1 MAKCSLKKSPNGA
14 YGGYSQESIEEL
26 EGFATT
32 AFNEAIMQV
41 TDDDN
46 GGLYK
51 KAIRD
56 ALHKIGDQYSMNQLD
71 KVTEIVK
78 NLIETAE
85 DLIWINDYLPIEGI
99 KNAINPKYRQTVKES
114 NSSLGEPEEGE
125 TLAKKSQFL
134 DDVWG
139 TNVRLKNAYKQEVT
153 NQLINKFIIDREH
166 GRIVKNA
173 SDANQN
179 IRDYKNELW
188 QDIKQ
193 YLIGKGS
200 LDEFTPDI
208 YEDGEY
214 TGVFED
220 EEVRK
225 AIRVFGSWD
234 AQRIQ
239 SDRDTDDYKIFK
251 KWFTLKNFDNFTK
264 MLLGK
269 AIIIKPGTEN
279 TFSNE
284 DNYSFA
290 TKNDAVITS
299 WRTNE
304 DVVLEQEIGA
314 LAQSLINSTPYYQY
328 KNDAETGQYIKFSDF
343 YQIITKLKDS
353 VYNPA
358 ISDIIF
364 TRLYDRY
371 QNLSNSG
378 LLTQHEL
385 DLIQG
390 KSLKDLICSIRENPA
405 LYSKLLFTAIINDK
419 DALVKLNFTDEDLNK
434 MYSLYKGIFDPNP
447 NGKSIQAIQAKE
459 DYRAQNYYNLITQV
473 VDSISSVKFLQ
484 YNIED
489 GVVKTRLLK
498 DYSAENVRRSIEN
511 NIAYTN
517 SSHILSSLFKE
528 REAKLYKIQTLANKA
543 GNFSGITYDIPG
555 TIPGT
560 SIMTVKVDELGNVI
574 TYRDNSGKPLD
585 SETIEG
591 LIKDLQRDPQK
602 EESLWQFIDD
612 NLAIGVSYDIDLR
625 NALKTYL
632 GNSTVQDLLKLTS
645 TVLLNKYIANVK
657 GERSHGKAALNDLF
671 DNIYKGYPN
680 KPKYNSELMEMGL
693 YSDAMV
699 PILNNIAKAKAL
711 TSGIMQSASVK
722 DADGKTLSQQT
733 LSRLL
738 GNLIPQYNWIKS
750 YNWVGN
756 NKVNPFSKMSLM
768 QPGVFRGIYTTREVK
783 SPYGNKPQTQFT
795 VSEFSQSAFLYD
807 FVDGFT
813 TKKDVRGDV
822 VIGNGKVG
830 LLPSVNSDKNAI
842 NRMCI
847 DLMQKVSSKHPE
859 LNDRQFIDLD
869 SKELQTLTSEQLGY
883 YFKAVN
889 QNIQE
894 DFYKLFNWINGKYH
908 LGITSLE
915 DINSRYSNPAD
926 QLYQWVK
933 EYNDTHND
941 VIQLI
946 DQTHYSVDKKT
957 KRLKSNMLLKGLET
971 RFSDPSKLAKF
982 MQWKETEVLKSLLDE
997 NVEIRLI
1004 DGTNSSAKTYLK
1016 DNYKDWVHNGK
1027 MVFAKINGKDILTK
1041 QDLINLGLD
1050 INNPHSW
1057 NIELHPM
1064 LSKYNALD
1072 YFFTSQYMYA
1082 GVGCHTNHP
1091 SKADYNVPIIYKHPK
1106 LGLTT
1111 FLQNSPQAANYL
1123 MDFDDFFNEKRDAFI
1138 EVQTGVEKSIP
1149 FSDDEGY
1156 IYYDTNPKWIKTK
1169 ENYLIQNQNNPEFQD
1184 FVKKAWNEAKLIA
1197 KEQNKIL
1204 LNSSSIVLKMF
1215 PQDFSK
1221 VLTMSQEEAVARGM
1235 DPDWK
1240 NTIDTT
1246 LNGLIVPKIEFKSGE
1261 YFDKAF
1267 SSYLTKEMDKL
1278 LQNETED
1285 EASRFAAQ
1293 HKRNVSYTATMH
1305 EFQLNQIDGVP
1316 SIYNMAIMSD
1326 LKSDVYTVQAD
1337 VDKATNFDGATFVN
1351 PFIVI
1356 WENNSLNG
1364 DKAGINKKQFVHFYD
1379 RATGTGGIIK
1389 TAGFGLTNDKIRQF
1403 DFYRNMMYNMTSKK
1417 WKNADGSQHIMR
1429 DGGILK
1435 DFEGNDIDYGD
1446 FYYRKGAKFYKRRIQ
1461 SYDGDNTYSILEQE
1475 VDENGEA
1482 KGGEDLT
1489 QVQVN
1494 SNYDVW
1500 QMFGGMNSVD
1510 FLDGTLQGSEKSI
1523 EMTAHA
1529 ANIYGTKKERVI
1541 KAQTADNVI
1550 KAQTADDVIQPMK
1563 HSDIHYMPTIGAVK
1577 HGAANI
1583 NPVSSFFNRKGLSFM
1598 QVEVRQAGI
1607 QLDKEHQADN
1617 EDLSLMTQVISA
1629 ACSMGYTKGE
1639 ATNLYNALYS
1649 LSKQATKAFR
1659 DEMGDLLN
1667 GFSDNF
1673 NAAVTETIMKS
1684 LINASATDGDM
1695 LQLVAKNI
1703 IKKINAEKQFSI
1715 NKTNYADIDK
1725 EIPYSDAAVSAK
1737 VVSSLTSALTKAG
1750 IKTKMPGLLAVLN
1763 PAEGIIKMYKVP
1775 AKDKDGNKLLN
1786 SDGSTVYKYVTMDA
1800 IEKEYNTENAF
1811 EIMEQLQAETQPLS
1825 YNTDET
1831 GLITSMPDVKIG
1843 RKYLVTFSDGVNKST
1858 KVINVTLPH
1867 RVESDTS
1874 TVFYNNVPYQEQTM
1888 GYRKLIDYLNGVF
1901 DKETGATNQITEVKE
1916 FLLGGQ
1922 DLDSYDVKFQDSLG
1936 NRWQMSDLD
1945 IVQDYFE
1952 ARESK
1957 DPRRKVLEILSKYD
1971 KNQELKAAIIKE
1983 FNESNNSNKVKIV
1996 NDLNDNFNGIFL
2008 TETPMYKEFFQKY
2021 ALKFLNREMQR
2032 QLAALNP
2039 ENTESLNVLIN
2050 NRVVTVQ
2057 PSTIDIT
2064 SYGTVIPKT
2073 AASSFGL
2080 NQYDQVSDIVNNPD
2094 FFLDRLAKRLNTK
2107 VQDYYKDGQLV
2118 YNYHLELKRNDGNHV
2133 YIRRGIDNSDFANE
2147 IQWFKYVD
2155 SDGHVFRVNSD
2166 GDIMHPMYSENDKIY
2181 TDYDGN
2187 EIIVTEAKDTWKDS
2201 KGNEVK
2207 NPDIKKIRGITID
2220 QKTGEEIHLDSPF
2233 TFYLDNL
2240 NYNFVNLNAN
2250 CSEAELLNLLDA
2262 ARSSKSKKANNFAK
2276 RLAKIGDYDK
2286 QVDYLDKLTK
2296 YEDLIKGDIKNPA
2309 YLALQKESRQIW
2321 TSFMKYL
2328 ENVAARIPAQSQ
2340 QSFMAQRVAMFENT
2354 DTNNAYVSKFQFFL
2368 QGSDLDIDA
2377 VSIQT
2382 FDINRNGIYET
2393 YSPYANL
2400 DSPALLKASEKY
2412 LPFPTGDKIKVE
2424 EIHDPTATTMHQL
2437 IAEQHYNG
2445 KRLFGLANKLNQQDA
2460 LFLIN
2465 YTRNKNVTV
2474 EVNTNSE
2481 QNIKDLADILESI
2494 NSEDWYSYKNDIS
2507 NTRSL
2512 TALLFPDNEMV
2523 LDVDLYDKI
2532 ENGIIEAIDKH
2543 NTYLKNN
2550 SKAKND
2556 RILKNFAVTSLLNI
2570 IKNPVNLREA
2580 QSSVDVMTSTA
2591 KNLTKESPKNAV
2603 QKTFTPGNVF
2613 NKIQSINEN
2622 MVGKDGIAICA
2633 TGLKSFFALTHMYNT
2648 VLNDGNTSN
2657 EEKEALMCKV
2667 TIGGKT
2673 YRGLANVNANQE
2685 LIESLADAENGNF
2698 TTLQNYLLAQEWES
2712 DAANEASAFLSLSTD
2727 NAKELALAKLN
2738 AGTQTLGMY
2747 LYGLSLGVPVD
2758 TLFKIMTSPLA
2769 FRLVELAKGDI
2780 FSGNSGCRTI
2790 LGALDYLHKDPLEQL
2805 SRFNTFDLS
2814 TYNEG
2819 KPKDQKI
2826 LGPAD
2831 FAWQLLQNSIADD
2844 YNEKLPLLRQLAF
2857 KDNAVQ
2863 LIEDLRSKVNQISSV
2878 IQTEEEF
2885 NLYSTLYNQALDF
2898 MEQYIADVKLEL
2910 DSGSYDTVYGK
2921 SVIATDLETL
2931 ALGADEY
2938 KEIGKILKLNKE
2950 VSTNA
2955 LDLQNQVA
2963 NIEEVITRRLRQLAR
2978 VKNRGGSDTH
2988 GATEDEL
2995 KNPDKYKIDLEKF
3008 LYDEV
3013 YQQEKIAQYDRIKQ
3027 SYNVLRVLTTDPQ
3040 YRGYM
3045 ETLYMTHQGLLNK
3058 QLKYRFTVGKI
3069 ADFIQKNK
3077 VTGNLQQQVLKN
3089 GNNYVDYKLRQS
3101 WMRDSKIQITI
3112 PGSTDKMKT
3121 YAFIGTPNSYS
3132 QLYFDKTI
3140 QLGTDMGDAN
3150 FKLWMEQTLIPKL
3163 KADPALKNNI
3173 FIQHLSPIVNSRTNL
3188 GMTAVYY
3195 GLNGINMLPQSD
3207 AEREMFDIH
3216 KDAFNKLATYDPIR
3230 DAKGN
3235 TFVIKDLFYLYS
3247 LICNNG
3253 KFGPTSLHK
3262 IFEDYLDSYRA
3273 QSYKHFIAEKDR
3285 DLDFYQDLVKTC
3297 TDEWLAPMSSPYVGG
3312 SKVLKYKDQNNEQI
3326 LLYKKKEKKS
3336 KGGYDYDVEQGMDD
3350 IFMNDM
3356 GFDPEGGKDPM
3367 AEINNYVKQESSALA
3382 KRDYSFFSNPEIK
3395 YNAIGLQVM
3404 PTTLELTKQYPI
3416 TYEIRNGRPVIVNM
3430 GGNKEVVDKFL
3441 KKIKDRKGILP
3452 TKLIL
3457 GTDRVTE
3464 VINEEQIE
3472 SELNS
3477 IINCE

>member
-1 MAKCSLKKSPNGA
+1 MAKCSLKKSPNGV
-14 YGGYSQESIEEL
+14 YGGYSQESVEEL
-26 EGFATT
+26 ESFITT
-32 AFNEAIMQV
+32 AFNEALMNAG
-41 TDDDN
+41 DGSN
-46 GGLYK
+46 GGLIK
-51 KAIRD
+51 KAVRD

-71 KVTEIVK
+71 KIAEITQK
-78 NLIETAE
+78 LINNSE
-85 DLIWINDYLPIEGI
+85 DLVFLNEYIPIEGI

-188 QDIKQ
+188 QDIKE
-193 YLIGKGS
+193 YLIEKGL

-225 AIRVFGSWD
+225 AIKIFGSWD
-234 AQRIQ
+234 AQKIQ
-239 SDRDTDDYKIFK
+239 LNRDTDDYKIFK
-251 KWFTLKNFDNFTK
+251 KWFTLKNFDNFTR

-328 KNDAETGQYIKFSDF
+328 KNDVGTGQYIKFSDF

-353 VYNPA
+353 VYNPVT
-358 ISDIIF
+358 SDITF
-364 TRLYDRY
+364 RRLDNRY

-419 DALVKLNFTDEDLNK
+419 DTLVRLNFTDEDLNK
-434 MYSLYKGIFDPNP
+434 MYSLYKGIFAP
-447 NGKSIQAIQAKE
+447 NGNSIQTIQAKE

-473 VDSISSVKFLQ
+473 VDSINSVKFLQ

-574 TYRDNSGKPLD
+574 TYQDNSGKLLD
-585 SETIEG
+585 SKTIEG
-591 LIKDLQRDPQK
+591 LIKDPQRDPQK
-602 EESLWQFIDD
+602 EVSLWQFIDD
-612 NLAIGVSYDIDLR
+612 NLAIGVSYDTNLR
-625 NALKTYL
+625 NALKMYL
-632 GNSTVQDLLKLTS
+632 GDRTVQDLLKLTS

-693 YSDAMV
+693 YGESMT
-699 PILNNIAKAKAL
+699 PILDNIAKAKAL

-750 YNWVGN
+750 YNWNGN
-756 NKVNPFSKMSLM
+756 GKINPFSKMSLM
-768 QPGVFRGIYTTREVK
+768 QPSVFRGIYTTREVK

-830 LLPSVNSDKNAI
+830 LLPSVNSDKNTI
-842 NRMCI
+842 NRMCV
-847 DLMQKVSSKHPE
+847 DLRQKVISQHPE
-859 LNDRQFIDLD
+859 LNGRQFIDLN
-869 SKELQTLTSEQLGY
+869 SEELQKLTSEQLGH

-889 QNIQE
+889 QNIQK
-894 DFYKLFNWINGKYH
+894 DFDKLFNWINGKYH
-908 LGITSLE
+908 LAIYSLE

-933 EYNDTHND
+933 EYNDTNND

-946 DQTHYSVDKKT
+946 DQTHYSIDKKT

-1027 MVFAKINGKDILTK
+1027 MVFAKVNGKDILTK

-1050 INNPHSW
+1050 INDPHSW

-1091 SKADYNVPIIYKHPK
+1091 SKADYNIPIIYKHPK
-1106 LGLTT
+1106 LGLST
-1111 FLQNSPQAANYL
+1111 FLQNNPQATNYL

-1156 IYYDTNPKWIKTK
+1156 IYYDINPEWTKTK

-1235 DPDWK
+1235 DTDWK
-1240 NTIDTT
+1240 NAIDTT

-1293 HKRNVSYTATMH
+1293 HKRNVSYTAAMH

-1316 SIYNMAIMSD
+1316 TVYNMAIMSD
-1326 LKSDVYTVQAD
+1326 LKSDVYTIQAD

-1403 DFYRNMMYNMTSKK
+1403 DFYRNMMYNMTSKQ

-1435 DFEGNDIDYGD
+1435 DFEGNDIDYGN

-1461 SYDGDNTYSILEQE
+1461 SYDGNNTYSILEQE
-1475 VDENGEA
+1475 VDENGEE
-1482 KGGEDLT
+1482 KDNENII

-1529 ANIYGTKKERVI
+1529 ANIYGTKKEGVI
-1541 KAQTADNVI
+1541 R
-1550 KAQTADDVIQPMK
+1550 AQTADDVIQPMK

-1583 NPVSSFFNRKGLSFM
+1583 NPVSSFFNRNGLSFM

-1639 ATNLYNALYS
+1639 ASNLYNALYS

-1659 DEMGDLLN
+1659 EEMGDLLN
-1667 GFSDNF
+1667 GFSDSF

-1684 LINASATDGDM
+1684 LINASTTDGDM

-1715 NKTNYADIDK
+1715 NKTNYSDIDK

-1775 AKDKDGNKLLN
+1775 AKDKDGNILLN
-1786 SDGSTVYKYVTMDA
+1786 EDGSTVYKYVTMDA
-1800 IEKEYNTENAF
+1800 IEKEYDTENAF
-1811 EIMEQLQAETQPLS
+1811 EVMEQLQAETKPLS
-1825 YNTDET
+1825 YNTDEK

-1843 RKYLVTFSDGVNKST
+1843 RKYLVTFSDGTT

-1888 GYRKLIDYLNGVF
+1888 GYRKLIDYLNGVV
-1901 DKETGATNQITEVKE
+1901 DEETGATNQITEVKE
-1916 FLLGGQ
+1916 FLIGGQ

-1996 NDLNDNFNGIFL
+1996 NDLNDNFEGIFL

-2039 ENTESLNVLIN
+2039 DNTEPLNVLIN
-2050 NRVVTVQ
+2050 NKVVTVQ

-2107 VQDYYKDGQLV
+2107 VQDYYKDRQLV

-2166 GDIMHPMYSENDKIY
+2166 GNIMHPMYSENDKIY

-2201 KGNEVK
+2201 NGNEVK

-2240 NYNFVNLNAN
+2240 NYNFINLNAN

-2276 RLAKIGDYDK
+2276 RLSKIDNYDK
-2286 QVDYLDKLTK
+2286 QVDYLGELTK
-2296 YEDLIKGDIKNPA
+2296 YENLIKGDTKNPA

-2412 LPFPTGDKIKVE
+2412 LPFPTGEKIDQYLVFN
-2424 EIHDPTATTMHQL
+2424 PTQTTMHQL

-2445 KRLFGLANKLNQQDA
+2445 KRLFGLADKLNQQDA

-2465 YTRNKNVTV
+2465 YTRNKDVTI
-2474 EVNTNSE
+2474 EINTNSE
-2481 QNIKDLADILESI
+2481 QNIKDLATIIKSLDGE
-2494 NSEDWYSYKNDIS
+2494 NWKYYENDTL
-2507 NTRSL
+2507 NTSALASL
-2512 TALLFPDNEMV
+2512 LSTDAEIKLT
-2523 LDVDLYDKI
+2523 VDLYDKI

-2591 KNLTKESPKNAV
+2591 KNLTKASPKNAV
-2603 QKTFTPGNVF
+2603 QKTFTPGNIF

-2648 VLNDGNTSN
+2648 VLNDENTSN

-2667 TIGGKT
+2667 TIGGKI

-2698 TTLQNYLLAQEWES
+2698 ITLQNYLLAQEWES

-2814 TYNEG
+2814 IYNEG

-2844 YNEKLPLLRQLAF
+2844 YNEKLPLLRQLAHWS
-2857 KDNAVQ
+2857 NSIQ

-2878 IQTEEEF
+2878 IQTKDEF

-2910 DSGSYDTVYGK
+2910 NSGNYDTVYGK

-2938 KEIGKILKLNKE
+2938 KEIGKILRLNQE
-2950 VSTNA
+2950 VKTNA

-2978 VKNRGGSDTH
+2978 VKNRGGLDIYS
-2988 GATEDEL
+2988 ATKDEL

-3013 YQQEKIAQYDRIKQ
+3013 YQMEKIVQYDRIKQ

-3040 YRGYM
+3040 YKGYM
-3045 ETLYMTHQGLLNK
+3045 ETLYMAHQGLLNK

-3089 GNNYVDYKLRQS
+3089 GNNYVDYKLRQK

-3112 PGSTDKMKT
+3112 PGSTDRMKT

-3150 FKLWMEQTLIPKL
+3150 FKLWMEQTLIPRL
-3163 KADPALKNNI
+3163 KADPTLKKNI

-3207 AEREMFDIH
+3207 AEREMFDIY
-3216 KDAFNKLATYDPIR
+3216 KDAFNKLAKYNLIR

-3235 TFVIKDLFYLYS
+3235 TFAIKDLFYLYS

-3262 IFEDYLDSYRA
+3262 IFEDYLDSGLA

-3285 DLDFYQDLVKTC
+3285 DLDFYQDLVNTC

-3326 LLYKKKEKKS
+3326 ILYKKKEKKS
-3336 KGGYDYDVEQGMDD
+3336 KGEYDYDFEQDMDD
-3350 IFMNDM
+3350 AFINDM

-3367 AEINNYVKQESSALA
+3367 AEINNYVKQQSSALA

-3395 YNAIGLQVM
+3395 YDAIGLQVM
-3404 PTTLELTKQYPI
+3404 PATLELTKQYPI
-3416 TYEIRNGRPVIVNM
+3416 TYEIRDDKPVIVNM
-3430 GGNKEVVDKFL
+3430 GGNKEVVDKFIKL
-3441 KKIKDRKGILP
+3441 MKDRKGVLP
-3452 TKLIL
+3452 TKQIL
-3457 GTDRVTE
+3457 GTDGFTT

>member
-1 MAKCSLKKSPNGA
+1 MAKCSLKKLANGD
-14 YGGYSQESIEEL
+14 YSQESIQEL
-26 EGFATT
+26 KEFAIY
-32 AFNEAIMQV
+32 AFNEAFMNIP
-41 TDDDN
+41 DDTN
-46 GGLYK
+46 GGLIK
-51 KAIRD
+51 KAVRD

-71 KVTEIVK
+71 KVTSIVE
-78 NLIETAE
+78 NLLKE
-85 DLIWINDYLPIEGI
+85 DESLIIVGEYLPIEGI

-166 GRIVKNA
+166 GSIVKNA

-188 QDIKQ
+188 QDIKE
-193 YLIGKGS
+193 YLIEKGL

-214 TGVFED
+214 TSVFED

-225 AIRVFGSWD
+225 AIKIFGSWD
-234 AQRIQ
+234 AQKIQ
-239 SDRDTDDYKIFK
+239 LNRDTEDYKIFK
-251 KWFTLKNFDNFTK
+251 KWFTLKNFDNFTR

-299 WRTNE
+299 WRTSE

-328 KNDAETGQYIKFSDF
+328 KNDIETGQYIKFSDF
-343 YQIITKLKDS
+343 YQIITKLKES
-353 VYNPA
+353 VYNP
-358 ISDIIF
+358 ITSDITF
-364 TRLYDRY
+364 RRLDNIY

-419 DALVKLNFTDEDLNK
+419 DTLVRLNFTDEDLNK
-434 MYSLYKGIFDPNP
+434 MYSLYKGIFAP
-447 NGKSIQAIQAKE
+447 NGNSIQTIQAKE

-473 VDSISSVKFLQ
+473 VDSINSVKFLQ

-543 GNFSGITYDIPG
+543 NNFSGITC
-555 TIPGT
+555 TIPNIG
-560 SIMTVKVDELGNVI
+560 ITVVVDELGNSI
-574 TYRDNSGKPLD
+574 SYRDKSGKLL
-585 SETIEG
+585 SLKEIEE
-591 LIKDLQRDPQK
+591 LIDNPQV
-602 EESLWQFIDD
+602 ESLWQFIDD
-612 NLAIGVSYDIDLR
+612 NLAIGVSYDTNLR
-625 NALKTYL
+625 KALKMYL
-632 GNSTVQDLLKLTS
+632 AGRTIQDLLKLTS

-693 YSDAMV
+693 YGEAMT
-699 PILNNIAKAKAL
+699 PILDNIAKAKAL

-750 YNWVGN
+750 YDWVGN
-756 NKVNPFSKMSLM
+756 DKINPFSKMSLM

-842 NRMCI
+842 NRMCV
-847 DLMQKVSSKHPE
+847 DLRQKVISQHPE
-859 LNDRQFIDLD
+859 LNGRQFIDLN
-869 SKELQTLTSEQLGY
+869 SEELQKLTSEQLGH

-889 QNIQE
+889 QNVQK
-894 DFYKLFNWINGKYH
+894 DFDKLFNWINGKYH
-908 LGITSLE
+908 LAIYSLE

-933 EYNDTHND
+933 EYNDTNND

-946 DQTHYSVDKKT
+946 DQTHYSIDKKT

-1027 MVFAKINGKDILTK
+1027 MVFAKVNGKDILTK

-1050 INNPHSW
+1050 INGPHSW

-1106 LGLTT
+1106 LGLST
-1111 FLQNSPQAANYL
+1111 FLQNNPQAKNYL
-1123 MDFDDFFNEKRDAFI
+1123 LDFDDFFNEKRDAFI
-1138 EVQTGVEKSIP
+1138 EAQTGVEKSIP

-1156 IYYDTNPKWIKTK
+1156 IYYDTNPEWIKTK

-1221 VLTMSQEEAVARGM
+1221 VLTMSQEEAAVRGM

-1240 NTIDTT
+1240 NAIDTT

-1316 SIYNMAIMSD
+1316 TVYNMAIMSD

-1403 DFYRNMMYNMTSKK
+1403 DFYRNMMYNMTSKN
-1417 WKNADGSQHIMR
+1417 WKNADGSQHIMH

-1461 SYDGDNTYSILEQE
+1461 SYDGNNTYSILEQE

-1482 KGGEDLT
+1482 KGNENT
-1489 QVQVN
+1489 IQVQVN
-1494 SNYDVW
+1494 SNYDIW

-1529 ANIYGTKKERVI
+1529 ANIYGTKKEGVI
-1541 KAQTADNVI
+1541 R
-1550 KAQTADDVIQPMK
+1550 AQTADDVIQPMK

-1583 NPVSSFFNRKGLSFM
+1583 NPVSSFFNRNGLSFM

-1667 GFSDNF
+1667 GFSDSF

-1684 LINASATDGDM
+1684 LVNASATDGDM

-1715 NKTNYADIDK
+1715 NKTNYSDIDK

-1775 AKDKDGNKLLN
+1775 AKDKDGNILLN
-1786 SDGSTVYKYVTMDA
+1786 EDGSTVYKYVTMDA
-1800 IEKEYNTENAF
+1800 IEKEYDTENAF
-1811 EIMEQLQAETQPLS
+1811 EVMEQLQAEIEPLS

-1843 RKYLVTFSDGVNKST
+1843 RKYLVTFSDGTT

-1888 GYRKLIDYLNGVF
+1888 GYRKLIDYLNGVV
-1901 DKETGATNQITEVKE
+1901 DEETGVTNQITKVKE
-1916 FLLGGQ
+1916 FLIGGQ

-1952 ARESK
+1952 AIEAK

-1971 KNQELKAAIIKE
+1971 KDQELKTAIIKE

-1996 NDLNDNFNGIFL
+1996 NDLNDNFEGIFL

-2039 ENTESLNVLIN
+2039 DNTEPLNVLIN
-2050 NRVVTVQ
+2050 NKVVTVQ

-2133 YIRRGIDNSDFANE
+2133 YIRRGLDNSDFANE

-2166 GDIMHPMYSENDKIY
+2166 GNIMHPMYSENDKIY

-2201 KGNEVK
+2201 NGNEVK

-2276 RLAKIGDYDK
+2276 RLTKISNYDK
-2286 QVDYLDKLTK
+2286 QVDYLDELTK
-2296 YEDLIKGDIKNPA
+2296 YEDLIKGDTKNPA

-2412 LPFPTGDKIKVE
+2412 LPFPTGEKIDQYLVFN
-2424 EIHDPTATTMHQL
+2424 PTQTTMHQL

-2465 YTRNKNVTV
+2465 YTKNKDVTV

-2481 QNIKDLADILESI
+2481 QNIKDLATIIKSLDGE
-2494 NSEDWYSYKNDIS
+2494 NWKYYENDTL
-2507 NTRSL
+2507 NTGALASL
-2512 TALLFPDNEMV
+2512 LSTDAEIKLT
-2523 LDVDLYDKI
+2523 VDLYDKI

-2648 VLNDGNTSN
+2648 VLNDENTSN

-2685 LIESLADAENGNF
+2685 LMESLADAENGNF

-2814 TYNEG
+2814 IYNEG

-2844 YNEKLPLLRQLAF
+2844 YNEKQPLLRQLAY
-2857 KDNAVQ
+2857 KSNAIQ

-2878 IQTEEEF
+2878 IQTKDEF

-2910 DSGSYDTVYGK
+2910 NSGNYDTVYGK

-2938 KEIGKILKLNKE
+2938 KEIGKILRLNQE
-2950 VSTNA
+2950 VKTNA

-2978 VKNRGGSDTH
+2978 VENRGSYYSH
-2988 GATEDEL
+2988 GATKDEL

-3040 YRGYM
+3040 YKGYM
-3045 ETLYMTHQGLLNK
+3045 ETLYMAHQGLLNK

-3089 GNNYVDYKLRQS
+3089 GNNYVDYKLRQN

-3150 FKLWMEQTLIPKL
+3150 FKLWMEQTLIPRL
-3163 KADPALKNNI
+3163 KATLKDNI

-3188 GMTAVYY
+3188 GMTVVYY

-3216 KDAFNKLATYDPIR
+3216 KDAFNKLAKYNLIR

-3235 TFVIKDLFYLYS
+3235 TFAIKDLFYLYS

-3262 IFEDYLDSYRA
+3262 IFEDYLDSGLA

-3285 DLDFYQDLVKTC
+3285 DLDFYQDLVNTC

-3326 LLYKKKEKKS
+3326 ILYKKKEKKS
-3336 KGGYDYDVEQGMDD
+3336 KDEYDYDFEQDD
-3350 IFMNDM
+3350 VFMNDM

-3367 AEINNYVKQESSALA
+3367 AEINNYVKQQSSALA

-3404 PTTLELTKQYPI
+3404 PATLELTKQYPI
-3416 TYEIRNGRPVIVNM
+3416 TYEIRDGKPVIVNM
-3430 GGNKEVVDKFL
+3430 SGDKEVVDKFIKL
-3441 KKIKDRKGILP
+3441 MKDRKGVLP
-3452 TKLIL
+3452 TKQIL
-3457 GTDRVTE
+3457 GTDGFTT

>member
-1 MAKCSLKKSPNGA
+1 MAKCSLKKSPNGV
-14 YGGYSQESIEEL
+14 YGGYSQESVEEL
-26 EGFATT
+26 EGFVTT
-32 AFNEAIMQV
+32 AFNEALMNAG
-41 TDDDN
+41 DGSN
-46 GGLYK
+46 GGLIK
-51 KAIRD
+51 KAVRD

-71 KVTEIVK
+71 KIAEITQ
-78 NLIETAE
+78 NLLDNSE
-85 DLIWINDYLPIEGI
+85 DLVFLNEYIPIEGI

-166 GRIVKNA
+166 GKIVKNA
-173 SDANQN
+173 VEANQN

-193 YLIGKGS
+193 YLIGKGL

-214 TGVFED
+214 TDVFED

-225 AIRVFGSWD
+225 AIKIFGSWD
-234 AQRIQ
+234 AQKIQ
-239 SDRDTDDYKIFK
+239 LNRDTDDYKVFK
-251 KWFTLKNFDNFTK
+251 KWFTLKNFDNFTR

-343 YQIITKLKDS
+343 YQIITKLKES
-353 VYNPA
+353 VYNP
-358 ISDIIF
+358 ITSNITF
-364 TRLYDRY
+364 SRLDLRY
-371 QNLSNSG
+371 RNLSNSG

-385 DLIQG
+385 DIIQG

-419 DALVKLNFTDEDLNK
+419 DTLVKLNFTDEDLNK
-434 MYSLYKGIFDPNP
+434 MYSLYKGIFAP
-447 NGKSIQAIQAKE
+447 NGNSIQSIQAKE
-459 DYRAQNYYNLITQV
+459 DYRAQNYYNLLTQV
-473 VDSISSVKFLQ
+473 VDSINSVKFLQ

-528 REAKLYKIQTLANKA
+528 REAKLYKIQTLADKA
-543 GNFSGITYDIPG
+543 NNFSGITC
-555 TIPGT
+555 TIPGIGIT
-560 SIMTVKVDELGNVI
+560 ATIDELGNSI
-574 TYRDNSGKPLD
+574 SYRDKTGKLLNPK
-585 SETIEG
+585 EIEN
-591 LIKDLQRDPQK
+591 LVEDPQTS
-602 EESLWQFIDD
+602 ESLWQFIDD
-612 NLAIGVSYDIDLR
+612 NLAIGVSYDTDLR
-625 NALKTYL
+625 KALEMYL
-632 GNSTVQDLLKLTS
+632 AGHTIQDLLKLTS

-657 GERSHGKAALNDLF
+657 GERSHGKAALNELF
-671 DNIYKGYPN
+671 DNIYKGYSN

-693 YSDAMV
+693 YSDAMT
-699 PILNNIAKAKAL
+699 PILDNIAKAKAL

-750 YNWVGN
+750 YDWVGN

-813 TKKDVRGDV
+813 TKRDVRGDV

-830 LLPSVNSDKNAI
+830 LLPSVNSDKNTI
-842 NRMCI
+842 NRMCV
-847 DLMQKVSSKHPE
+847 DLKQQVNSEYPE
-859 LNDRQFIDLD
+859 LNGKQFIDLN
-869 SKELQTLTSEQLGY
+869 SEELQKLTSEQLGH

-889 QNIQE
+889 QNIQK
-894 DFYKLFNWINGKYH
+894 DFDKLFNWINGKYH
-908 LGITSLE
+908 LAIFSLE
-915 DINSRYSNPAD
+915 DINNRYSDPAD

-946 DQTHYSVDKKT
+946 DQTHYSVDEKT
-957 KRLKSNMLLKGLET
+957 KRLKSNMLLRGLET

-1027 MVFAKINGKDILTK
+1027 MVFAKVNGKDILTK

-1106 LGLTT
+1106 LGLST
-1111 FLQNSPQAANYL
+1111 FLQNNPQAANYL

-1138 EVQTGVEKSIP
+1138 EAQTGVEKLIP

-1156 IYYDTNPKWIKTK
+1156 IYYDTNPEWTKTK

-1221 VLTMSQEEAVARGM
+1221 VLTMSQEEAVTRGM

-1240 NTIDTT
+1240 NAIDTT

-1293 HKRNVSYTATMH
+1293 HKRNVSYTAAMH

-1316 SIYNMAIMSD
+1316 SVYNMAIMSD

-1403 DFYRNMMYNMTSKK
+1403 DFYRNMMYNMTSKN

-1461 SYDGDNTYSILEQE
+1461 SYDGNNTYSILEQE
-1475 VDENGEA
+1475 VDENGEV
-1482 KGGEDLT
+1482 KGNENT
-1489 QVQVN
+1489 IQVQVN

-1510 FLDGTLQGSEKSI
+1510 FLDETLQGSEKSI
-1523 EMTAHA
+1523 EMTARA
-1529 ANIYGTKKERVI
+1529 ANIYGTKKEGVI
-1541 KAQTADNVI
+1541 R
-1550 KAQTADDVIQPMK
+1550 AQTADDVIQPMK
-1563 HSDIHYMPTIGAVK
+1563 HSDIHYTPTIGAVK

-1583 NPVSSFFNRKGLSFM
+1583 NPVSSFFNRNGLSFT
-1598 QVEVRQAGI
+1598 QVEMRQAGI

-1629 ACSMGYTKGE
+1629 ACSMGYTKNE

-1667 GFSDNF
+1667 GFSDSF

-1684 LINASATDGDM
+1684 LVNASATDGDM

-1775 AKDKDGNKLLN
+1775 AKDKDGNILLN
-1786 SDGSTVYKYVTMDA
+1786 EDGSTIYKYVTMDA
-1800 IEKEYNTENAF
+1800 IEKEYDTENAF
-1811 EIMEQLQAETQPLS
+1811 EVMEQLQAEPLS
-1825 YNTDET
+1825 CNADET

-1874 TVFYNNVPYQEQTM
+1874 TVFYNNVSYQEQTM
-1888 GYRKLIDYLNGVF
+1888 GYRKLIDYLNGVV
-1901 DKETGATNQITEVKE
+1901 DEETGTINQITEVKE
-1916 FLLGGQ
+1916 FLIGGQ

-1952 ARESK
+1952 AREAK
-1957 DPRRKVLEILSKYD
+1957 DPRRKVLEVLSKYD

-1983 FNESNNSNKVKIV
+1983 FNESNNSNRVKIV
-1996 NDLNDNFNGIFL
+1996 NDLNDNFEGIFL
-2008 TETPMYKEFFQKY
+2008 TEIPMYKEFFQKY

-2039 ENTESLNVLIN
+2039 DNTEPLNVLIN
-2050 NRVVTVQ
+2050 NKVVTAQ

-2107 VQDYYKDGQLV
+2107 VQDYYKDEKLV

-2133 YIRRGIDNSDFANE
+2133 YIRRGLDNSDFANE
-2147 IQWFKYVD
+2147 IQWFRYVD

-2166 GDIMHPMYSENDKIY
+2166 GNIMHPMYSENDKIY

-2201 KGNEVK
+2201 NGNEVK
-2207 NPDIKKIRGITID
+2207 NPDIKKTRGITID

-2262 ARSSKSKKANNFAK
+2262 ARSSKSKKANGFAK
-2276 RLAKIGDYDK
+2276 RLAKIGNYDK
-2286 QVDYLDKLTK
+2286 QVDYLDNLTK
-2296 YEDLIKGDIKNPA
+2296 YEDLIKGDTKNPA

-2412 LPFPTGDKIKVE
+2412 LPFPTGEKIDQYQVFN
-2424 EIHDPTATTMHQL
+2424 PTITTMHWL

-2465 YTRNKNVTV
+2465 YTRNKDVTV

-2481 QNIKDLADILESI
+2481 QNIKDLATIIKSLNREPWEYY
-2494 NSEDWYSYKNDIS
+2494 EDDVL
-2507 NTRSL
+2507 NTRAL
-2512 TALLFPDNEMV
+2512 TALLFPDNEDV
-2523 LDVDLYDKI
+2523 LTVDLYDKI

-2648 VLNDGNTSN
+2648 VLNDENTRN
-2657 EEKEALMCKV
+2657 TEREALMCKV

-2685 LIESLADAENGNF
+2685 LMQSLADAENGNF
-2698 TTLQNYLLAQEWES
+2698 ITLQNYLLAQEWES

-2758 TLFKIMTSPLA
+2758 TLFKIMTSPFA

-2790 LGALDYLHKDPLEQL
+2790 LGALDYLHRDPLEQL
-2805 SRFNTFDLS
+2805 ARFNTFDLS

-2831 FAWQLLQNSIADD
+2831 FAWQLLQSSIADD
-2844 YNEKLPLLRQLAF
+2844 YNEKLPLLRQLAYR
-2857 KDNAVQ
+2857 DNVIQ

-2878 IQTEEEF
+2878 IQTKEEF

-2898 MEQYIADVKLEL
+2898 MEQYISDVQLEL
-2910 DSGSYDTVYGK
+2910 NSGNYDTVYGK

-2938 KEIGKILKLNKE
+2938 KEIGKILRLNQE
-2950 VSTNA
+2950 VKTNA

-2978 VKNRGGSDTH
+2978 VENRGSYYSH
-2988 GATEDEL
+2988 GATKDEL

-3040 YRGYM
+3040 YKGYM
-3045 ETLYMTHQGLLNK
+3045 ETLYMAHQGLLNK

-3089 GNNYVDYKLRQS
+3089 GNNYVDYKLRQN
-3101 WMRDSKIQITI
+3101 WMQDSKIQITI

-3121 YAFIGTPNSYS
+3121 YAFMGTLNSYS

-3163 KADPALKNNI
+3163 KTDPALKDNI

-3216 KDAFNKLATYDPIR
+3216 KDAFNKLATYDLIR

-3235 TFVIKDLFYLYS
+3235 TFAIKDLFYLYS

-3262 IFEDYLDSYRA
+3262 IFEDYLDSGLA

-3285 DLDFYQDLVKTC
+3285 DLDFYQDLVNTC

-3336 KGGYDYDVEQGMDD
+3336 KEDYDFEQDMDD
-3350 IFMNDM
+3350 EFMNDM
-3356 GFDPEGGKDPM
+3356 GYGPEDQKDPM

-3404 PTTLELTKQYPI
+3404 PATLELTKQYPI
-3416 TYEIRNGRPVIVNM
+3416 TYEIRDSRPVIVNM
-3430 GGNKEVVDKFL
+3430 GGNKEVVKEFI
-3441 KKIKDRKGILP
+3441 KKMKARKGVLP
-3452 TKLIL
+3452 TKEVLA
-3457 GTDRVTE
+3457 TDGFTT
-3464 VINEEQIE
+3464 VIDEEQIE

>member
-26 EGFATT
+26 EDFVTT
-32 AFNEAIMQV
+32 TFNEALMNAG
-41 TDDDN
+41 DGSN
-46 GGLYK
+46 GGLIK
-51 KAIRD
+51 KAVRD

-71 KVTEIVK
+71 KIAEITQ
-78 NLIETAE
+78 NLLDNSE
-85 DLIWINDYLPIEGI
+85 DLVFLNDYIPIEGI

-173 SDANQN
+173 VEANQN

-188 QDIKQ
+188 QDIKD
-193 YLIGKGS
+193 YLIGRGL
-200 LDEFTPDI
+200 LDESTPDI

-214 TGVFED
+214 TNVFED
-220 EEVRK
+220 EDVRK
-225 AIRVFGSWD
+225 AVKIFGSWD
-234 AQRIQ
+234 AQKIQ
-239 SDRDTDDYKIFK
+239 LNRDTDDYKIFK
-251 KWFTLKNFDNFTK
+251 KWFTLKNFDNFTR

-269 AIIIKPGTEN
+269 AIVIKPGTEN
-279 TFSNE
+279 VFSNE
-284 DNYSFA
+284 DNYSFS

-299 WRTNE
+299 WRTSE
-304 DVVLEQEIGA
+304 DITLEQEIGA

-328 KNDAETGQYIKFSDF
+328 KNNTETGQYIKFSDF
-343 YQIITKLKDS
+343 YQIITKLKEA
-353 VYNPA
+353 VYNPVTSE
-358 ISDIIF
+358 IKFSRLDLRYKQLSD
-364 TRLYDRY
+364 
-371 QNLSNSG
+371 SG

-385 DLIQG
+385 DIIQG

-419 DALVKLNFTDEDLNK
+419 DTLTKLNFTDEDLNK
-434 MYSLYKGIFDPNP
+434 MYSLYKGIFAPDGN
-447 NGKSIQAIQAKE
+447 SIQTIQAKE
-459 DYRAQNYYNLITQV
+459 DYRAQNYYNLLTQV
-473 VDSISSVKFLQ
+473 VDSINSVKFLQ

-528 REAKLYKIQTLANKA
+528 REAKLYNIQTLTNKA

-555 TIPGT
+555 TGI
-560 SIMTVKVDELGNVI
+560 TVTVDELGNAI
-574 TYRDNSGKPLD
+574 TYRDKSGKLLD
-585 SETIEG
+585 PKTIEN
-591 LIKDLQRDPQK
+591 LIEDPQIS
-602 EESLWQFIDD
+602 ESLWQFIDD
-612 NLAIGVSYDIDLR
+612 NLAIGVSYDTDLR
-625 NALKTYL
+625 KALKMYL
-632 GNSTVQDLLKLTS
+632 KDRTVLDLAKLTS

-657 GERSHGKAALNDLF
+657 GERSHGKTQLNALF
-671 DNIYKGYPN
+671 DNIYKGYAN

-693 YSDAMV
+693 YGDAMT
-699 PILNNIAKAKAL
+699 PILDNIAKAKSL

-750 YNWVGN
+750 YNWNGN
-756 NKVNPFSKMSLM
+756 GKTNPFSNMSLM

-830 LLPSVNSDKNAI
+830 LLPSVNSDKNTI

-847 DLMQKVSSKHPE
+847 DLMQKVISMHPE
-859 LNDRQFIDLD
+859 LNGRQFIDLN
-869 SKELQTLTSEQLGY
+869 SKELQTLTSEQLGH

-889 QNIQE
+889 QNIQK
-894 DFYKLFNWINGKYH
+894 DFDKLFNWVNNKYH
-908 LGITSLE
+908 LGIFSLE

-933 EYNDTHND
+933 EYNDANND

-946 DQTHYSVDKKT
+946 DQTHYTIDKKT

-997 NVEIRLI
+997 NVEIRLV
-1004 DGTNSSAKTYLK
+1004 DGTNSSAKTYLR

-1027 MVFAKINGKDILTK
+1027 MVFAKVNGKDILTK

-1050 INNPHSW
+1050 INDPHSW

-1106 LGLTT
+1106 LGLST
-1111 FLQNSPQAANYL
+1111 FLQNNPQAANYL

-1138 EVQTGVEKSIP
+1138 EWKTGVEKSIP

-1156 IYYDTNPKWIKTK
+1156 VYYDTNPKWIKTK
-1169 ENYLIQNQNNPEFQD
+1169 EDYLIQNQNNPEFQD
-1184 FVKKAWNEAKLIA
+1184 FIKKAWNEAKLIA

-1221 VLTMSQEEAVARGM
+1221 VLTMSQEEANARGM

-1240 NTIDTT
+1240 NAIDTT

-1293 HKRNVSYTATMH
+1293 HKRNVSYTAAMH

-1316 SIYNMAIMSD
+1316 SVYNMAIMSD

-1403 DFYRNMMYNMTSKK
+1403 DFYRNMMYNMTNKQ

-1429 DGGILK
+1429 EGGILK

-1461 SYDGDNTYSILEQE
+1461 SYDGNNTYSILEQE
-1475 VDENGEA
+1475 VDENGEV
-1482 KGGEDLT
+1482 KGKENT
-1489 QVQVN
+1489 IQVQVN

-1529 ANIYGTKKERVI
+1529 ANIYGIKKEGVI
-1541 KAQTADNVI
+1541 R
-1550 KAQTADDVIQPMK
+1550 AQTADDVVQPMK

-1598 QVEVRQAGI
+1598 QVEMRQAGI

-1659 DEMGDLLN
+1659 DEMGDILE
-1667 GFSDNF
+1667 GTSDSF

-1703 IKKINAEKQFSI
+1703 IKKINAERQFSVD
-1715 NKTNYADIDK
+1715 KTNFDSIDK

-1737 VVSSLTSALTKAG
+1737 VVSSLTSALTKVG

-1775 AKDKDGNKLLN
+1775 AKDKDGNILLN
-1786 SDGSTVYKYVTMDA
+1786 EDGSTVYKYVTMDA
-1800 IEKEYNTENAF
+1800 IEREYNTENAF
-1811 EIMEQLQAETQPLS
+1811 EVMEQLQAETESLS

-1843 RKYLVTFSDGVNKST
+1843 HKYLVTFTDGVNKTT
-1858 KVINVTLPH
+1858 KVVNVTLPH
-1867 RVESDTS
+1867 RTESDTS

-1888 GYRKLIDYLNGVF
+1888 GYRKLIDYLNGVV
-1901 DKETGATNQITEVKE
+1901 DPKTGVTSQVTEVKE

-1936 NRWQMSDLD
+1936 NKWQMSDLD

-1971 KNQELKAAIIKE
+1971 KDQELKAAIIKE
-1983 FNESNNSNKVKIV
+1983 FNESNNSNKVQIV

-2039 ENTESLNVLIN
+2039 ENTEPLNVLIN
-2050 NRVVTVQ
+2050 NKVVTVQ

-2107 VQDYYKDGQLV
+2107 VQDYYKESQLV

-2133 YIRRGIDNSDFANE
+2133 YIRRGLDNSDFANE
-2147 IQWFKYVD
+2147 IQWFKYID

-2187 EIIVTEAKDTWKDS
+2187 EIIVTEDKDTWKDS

-2207 NPDIKKIRGITID
+2207 NPDIKKVHGITID
-2220 QKTGEEIHLDSPF
+2220 QKTGEEIHMDSPF

-2262 ARSSKSKKANNFAK
+2262 ARSSKSRKANNFAK
-2276 RLAKIGDYDK
+2276 RLTKVGNYDK

-2296 YEDLIKGDIKNPA
+2296 YEDLIKGDTKNPA
-2309 YLALQKESRQIW
+2309 YLVLQKESRQIW

-2412 LPFPTGDKIKVE
+2412 LPFPTGDKIDQYLVF
-2424 EIHDPTATTMHQL
+2424 DPTQTTMHQL
-2437 IAEQHYNG
+2437 IAKQHYDG
-2445 KRLFGLANKLNQQDA
+2445 KRLFGLAHKLNQQDA

-2465 YTRNKNVTV
+2465 YTKNGNVTV
-2474 EVNTNSE
+2474 EINTNSE
-2481 QNIKDLADILESI
+2481 QNIKDLATIIKSLDGE
-2494 NSEDWYSYKNDIS
+2494 NWKYYEDDTL
-2507 NTRSL
+2507 NTSALASL
-2512 TALLFPDNEMV
+2512 LSTDGEIKLT
-2523 LDVDLYDKI
+2523 VDLYDKI

-2550 SKAKND
+2550 SKSKND

-2591 KNLTKESPKNAV
+2591 KNLTKASSKNAV

-2648 VLNDGNTSN
+2648 VLNDENTSN
-2657 EEKEALMCKV
+2657 EEKEALMCNV

-2685 LIESLADAENGNF
+2685 LMQSLADAENGNF

-2758 TLFKIMTSPLA
+2758 TLFKIMTSPFA

-2780 FSGNSGCRTI
+2780 FSGNSGCGTI
-2790 LGALDYLHKDPLEQL
+2790 IGALDYLHRDPLDQFA
-2805 SRFNTFDLS
+2805 RFNTFDLS

-2819 KPKDQKI
+2819 KPKDQRI

-2831 FAWQLLQNSIADD
+2831 FAWQLLQESIADD
-2844 YNEKLPLLRQLAF
+2844 YNEELPLLRQIAY
-2857 KDNAVQ
+2857 KNNAIQ
-2863 LIEDLRSKVNQISSV
+2863 LIENLRSKVNQISSI
-2878 IQTEEEF
+2878 IQTKDEF
-2885 NLYSTLYNQALDF
+2885 NLYATLYNQALDF
-2898 MEQYIADVKLEL
+2898 MEQYIADVQLEL
-2910 DSGSYDTVYGK
+2910 NSGTYDTVYGK

-2938 KEIGKILKLNKE
+2938 KEIGKILRLNQE
-2950 VSTNA
+2950 VKTNA

-2978 VKNRGGSDTH
+2978 AKGRGSNYKH
-2988 GATEDEL
+2988 QATKDEL
-2995 KNPDKYKIDLEKF
+2995 KKPDRYKIDLERF
-3008 LYDEV
+3008 LYDEI

-3040 YRGYM
+3040 YKGYM
-3045 ETLYMTHQGLLNK
+3045 ETLYMAHQGLLNK
-3058 QLKYRFTVGKI
+3058 QLKYRFTVGKV

-3077 VTGNLQQQVLKN
+3077 VASNLQQQVLRN
-3089 GNNYVDYKLRQS
+3089 GNNYVDYKLRQN
-3101 WMRDSKIQITI
+3101 WMRDSDMQITI

-3132 QLYFDKTI
+3132 QLYFDKII

-3163 KADPALKNNI
+3163 KTDPKLKDNI

-3216 KDAFNKLATYDPIR
+3216 KDAFNQLATYDLIR
-3230 DAKGN
+3230 DAKGK
-3235 TFVIKDLFYLYS
+3235 TFAIKDLFYLYS

-3262 IFEDYLDSYRA
+3262 IFEDYLDSGLA
-3273 QSYKHFIAEKDR
+3273 QSYKHFIAAKDR
-3285 DLDFYQDLVKTC
+3285 DLDFYQNLVDTC

-3312 SKVLKYKDQNNEQI
+3312 SKILKYKDQNNEQI
-3326 LLYKKKEKKS
+3326 LLYKKKEKES
-3336 KGGYDYDVEQGMDD
+3336 NGDYGGYDQDIEDD
-3350 IFMNDM
+3350 FMNEM
-3356 GFDPEGGKDPM
+3356 GYGPEDGKDSM
-3367 AEINNYVKQESSALA
+3367 AEINNYVKQQSSALA
-3382 KRDYSFFSNPEIK
+3382 KRDYSFFSNPEVK
-3395 YNAIGLQVM
+3395 YNTSGFQVLS
-3404 PTTLELTKQYPI
+3404 TKSELINQHPI
-3416 TYEIRNGRPVIVNM
+3416 TYEVRDGKPVLVNI
-3430 GGNKEVVDKFL
+3430 GGDVEIAKEFI
-3441 KKIKDRKGILP
+3441 KKMKDRKGVLP
-3452 TKLIL
+3452 TKQIL
-3457 GTDRVTE
+3457 GTEGFTT
-3464 VINEEQIE
+3464 VIDEEQIE

>member
-14 YGGYSQESIEEL
+14 FGGYSQESIEEL
-26 EGFATT
+26 EDFVTT
-32 AFNEAIMQV
+32 AFNEALMNAG
-41 TDDDN
+41 DGSN
-46 GGLYK
+46 GGLIK
-51 KAIRD
+51 KAVRD

-71 KVTEIVK
+71 KIAEITQK
-78 NLIETAE
+78 LIDNSE
-85 DLIWINDYLPIEGI
+85 DLVFLNEYIPIEGI

-166 GRIVKNA
+166 GVIVKNA
-173 SDANQN
+173 GDANRN
-179 IRDYKNELW
+179 IRDYKNKLW
-188 QDIKQ
+188 GDIKE

-225 AIRVFGSWD
+225 AIRIFGSWD
-234 AQRIQ
+234 AQKIQ

-251 KWFTLKNFDNFTK
+251 KWFTLKNFDNFTR

-328 KNDAETGQYIKFSDF
+328 RNDAETGQYIKFSDF
-343 YQIITKLKDS
+343 YQIITKLKES
-353 VYNPA
+353 VYNPVT
-358 ISDIIF
+358 SDITF
-364 TRLYDRY
+364 RRLDNRY
-371 QNLSNSG
+371 QNLFNSG

-419 DALVKLNFTDEDLNK
+419 DTLVRLNFTDEDLNK
-434 MYSLYKGIFDPNP
+434 MYSLYKGIFAPKD
-447 NGKSIQAIQAKE
+447 KSIQAIQAKE

-473 VDSISSVKFLQ
+473 VDSINSVKFLQ

-528 REAKLYKIQTLANKA
+528 REVKLYNIQTLADKA
-543 GNFSGITYDIPG
+543 NTFSGITC
-555 TIPGT
+555 TIPDIG
-560 SIMTVKVDELGNVI
+560 IIVEVNELGNYI
-574 TYRDNSGKPLD
+574 SYKDEFGKLLSSEEIERLIDNPKV
-585 SETIEG
+585 
-591 LIKDLQRDPQK
+591 
-602 EESLWQFIDD
+602 ESLWQFIDD
-612 NLAIGVSYDIDLR
+612 NLSIGVSYDTDLR
-625 NALKTYL
+625 KALKMYSVGHTI
-632 GNSTVQDLLKLTS
+632 QDLLKLTS

-671 DNIYKGYPN
+671 DNIYKSYPN

-693 YSDAMV
+693 YSDAMT
-699 PILNNIAKAKAL
+699 PILDNISKAKAL

-756 NKVNPFSKMSLM
+756 DKVNPFSKMSLM

-830 LLPSVNSDKNAI
+830 LLPSVNSDKNTI
-842 NRMCI
+842 NRMCV
-847 DLMQKVSSKHPE
+847 DLMQKVDSKHPE
-859 LNDRQFIDLD
+859 LNGKQFIDLD
-869 SKELQTLTSEQLGY
+869 SKELQTLTSEQLGH

-889 QNIQE
+889 QNIQK
-894 DFYKLFNWINGKYH
+894 DFDKLFNWINGKYH
-908 LGITSLE
+908 LAIYSLE

-933 EYNDTHND
+933 EYNDTHNNI
-941 VIQLI
+941 IQLI
-946 DQTHYSVDKKT
+946 DQTHYSIDKKT

-971 RFSDPSKLAKF
+971 RFSDPSKLAEF

-1016 DNYKDWVHNGK
+1016 DNYKDWIHNGK
-1027 MVFAKINGKDILTK
+1027 MVFAKVNGKDILTK

-1050 INNPHSW
+1050 INDPHSW
-1057 NIELHPM
+1057 NIKLHPM

-1106 LGLTT
+1106 LGLST
-1111 FLQNSPQAANYL
+1111 FLQNNPQAANYL

-1138 EVQTGVEKSIP
+1138 EAQTHVEKSIP

-1156 IYYDTNPKWIKTK
+1156 VYYDTNPEWTKAK

-1215 PQDFSK
+1215 PQDF
-1221 VLTMSQEEAVARGM
+1221 G
-1235 DPDWK
+1235 
-1240 NTIDTT
+1240 
-1246 LNGLIVPKIEFKSGE
+1246 
-1261 YFDKAF
+1261 
-1267 SSYLTKEMDKL
+1267 SYLTKEMDKL

-1293 HKRNVSYTATMH
+1293 HKRNVSYTAAMH

-1316 SIYNMAIMSD
+1316 SVYNMAIMSD

-1403 DFYRNMMYNMTSKK
+1403 DFYRNMMYNMTGKK
-1417 WKNADGSQHIMR
+1417 WKNADGSQYIMR

-1435 DFEGNDIDYGD
+1435 DFEDNDIDYGD

-1461 SYDGDNTYSILEQE
+1461 SYDGNNTYSILEQE

-1482 KGGEDLT
+1482 KGNENT
-1489 QVQVN
+1489 IQVQVN

-1529 ANIYGTKKERVI
+1529 ANIYGTKKEGVI
-1541 KAQTADNVI
+1541 R
-1550 KAQTADDVIQPMK
+1550 AQTADDIIQPMK

-1583 NPVSSFFNRKGLSFM
+1583 NPVSSFFSRNGLSFM
-1598 QVEVRQAGI
+1598 QIEVRQAGI

-1667 GFSDNF
+1667 GFSDSF

-1737 VVSSLTSALTKAG
+1737 VVSSLTAALTKAG

-1775 AKDKDGNKLLN
+1775 AKDKDGNILLN
-1786 SDGSTVYKYVTMDA
+1786 EDGSTVYKYVTMDA
-1800 IEKEYNTENAF
+1800 IEKEYDTENAF
-1811 EIMEQLQAETQPLS
+1811 EIMEQLQAETGPLS

-1858 KVINVTLPH
+1858 KVVNVTLPH

-1888 GYRKLIDYLNGVF
+1888 GYRKLIDYLNGIVNE
-1901 DKETGATNQITEVKE
+1901 ETGVTNQITEVKE
-1916 FLLGGQ
+1916 FLIGGQ

-1936 NRWQMSDLD
+1936 NRWQMFDLD

-1971 KNQELKAAIIKE
+1971 KDQELKAAIIKE

-2032 QLAALNP
+2032 QLTALNP
-2039 ENTESLNVLIN
+2039 ENTEPLNVLIN
-2050 NRVVTVQ
+2050 NKVVTVQ

-2147 IQWFKYVD
+2147 IQWFRYVD

-2166 GDIMHPMYSENDKIY
+2166 GNIMHPMYSENDKIY

-2262 ARSSKSKKANNFAK
+2262 ARSSKSKKANNFVK
-2276 RLAKIGDYDK
+2276 RLAKIGNYDK

-2296 YEDLIKGDIKNPA
+2296 YEDLIKGDTKNPA

-2382 FDINRNGIYET
+2382 FDINSNGIYET

-2400 DSPALLKASEKY
+2400 DSPALLKVSEKY
-2412 LPFPTGDKIKVE
+2412 LPFPTGDRIKVE
-2424 EIHDPTATTMHQL
+2424 EIHDPTITTMHQL
-2437 IAEQHYNG
+2437 IAKQHYDG

-2465 YTRNKNVTV
+2465 YTRNKDVIV

-2494 NSEDWYSYKNDIS
+2494 NSEDWYSYEDDIS
-2507 NTRSL
+2507 NTRAL
-2512 TALLFPDNEMV
+2512 TTLLFPDNEMV

-2591 KNLTKESPKNAV
+2591 KNLTKASPKNAV

-2648 VLNDGNTSN
+2648 VLNDENTSN
-2657 EEKEALMCKV
+2657 QEKEALMCKV

-2758 TLFKIMTSPLA
+2758 TLFKIMTSPFA
-2769 FRLVELAKGDI
+2769 FRLVELAKGDT
-2780 FSGNSGCRTI
+2780 FSGNSGCGTI
-2790 LGALDYLHKDPLEQL
+2790 IGTLDYLHKDPLEQL

-2844 YNEKLPLLRQLAF
+2844 YNEKLPLLRQLAY
-2857 KDNAVQ
+2857 KGNAIQ

-2878 IQTEEEF
+2878 IQTKDEF

-2898 MEQYIADVKLEL
+2898 MEQYIADVQLEL

-2921 SVIATDLETL
+2921 SIIATDLETL

-2938 KEIGKILKLNKE
+2938 KEIGKILRLNQE
-2950 VSTNA
+2950 VKTNA

-2978 VKNRGGSDTH
+2978 VKNRGSYYSH
-2988 GATEDEL
+2988 GATKDEL

-3040 YRGYM
+3040 YKGYM
-3045 ETLYMTHQGLLNK
+3045 ETLYMAHQGLLNK

-3089 GNNYVDYKLRQS
+3089 GNNYVDYKLRQN

-3150 FKLWMEQTLIPKL
+3150 FKLWMEQTLIPRL
-3163 KADPALKNNI
+3163 KADPTLKDNI

-3216 KDAFNKLATYDPIR
+3216 KDAFNKLATYDLIR
-3230 DAKGN
+3230 DAKGH
-3235 TFVIKDLFYLYS
+3235 TFAIKDLFYLYS

-3262 IFEDYLDSYRA
+3262 IFEDYLDSGLA

-3336 KGGYDYDVEQGMDD
+3336 KGGYDYDVEQDMDD

-3382 KRDYSFFSNPEIK
+3382 KRDYSFFSNPEVK
-3395 YNAIGLQVM
+3395 YNTSGFQVLS
-3404 PTTLELTKQYPI
+3404 TKSELINQHPI
-3416 TYEIRNGRPVIVNM
+3416 TYEVRDGKPVLVNI
-3430 GGNKEVVDKFL
+3430 GGDGEIAKKFMKL
-3441 KKIKDRKGILP
+3441 MKDRKGILP
-3452 TKLIL
+3452 TKQIL
-3457 GTDRVTE
+3457 GTDGFTA

-3477 IINCE
+3477 IINCG

>member
-1 MAKCSLKKSPNGA
+1 MAKCSLKKSPNGV
-14 YGGYSQESIEEL
+14 YGEYSQESVEEL
-26 EGFATT
+26 EGFVTT
-32 AFNEAIMQV
+32 AFNEALMNAG
-41 TDDDN
+41 DGSN
-46 GGLYK
+46 GGLIK
-51 KAIRD
+51 KAVRD

-71 KVTEIVK
+71 KIAEITQK
-78 NLIETAE
+78 LIDNSE
-85 DLIWINDYLPIEGI
+85 DLVFLNEYIPIEGI

-173 SDANQN
+173 VEANQN

-188 QDIKQ
+188 GDIKEH
-193 YLIGKGS
+193 LIEKGL

-234 AQRIQ
+234 AQKIQ
-239 SDRDTDDYKIFK
+239 QNRDSEDYKIFK

-328 KNDAETGQYIKFSDF
+328 KNDTETGQYIKFSDF

-353 VYNPA
+353 VYNPVT
-358 ISDIIF
+358 SDITF
-364 TRLYDRY
+364 RRLYDRY
-371 QNLSNSG
+371 QKLSNSD

-434 MYSLYKGIFDPNP
+434 MYSLYKGIFAPND
-447 NGKSIQAIQAKE
+447 NSIQAIQAKE

-473 VDSISSVKFLQ
+473 VDSINSVKFLQ

-528 REAKLYKIQTLANKA
+528 REAKLYKIQTLADKA
-543 GNFSGITYDIPG
+543 NNFSGITC
-555 TIPGT
+555 TIPDIGIT
-560 SIMTVKVDELGNVI
+560 IVVNELGNSI
-574 TYRDNSGKPLD
+574 AYRDKSGKLL
-585 SETIEG
+585 SSKEIEN
-591 LIKDLQRDPQK
+591 LVEDPQTS
-602 EESLWQFIDD
+602 ESLWQFIDD
-612 NLAIGVSYDIDLR
+612 NLAIGVSYDTDLR
-625 NALKTYL
+625 KAIKMYSGGHTI
-632 GNSTVQDLLKLTS
+632 QDLLKLTS

-693 YSDAMV
+693 YSDAMT
-699 PILNNIAKAKAL
+699 PILDNIAKAKAL

-750 YNWVGN
+750 YNWIGN
-756 NKVNPFSKMSLM
+756 DKTNPFSKMSLM

-813 TKKDVRGDV
+813 TKKDIRGDV

-842 NRMCI
+842 NRMCV
-847 DLMQKVSSKHPE
+847 DLRQKVSSEHPE

-889 QNIQE
+889 QNIQK
-894 DFYKLFNWINGKYH
+894 DFDKLFNWINGKHH
-908 LGITSLE
+908 LAIYSLE

-933 EYNDTHND
+933 EYNDIHND

-957 KRLKSNMLLKGLET
+957 KRLKSNILLKGLET

-997 NVEIRLI
+997 NVEIRLV

-1050 INNPHSW
+1050 INDPHSW

-1091 SKADYNVPIIYKHPK
+1091 SKANYDIPVIYSGTDIGEGLAQSYQYYTQK
-1106 LGLTT
+1106 LD
-1111 FLQNSPQAANYL
+1111 QSYEDA
-1123 MDFDDFFNEKRDAFI
+1123 KRIA
-1138 EVQTGVEKSIP
+1138 Q
-1149 FSDDEGY
+1149 
-1156 IYYDTNPKWIKTK
+1156 
-1169 ENYLIQNQNNPEFQD
+1169 QNNQIL
-1184 FVKKAWNEAKLIA
+1184 VLTNEADVIKHATEVSLVVDDGSVNQDIF
-1197 KEQNKIL
+1197 KNPV
-1204 LNSSSIVLKMF
+1204 LNSHRA
-1215 PQDFSK
+1215 
-1221 VLTMSQEEAVARGM
+1221 T
-1235 DPDWK
+1235 
-1240 NTIDTT
+1240 DTT
-1246 LNGLIVPKIEFKSGE
+1246 KLEILQ
-1261 YFDKAF
+1261 
-1267 SSYLTKEMDKL
+1267 DKL

-1316 SIYNMAIMSD
+1316 SVYNMAIMSD

-1482 KGGEDLT
+1482 KGNENT
-1489 QVQVN
+1489 IQVQVN

-1550 KAQTADDVIQPMK
+1550 RAQTADDIIQPMK

-1583 NPVSSFFNRKGLSFM
+1583 NPVSSFFNRNGLSFM

-1667 GFSDNF
+1667 GFSDSF

-1684 LINASATDGDM
+1684 LVNASATDGDM

-1775 AKDKDGNKLLN
+1775 AKDKEGKALLN
-1786 SDGSTVYKYVTMDA
+1786 EDGSTVYKYVTMDA
-1800 IEKEYNTENAF
+1800 IEKEYDTENAF
-1811 EIMEQLQAETQPLS
+1811 EVMEQLQAETEPLS
-1825 YNTDET
+1825 YNTNEK

-1843 RKYLVTFSDGVNKST
+1843 RKYLVTFSDRTT

-1888 GYRKLIDYLNGVF
+1888 GYRKLIDYLNGVV
-1901 DKETGATNQITEVKE
+1901 DEETGVTNQITEVKE

-2039 ENTESLNVLIN
+2039 DNTEPLNVLIN
-2050 NRVVTVQ
+2050 NKVVTVQ

-2133 YIRRGIDNSDFANE
+2133 YIRRGLDNSDFANE
-2147 IQWFKYVD
+2147 IQWFRYVD

-2166 GDIMHPMYSENDKIY
+2166 GNIMHPMYSENDKIY

-2187 EIIVTEAKDTWKDS
+2187 EIIATEAKDTWKDS

-2207 NPDIKKIRGITID
+2207 NPDIKKIRGIAID

-2262 ARSSKSKKANNFAK
+2262 ARSSKSKKANGFAK

-2296 YEDLIKGDIKNPA
+2296 YEDLIKGDTKNPA

-2412 LPFPTGDKIKVE
+2412 LPFPTGEKIDQYLVF
-2424 EIHDPTATTMHQL
+2424 DPTQTTMHQL

-2465 YTRNKNVTV
+2465 YTRNKDVTV
-2474 EVNTNSE
+2474 EINTNSE
-2481 QNIKDLADILESI
+2481 QNIKDLATIIKSLDGETWKYY
-2494 NSEDWYSYKNDIS
+2494 ENDTL
-2507 NTRSL
+2507 NTSALASL
-2512 TALLFPDNEMV
+2512 LSTDAEIKLT
-2523 LDVDLYDKI
+2523 VDLYDKI

-2550 SKAKND
+2550 SKTKND

-2591 KNLTKESPKNAV
+2591 KNLTKASPKNAV
-2603 QKTFTPGNVF
+2603 QKTFTPGNIF

-2648 VLNDGNTSN
+2648 VLNDENTN
-2657 EEKEALMCKV
+2657 NKKKEALMCKV

-2685 LIESLADAENGNF
+2685 LMESLADAENGSF

-2738 AGTQTLGMY
+2738 AGIQTLGMY

-2790 LGALDYLHKDPLEQL
+2790 LGALDYLHKDPLESL

-2831 FAWQLLQNSIADD
+2831 FAQQLLQNSIADD
-2844 YNEKLPLLRQLAF
+2844 YNEKQPLLRQLAY
-2857 KDNAVQ
+2857 KSNAIQ

-2878 IQTEEEF
+2878 IQTEDEF

-2898 MEQYIADVKLEL
+2898 MEQYISDVQLEL
-2910 DSGSYDTVYGK
+2910 NSGNYDTVYGK

-2978 VKNRGGSDTH
+2978 VKSRGGSDTH
-2988 GATEDEL
+2988 GATKDEL

-3045 ETLYMTHQGLLNK
+3045 ETLYMAHQGLLNK

-3089 GNNYVDYKLRQS
+3089 GNNYVDYKLRQN

-3163 KADPALKNNI
+3163 KEDPALKNNI

-3216 KDAFNKLATYDPIR
+3216 KDAFNQLATYDLIR
-3230 DAKGN
+3230 DAKGK
-3235 TFVIKDLFYLYS
+3235 TFAIKDLFYLYS

-3262 IFEDYLDSYRA
+3262 IFEDYLDSNLA

-3285 DLDFYQDLVKTC
+3285 DLDFYQNLVNTC

-3326 LLYKKKEKKS
+3326 ILYKKKEKES
-3336 KGGYDYDVEQGMDD
+3336 KGIYDADFEQDMDD
-3350 IFMNDM
+3350 AFMNDM

-3367 AEINNYVKQESSALA
+3367 AEINNYVKQQSSALA
-3382 KRDYSFFSNPEIK
+3382 KRDYSFFSNPEIR

-3416 TYEIRNGRPVIVNM
+3416 TYEIRDGKPVIVNM
-3430 GGNKEVVDKFL
+3430 GGDKEVVNKFIKL
-3441 KKIKDRKGILP
+3441 MKDRKGILP
-3452 TKLIL
+3452 TKQIL
-3457 GTDRVTE
+3457 GTDGFTT

>member
-1 MAKCSLKKSPNGA
+1 MAKCSLKKSPNGV
-14 YGGYSQESIEEL
+14 YGGYSQESVEEL
-26 EGFATT
+26 ESFVTT
-32 AFNEAIMQV
+32 AFNEALMNAG
-41 TDDDN
+41 DGSN
-46 GGLYK
+46 GGLIK
-51 KAIRD
+51 KAVRD

-71 KVTEIVK
+71 KIAEITQ
-78 NLIETAE
+78 NLLYNSE
-85 DLIWINDYLPIEGI
+85 DLIFLKEYIPIEGI

-114 NSSLGEPEEGE
+114 NSSLGEPEESE

-166 GRIVKNA
+166 GSIVKNA
-173 SDANQN
+173 KDANQN

-188 QDIKQ
+188 QDIKE
-193 YLIGKGS
+193 YLIEKGL

-225 AIRVFGSWD
+225 AIKIFGSWD
-234 AQRIQ
+234 AQKIQ
-239 SDRDTDDYKIFK
+239 LNRDTDDYKIFK
-251 KWFTLKNFDNFTK
+251 KWFILKNFDNFTR

-299 WRTNE
+299 WRTND

-353 VYNPA
+353 VYNPVT
-358 ISDIIF
+358 SDITF
-364 TRLYDRY
+364 RRLDNRY

-419 DALVKLNFTDEDLNK
+419 DTLVRLNFTDEDLNK
-434 MYSLYKGIFDPNP
+434 MYSLYKGIFAP
-447 NGKSIQAIQAKE
+447 NGNSIQTIQAKE

-473 VDSISSVKFLQ
+473 VDSINSVKFLQ

-543 GNFSGITYDIPG
+543 NSFSGITY
-555 TIPGT
+555 TIPNIG
-560 SIMTVKVDELGNVI
+560 ITVVVDELGNSI
-574 TYRDNSGKPLD
+574 SYRDKSGNLLSSK
-585 SETIEG
+585 EIEE
-591 LIKDLQRDPQK
+591 LIDPQK
-602 EESLWQFIDD
+602 ADPQKAESLWQFIDD
-612 NLAIGVSYDIDLR
+612 NLAIGVSYDTNLR
-625 NALKTYL
+625 KTLKMYL
-632 GNSTVQDLLKLTS
+632 AGRTIQDLLKLTS

-657 GERSHGKAALNDLF
+657 GERSHGKAALNNLF
-671 DNIYKGYPN
+671 DDIYKGYPN

-693 YSDAMV
+693 YGEAMT
-699 PILNNIAKAKAL
+699 PILDNIAKAKAL

-750 YNWVGN
+750 YNWNGN
-756 NKVNPFSKMSLM
+756 SKINPFSKMSLM
-768 QPGVFRGIYTTREVK
+768 QPCVFRGIYTTREVK

-842 NRMCI
+842 NRMCV
-847 DLMQKVSSKHPE
+847 DLRQKVISQHPE
-859 LNDRQFIDLD
+859 LNGRQFIDLN
-869 SKELQTLTSEQLGY
+869 SEELQKLTSEQLGH

-889 QNIQE
+889 QNIQK
-894 DFYKLFNWINGKYH
+894 DFDKLFNWINGKYH
-908 LGITSLE
+908 LAIYSLE

-933 EYNDTHND
+933 EYNDTNND

-957 KRLKSNMLLKGLET
+957 KRLKSNMLLKGLDT

-1027 MVFAKINGKDILTK
+1027 MVFAKVNGKDILTK

-1050 INNPHSW
+1050 INDPHSW
-1057 NIELHPM
+1057 NIKLHPM

-1106 LGLTT
+1106 LGLST
-1111 FLQNSPQAANYL
+1111 FLQNNPQAANYL

-1156 IYYDTNPKWIKTK
+1156 IYYDTNPEWTKTK

-1267 SSYLTKEMDKL
+1267 SSYLTKEMNKL

-1316 SIYNMAIMSD
+1316 TVYNMAIMSD

-1461 SYDGDNTYSILEQE
+1461 SYDGNNTYSILEQE
-1475 VDENGEA
+1475 VDENGEI
-1482 KGGEDLT
+1482 KGNENII

-1529 ANIYGTKKERVI
+1529 ANIYGTKKEGVI
-1541 KAQTADNVI
+1541 R
-1550 KAQTADDVIQPMK
+1550 AQTADDVIQPMK

-1583 NPVSSFFNRKGLSFM
+1583 NPVSSFFNRNGLSFM

-1639 ATNLYNALYS
+1639 ASNLYNALYS

-1659 DEMGDLLN
+1659 EEMGDLLN
-1667 GFSDNF
+1667 GFSDSF

-1715 NKTNYADIDK
+1715 NKTNYANIDK

-1775 AKDKDGNKLLN
+1775 AKDKDGNILLN
-1786 SDGSTVYKYVTMDA
+1786 EDGSTVYKYVTMDA

-1811 EIMEQLQAETQPLS
+1811 EVMEQLQAEAKPLS
-1825 YNTDET
+1825 YNTNEK

-1843 RKYLVTFSDGVNKST
+1843 RKYLVTFSDGTT

-1888 GYRKLIDYLNGVF
+1888 GYRTLIDYLNGVV
-1901 DKETGATNQITEVKE
+1901 DEKTGATSQITEVKE
-1916 FLLGGQ
+1916 FLIGGQ

-1952 ARESK
+1952 AREAK

-1996 NDLNDNFNGIFL
+1996 NDLNDNFEGIFL

-2032 QLAALNP
+2032 QLSALNP
-2039 ENTESLNVLIN
+2039 DNTEPLNVLIN
-2050 NRVVTVQ
+2050 NKVVTVQ

-2147 IQWFKYVD
+2147 IQQFKYVD

-2166 GDIMHPMYSENDKIY
+2166 GNIMHPMYSKNDKIY

-2201 KGNEVK
+2201 NGNEVK

-2262 ARSSKSKKANNFAK
+2262 ARSSKSKKANGFAK
-2276 RLAKIGDYDK
+2276 RLSKIDNYDK
-2286 QVDYLDKLTK
+2286 QVDYLDELTK
-2296 YEDLIKGDIKNPA
+2296 YENLIKGDTKNPA

-2412 LPFPTGDKIKVE
+2412 LPFPTGEKIDQYLVFN
-2424 EIHDPTATTMHQL
+2424 PTQTTMHQL

-2445 KRLFGLANKLNQQDA
+2445 KRLFGLADKLNQQDA

-2465 YTRNKNVTV
+2465 YTRNKDVTI
-2474 EVNTNSE
+2474 EINTNSE
-2481 QNIKDLADILESI
+2481 QNIKDLATIIKSLDGE
-2494 NSEDWYSYKNDIS
+2494 NWKYYENDTL
-2507 NTRSL
+2507 NTSALASL
-2512 TALLFPDNEMV
+2512 LSTDAEIKLT
-2523 LDVDLYDKI
+2523 VDLYDKI

-2591 KNLTKESPKNAV
+2591 KNLTKASPKNAV
-2603 QKTFTPGNVF
+2603 QKTFTPGNIF

-2648 VLNDGNTSN
+2648 VLNDEHTSN

-2685 LIESLADAENGNF
+2685 LMESLADAENGNF
-2698 TTLQNYLLAQEWES
+2698 ITLQNYLLAQEWES

-2814 TYNEG
+2814 IYNEG

-2844 YNEKLPLLRQLAF
+2844 YNEKLPLLRQLAHWS
-2857 KDNAVQ
+2857 NAIQ

-2878 IQTEEEF
+2878 IQTKDEF

-2910 DSGSYDTVYGK
+2910 NSGNYDTVYGK

-2938 KEIGKILKLNKE
+2938 KEIGKILRLNQE
-2950 VSTNA
+2950 VKTNA

-2978 VKNRGGSDTH
+2978 VKNRGGLDIYS
-2988 GATEDEL
+2988 ATKDEL

-3013 YQQEKIAQYDRIKQ
+3013 YQMEKIVQYDRIKQ

-3040 YRGYM
+3040 YKGYM
-3045 ETLYMTHQGLLNK
+3045 ETLYMAHQGLLNK

-3089 GNNYVDYKLRQS
+3089 GNNYVDYKLRQN

-3150 FKLWMEQTLIPKL
+3150 FKLWMEQTLIPRL
-3163 KADPALKNNI
+3163 KADPTLKDNI

-3216 KDAFNKLATYDPIR
+3216 KDAFNKLATYNLIR

-3235 TFVIKDLFYLYS
+3235 TFAIKDLFYLYS

-3262 IFEDYLDSYRA
+3262 IFEDYLDSGLA

-3285 DLDFYQDLVKTC
+3285 DLDFYQDLVNTC

-3326 LLYKKKEKKS
+3326 ILYKKKEKKS
-3336 KGGYDYDVEQGMDD
+3336 KDEYDYDFEQDD
-3350 IFMNDM
+3350 AFINDM

-3367 AEINNYVKQESSALA
+3367 AEINNYVKQQSSALA

-3395 YNAIGLQVM
+3395 YDAIGLQVM
-3404 PTTLELTKQYPI
+3404 PATLELTKQYPI
-3416 TYEIRNGRPVIVNM
+3416 TYEIRDGKPVLVNM
-3430 GGNKEVVDKFL
+3430 GGNKEVVDKFIKL
-3441 KKIKDRKGILP
+3441 MKDRKGVLP
-3452 TKLIL
+3452 TKQIL
-3457 GTDRVTE
+3457 GTDGFTT

>member
-1 MAKCSLKKSPNGA
+1 MAKCSLKKSPNGV
-14 YGGYSQESIEEL
+14 YGEYSQESVEEL
-26 EGFATT
+26 ESFVTT
-32 AFNEAIMQV
+32 AFNEALMNAG
-41 TDDDN
+41 DGSN
-46 GGLYK
+46 GGLIK
-51 KAIRD
+51 KAVRD

-71 KVTEIVK
+71 KIAEITQ
-78 NLIETAE
+78 NLLYNSE
-85 DLIWINDYLPIEGI
+85 DLVFLKEYIPIEGI

-114 NSSLGEPEEGE
+114 NSSLGEPEESE

-166 GRIVKNA
+166 GNIVKNA
-173 SDANQN
+173 KDANQN

-188 QDIKQ
+188 QDIKE
-193 YLIGKGS
+193 YLIRKGL

-225 AIRVFGSWD
+225 AIKIFGSWD
-234 AQRIQ
+234 AQKIQ
-239 SDRDTDDYKIFK
+239 LNRDTDDYKIFK
-251 KWFTLKNFDNFTK
+251 KWFTLKNFDNFTR

-299 WRTNE
+299 WRTND

-353 VYNPA
+353 VYNPVT
-358 ISDIIF
+358 SDITF
-364 TRLYDRY
+364 RRLDNRY

-419 DALVKLNFTDEDLNK
+419 DTLVRLNFTDEDLNK
-434 MYSLYKGIFDPNP
+434 MYSLYKGIFAP
-447 NGKSIQAIQAKE
+447 NGNSIQTIQAKE

-473 VDSISSVKFLQ
+473 VDSINSVKFLQ

-543 GNFSGITYDIPG
+543 NNFSGITY
-555 TIPGT
+555 TIPNIG
-560 SIMTVKVDELGNVI
+560 ITVVVDELGNSI
-574 TYRDNSGKPLD
+574 SYRDKSGKLLN
-585 SETIEG
+585 SKEIEE
-591 LIKDLQRDPQK
+591 LIDNPKV
-602 EESLWQFIDD
+602 ESLWQFIDD
-612 NLAIGVSYDIDLR
+612 NLAIGVSYDTNLR
-625 NALKTYL
+625 KALKMYSVGHTI
-632 GNSTVQDLLKLTS
+632 QDLLKLTS

-657 GERSHGKAALNDLF
+657 GERSHGKAALNNLF
-671 DNIYKGYPN
+671 DDIYKGYPN

-693 YSDAMV
+693 YGEAMT
-699 PILNNIAKAKAL
+699 PILDNIAKAKAL

-750 YNWVGN
+750 YNWNGN
-756 NKVNPFSKMSLM
+756 GKINPFSKMSLM

-795 VSEFSQSAFLYD
+795 VSEFSQSTFLYD

-813 TKKDVRGDV
+813 TKKDVRGDI

-830 LLPSVNSDKNAI
+830 LLPSVNSDKNTI
-842 NRMCI
+842 NRMCV
-847 DLMQKVSSKHPE
+847 DLRQKVISQHPE
-859 LNDRQFIDLD
+859 LNGRQFIDLN
-869 SKELQTLTSEQLGY
+869 SEELQKLTSEQLGH
-883 YFKAVN
+883 YFRAVN
-889 QNIQE
+889 QNIQK
-894 DFYKLFNWINGKYH
+894 DFDKLFNWINGKYH
-908 LGITSLE
+908 LVIYSLE

-926 QLYQWVK
+926 QLYQWIK
-933 EYNDTHND
+933 EYNDTNND

-1027 MVFAKINGKDILTK
+1027 MVFAKVNGKDILTK

-1050 INNPHSW
+1050 INDPHSW
-1057 NIELHPM
+1057 NIKLHPM

-1106 LGLTT
+1106 LGLST
-1111 FLQNSPQAANYL
+1111 FLHNNPQAANYL
-1123 MDFDDFFNEKRDAFI
+1123 IDFDDFFNEKRDAFI

-1156 IYYDTNPKWIKTK
+1156 IYYDTNPEWIKTK

-1293 HKRNVSYTATMH
+1293 HKRNVSYTAAMH

-1316 SIYNMAIMSD
+1316 SVYNMAIMSD
-1326 LKSDVYTVQAD
+1326 LKSDVYTIQAD

-1403 DFYRNMMYNMTSKK
+1403 DFYRNMMYNMTSKQ

-1461 SYDGDNTYSILEQE
+1461 SYDGNNTYSILEQE
-1475 VDENGEA
+1475 VDENGET
-1482 KGGEDLT
+1482 KGNENII

-1529 ANIYGTKKERVI
+1529 ANIYGTKKEGIIR
-1541 KAQTADNVI
+1541 
-1550 KAQTADDVIQPMK
+1550 AQTADDVIQPMK

-1583 NPVSSFFNRKGLSFM
+1583 NPVSSFFNRNGLSFM

-1659 DEMGDLLN
+1659 EEMGDLLN
-1667 GFSDNF
+1667 GFSDSF

-1715 NKTNYADIDK
+1715 NKTNYANIDK

-1775 AKDKDGNKLLN
+1775 AKDKDGNILLN
-1786 SDGSTVYKYVTMDA
+1786 EDGSTVYKYVTMDA
-1800 IEKEYNTENAF
+1800 IEKEYDTENAF
-1811 EIMEQLQAETQPLS
+1811 EVMEQLQAETKPLS
-1825 YNTDET
+1825 YNTNEK

-1843 RKYLVTFSDGVNKST
+1843 RKYLVTFSDGTT

-1888 GYRKLIDYLNGVF
+1888 GYRTLIDYLNGVVYY
-1901 DKETGATNQITEVKE
+1901 DTGAISQITEVKE
-1916 FLLGGQ
+1916 FLIGGQ

-1952 ARESK
+1952 AREAK

-1996 NDLNDNFNGIFL
+1996 NDLNDNFEGIFL

-2039 ENTESLNVLIN
+2039 DNTEPLNVLIN
-2050 NRVVTVQ
+2050 NKVVTVQ

-2166 GDIMHPMYSENDKIY
+2166 GNIMHPMYSKNDKIY

-2201 KGNEVK
+2201 NGNEVK

-2240 NYNFVNLNAN
+2240 NYNFINLNAN

-2262 ARSSKSKKANNFAK
+2262 ARSSKSKKANGFAK
-2276 RLAKIGDYDK
+2276 RLAKIDNYDK
-2286 QVDYLDKLTK
+2286 QVDYLDELTK
-2296 YEDLIKGDIKNPA
+2296 YENLIKGDTKNPA

-2412 LPFPTGDKIKVE
+2412 LPFPTGEKIDQYLVFN
-2424 EIHDPTATTMHQL
+2424 PTQTTMHQL

-2445 KRLFGLANKLNQQDA
+2445 KRLFGLADKLNQQDA

-2465 YTRNKNVTV
+2465 YTRNKDVTI
-2474 EVNTNSE
+2474 EINTNSE
-2481 QNIKDLADILESI
+2481 QNIKDLATIIKSLDGE
-2494 NSEDWYSYKNDIS
+2494 NWKYYENDTL
-2507 NTRSL
+2507 NTSALASL
-2512 TALLFPDNEMV
+2512 LSTDAEIKLT
-2523 LDVDLYDKI
+2523 VDLYDKI

-2603 QKTFTPGNVF
+2603 QKTFTPGNIF

-2648 VLNDGNTSN
+2648 VLNDEHTSN

-2685 LIESLADAENGNF
+2685 LMESLADAENGNF
-2698 TTLQNYLLAQEWES
+2698 ITLQNYLLAQEWES

-2747 LYGLSLGVPVD
+2747 LYGLSLGVSVD

-2780 FSGNSGCRTI
+2780 FSGNSGCGTI
-2790 LGALDYLHKDPLEQL
+2790 ISALDYLHRDPLDQL
-2805 SRFNTFDLS
+2805 ARFNTFDLS
-2814 TYNEG
+2814 IYNEG

-2831 FAWQLLQNSIADD
+2831 FAWQLLQNSIIDD
-2844 YNEKLPLLRQLAF
+2844 YNEKLPLLRQLAHQS
-2857 KDNAVQ
+2857 NAIQ

-2878 IQTEEEF
+2878 IQTKDEF

-2910 DSGSYDTVYGK
+2910 NSGNYDTVYGK

-2938 KEIGKILKLNKE
+2938 KEIGKILRLNQE
-2950 VSTNA
+2950 VKTNA

-2978 VKNRGGSDTH
+2978 VENRGSYYSH
-2988 GATEDEL
+2988 SATKDEL

-3040 YRGYM
+3040 YKGYM
-3045 ETLYMTHQGLLNK
+3045 ETLYMAHQGLLNK

-3089 GNNYVDYKLRQS
+3089 GNNYVDYKLRQK

-3150 FKLWMEQTLIPKL
+3150 FKLWMEQTLIPKF
-3163 KADPALKNNI
+3163 KVDPALKDNI

-3216 KDAFNKLATYDPIR
+3216 KDAFNKLATYDLIR

-3235 TFVIKDLFYLYS
+3235 TFAIKDLFYLYS

-3262 IFEDYLDSYRA
+3262 IFEDYLDSGLA

-3285 DLDFYQDLVKTC
+3285 DLDFYQDLVNTC

-3326 LLYKKKEKKS
+3326 ILYKKKEKKS
-3336 KGGYDYDVEQGMDD
+3336 KGEYDYDFEQNMDD
-3350 IFMNDM
+3350 VFMNDM

-3367 AEINNYVKQESSALA
+3367 AEINNYIKQESSALS

-3395 YNAIGLQVM
+3395 YNVIGLQVM

-3416 TYEIRNGRPVIVNM
+3416 TYEIRDGRPVIVNM
-3430 GGNKEVVDKFL
+3430 GGNKEVVDKFIKL
-3441 KKIKDRKGILP
+3441 MKDRKGVLP
-3452 TKLIL
+3452 TKQIL
-3457 GTDRVTE
+3457 GTDGFTT

>member
-1 MAKCSLKKSPNGA
+1 MAKCSLKKSPNGV
-14 YGGYSQESIEEL
+14 YGGYSQESVEEL
-26 EGFATT
+26 ESFVTT
-32 AFNEAIMQV
+32 AFNEALMNV
-41 TDDDN
+41 GDGSN
-46 GGLYK
+46 GGLIK
-51 KAIRD
+51 KAVRD

-71 KVTEIVK
+71 KIAEITQ
-78 NLIETAE
+78 NLLDNSE
-85 DLIWINDYLPIEGI
+85 DLVFLNEYIPIEGI
-99 KNAINPKYRQTVKES
+99 KNAINPKYRQTIKES
-114 NSSLGEPEEGE
+114 NSSLGEPEESE

-193 YLIGKGS
+193 YLIGKGL

-234 AQRIQ
+234 AQKIQ
-239 SDRDTDDYKIFK
+239 LNRDTDDYKIFK
-251 KWFTLKNFDNFTK
+251 KWFTLKNFDNFTR

-353 VYNPA
+353 VYNPVT
-358 ISDIIF
+358 SDITF
-364 TRLYDRY
+364 SRLDSRY
-371 QNLSNSG
+371 RNLSASG

-390 KSLKDLICSIRENPA
+390 KTLKDLICSIRENPA

-419 DALVKLNFTDEDLNK
+419 DTLVRLNFTDEDLNK
-434 MYSLYKGIFDPNP
+434 MYSLYKGIFAP
-447 NGKSIQAIQAKE
+447 NGNSIQTIQAKE

-473 VDSISSVKFLQ
+473 VDSINSVKFLQ

-511 NIAYTN
+511 NIAYIN

-528 REAKLYKIQTLANKA
+528 REAKLYKIQTLADKA
-543 GNFSGITYDIPG
+543 NNFSGITC
-555 TIPGT
+555 TIPDIG
-560 SIMTVKVDELGNVI
+560 ITVVVDELGNSI
-574 TYRDNSGKPLD
+574 SYRDKSGKLL
-585 SETIEG
+585 SLKEIEE
-591 LIKDLQRDPQK
+591 LIDNPKV
-602 EESLWQFIDD
+602 ESLWQFIDD
-612 NLAIGVSYDIDLR
+612 NLAIGVSYDTDLR
-625 NALKTYL
+625 KAIKMYSGGRTI
-632 GNSTVQDLLKLTS
+632 QDLLKLTS

-657 GERSHGKAALNDLF
+657 GERSHGKAALNNLF

-693 YSDAMV
+693 YSEAMT
-699 PILNNIAKAKAL
+699 PILDNIAKAKAL

-750 YNWVGN
+750 YDWIGN
-756 NKVNPFSKMSLM
+756 DKINPFSKMSLM

-842 NRMCI
+842 NRMCV
-847 DLMQKVSSKHPE
+847 DLRQKVISKHPE
-859 LNDRQFIDLD
+859 LNGRQFIDLN
-869 SKELQTLTSEQLGY
+869 SEELQKLTSEQLGH

-894 DFYKLFNWINGKYH
+894 DFNKLFNWINGKYH
-908 LGITSLE
+908 LAIHSLE

-1050 INNPHSW
+1050 INDPHSW

-1106 LGLTT
+1106 LGLST
-1111 FLQNSPQAANYL
+1111 FLQNNPQAANYL

-1156 IYYDTNPKWIKTK
+1156 IYYDTNPEWIKTK

-1221 VLTMSQEEAVARGM
+1221 VLTMSQEEAVARSM

-1316 SIYNMAIMSD
+1316 TVYNMAIMSD

-1403 DFYRNMMYNMTSKK
+1403 DFYRNMMYNMTSKQ
-1417 WKNADGSQHIMR
+1417 WKNTDGSQHIMR

-1461 SYDGDNTYSILEQE
+1461 SYDGNNTYSILEQE

-1482 KGGEDLT
+1482 KGNEDT
-1489 QVQVN
+1489 IQVQVN

-1529 ANIYGTKKERVI
+1529 ANIYGTKKEGVI
-1541 KAQTADNVI
+1541 R
-1550 KAQTADDVIQPMK
+1550 AQTADDIIQPMK

-1583 NPVSSFFNRKGLSFM
+1583 NPVSSFFNRNGLSFM

-1667 GFSDNF
+1667 GFSDSF

-1715 NKTNYADIDK
+1715 NKTNYVDIDK

-1775 AKDKDGNKLLN
+1775 AKDKDGNILLN
-1786 SDGSTVYKYVTMDA
+1786 EDGSTVYKYVTMDA
-1800 IEKEYNTENAF
+1800 IEKEYDTENAF
-1811 EIMEQLQAETQPLS
+1811 EVMEQLQAETKPLS

-1843 RKYLVTFSDGVNKST
+1843 RKYLVTFSDGTT

-1888 GYRKLIDYLNGVF
+1888 GYRKLIDYLNGVV
-1901 DKETGATNQITEVKE
+1901 DEETGATNQITEVKE
-1916 FLLGGQ
+1916 FLIGGQ

-1952 ARESK
+1952 AREAK

-1983 FNESNNSNKVKIV
+1983 FNESNNSYKVEIV
-1996 NDLNDNFNGIFL
+1996 NDLNDNFEGIFL

-2039 ENTESLNVLIN
+2039 DNTEPLNVLIN
-2050 NRVVTVQ
+2050 NKVVTVQ

-2133 YIRRGIDNSDFANE
+2133 YIRRGIDNSDFTNE

-2201 KGNEVK
+2201 NGNEVK

-2220 QKTGEEIHLDSPF
+2220 QNTGEEIHLDSPF

-2240 NYNFVNLNAN
+2240 NYNFINLNAN

-2262 ARSSKSKKANNFAK
+2262 ARSSKSKKANGFAK
-2276 RLAKIGDYDK
+2276 RLAKIDNYDK

-2296 YEDLIKGDIKNPA
+2296 YEDLIKGDTKNPA

-2412 LPFPTGDKIKVE
+2412 LPFPTGEKIKVE
-2424 EIHDPTATTMHQL
+2424 ETYDSTITTMHQL
-2437 IAEQHYNG
+2437 IAKQHYDG

-2465 YTRNKNVTV
+2465 YTRNKDVTV

-2481 QNIKDLADILESI
+2481 QNIKDLANILESI
-2494 NSEDWYSYKNDIS
+2494 NSEDWYSCEDDVL
-2507 NTRSL
+2507 NTSALASL
-2512 TALLFPDNEMV
+2512 LSTDAEIKLT
-2523 LDVDLYDKI
+2523 VDLYDKI

-2648 VLNDGNTSN
+2648 VLNDENTSN

-2685 LIESLADAENGNF
+2685 LMESLADAENGNF
-2698 TTLQNYLLAQEWES
+2698 ITLQNYLLAQEWES

-2814 TYNEG
+2814 IYNEG

-2831 FAWQLLQNSIADD
+2831 FAWQLLQNSLADD
-2844 YNEKLPLLRQLAF
+2844 YNEKLPLLRQLAY
-2857 KDNAVQ
+2857 KSNAIQ

-2878 IQTEEEF
+2878 IQTKDEF

-2898 MEQYIADVKLEL
+2898 MEQYIADVRLEL
-2910 DSGSYDTVYGK
+2910 NSGNYDTVYGK

-2938 KEIGKILKLNKE
+2938 KEIGKILRLNKE
-2950 VSTNA
+2950 VNTNA

-2963 NIEEVITRRLRQLAR
+2963 NIEEVITRRLRQLSK
-2978 VKNRGGSDTH
+2978 VKNRGGLDTH
-2988 GATEDEL
+2988 GATKDEL

-3013 YQQEKIAQYDRIKQ
+3013 YQQEKIMQYDRIKQ

-3040 YRGYM
+3040 YKGYM
-3045 ETLYMTHQGLLNK
+3045 ETLYMAHQGLLNK

-3089 GNNYVDYKLRQS
+3089 GNNYVDYKLRQT
-3101 WMRDSKIQITI
+3101 WMRDSNIQITI
-3112 PGSTDKMKT
+3112 PGSTNKMKT

-3150 FKLWMEQTLIPKL
+3150 FKLWMEQTLIPRL
-3163 KADPALKNNI
+3163 KVDPALKDNI

-3216 KDAFNKLATYDPIR
+3216 KDAFNKLATYNLIR

-3235 TFVIKDLFYLYS
+3235 TFAIKDLFYLYS

-3262 IFEDYLDSYRA
+3262 IFEDYLDSSLA

-3285 DLDFYQDLVKTC
+3285 DLDFYQDLVDTC
-3297 TDEWLAPMSSPYVGG
+3297 TDEWLAPMGSPYVGG

-3326 LLYKKKEKKS
+3326 ILYKKKEKES
-3336 KGGYDYDVEQGMDD
+3336 KGVYDVDFEQDMDD
-3350 IFMNDM
+3350 VFMNDM
-3356 GFDPEGGKDPM
+3356 GFDPEGGRDSM
-3367 AEINNYVKQESSALA
+3367 AEINNYVKQESSALS

-3404 PTTLELTKQYPI
+3404 PATLELTKQYPI
-3416 TYEIRNGRPVIVNM
+3416 TYEIRDSRPVIVNM

-3441 KKIKDRKGILP
+3441 KKMKDRKGILP
-3452 TKLIL
+3452 TRLIL
-3457 GTDRVTE
+3457 ETDGVTE
-3464 VINEEQIE
+3464 VIDEEQIE

>member
-26 EGFATT
+26 EDFVTT
-32 AFNEAIMQV
+32 TFNEALMHAG
-41 TDDDN
+41 DGSN
-46 GGLYK
+46 GGLIK
-51 KAIRD
+51 KAVRN

-71 KVTEIVK
+71 KIAEITQ
-78 NLIETAE
+78 NLLDNSE
-85 DLIWINDYLPIEGI
+85 DLVFLNDYIPIEGI
-99 KNAINPKYRQTVKES
+99 KNAINPKYRQATVES
-114 NSSLGEPEEGE
+114 NSSLGEPEESE

-134 DDVWG
+134 DDIWG

-173 SDANQN
+173 LEANQN

-188 QDIKQ
+188 KDIKQ
-193 YLIGKGS
+193 YLIDRGL
-200 LDEFTPDI
+200 LDEYTPDI

-214 TGVFED
+214 TNVFED
-220 EEVRK
+220 EQVKK
-225 AIRVFGSWD
+225 AIKIFGSWD

-239 SDRDTDDYKIFK
+239 QDKDTDAYKIFK

-279 TFSNE
+279 VFSNE

-299 WRTNE
+299 WRTSE

-328 KNDAETGQYIKFSDF
+328 RNDAETGQYIKFSDF
-343 YQIITKLKDS
+343 YQIITKLKES
-353 VYNPA
+353 IYNP
-358 ISDIIF
+358 ITSKVTF
-364 TRLYDRY
+364 SRLDDRY
-371 QNLSNSG
+371 KKLKNSNLLSE
-378 LLTQHEL
+378 HEL
-385 DLIQG
+385 SLIEG
-390 KSLKDLICSIRENPA
+390 KTLKDLICNIRENPA
-405 LYSKLLFTAIINDK
+405 LYSKLAITAIINDK
-419 DALVKLNFTDEDLNK
+419 DTLTSLNFTDEDLNK
-434 MYSLYKGIFDPNP
+434 LYSLYKGIFAP
-447 NGKSIQAIQAKE
+447 NGNSIQAIQSKE
-459 DYRAQNYYNLITQV
+459 DYRAQNYYNLLTQV
-473 VDSISSVKFLQ
+473 VDSINSVQYLQ
-484 YNIED
+484 YNIKD
-489 GVVKTRLLK
+489 GVVETRLLK
-498 DYSAENVRRSIEN
+498 DYSAENVRRAIEN

-517 SSHILSSLFKE
+517 SSHIISSLFEE
-528 REAKLYKIQTLANKA
+528 REMKLYQIGRLNNKV
-543 GNFSGITYDIPG
+543 NKFSGIAY
-555 TIPGT
+555 TIPNSG
-560 SIMTVKVDELGNVI
+560 ITVSVNDLGNNI
-574 TYRDNSGKPLD
+574 TIRDNSGKAL
-585 SETIEG
+585 SVQEVEN
-591 LIKDLQRDPQK
+591 LIKDPK
-602 EESLWQFIDD
+602 TSEALWQFIDD
-612 NLAIGVSYDIDLR
+612 NLSIGVSYDTDLR
-625 NALKTYL
+625 KAIGMYMN
-632 GNSTVQDLLKLTS
+632 NNTVQDLLKLTS
-645 TVLLNKYIANVK
+645 NVLLNKYITNVLGK
-657 GERSHGKAALNDLF
+657 GKHGRSQLTALF
-671 DNIYKGYPN
+671 DDIYKGYQN
-680 KPKYNSELMEMGL
+680 KPNYNSELMEMKL
-693 YSDAMV
+693 FSDAMT
-699 PILNNIAKAKAL
+699 PILDNIAKAKSL
-711 TSGIMQSASVK
+711 TSGIMQSALVK

-750 YNWVGN
+750 YNWNGN
-756 NKVNPFSKMSLM
+756 EKINPFSDMSLM

-795 VSEFSQSAFLYD
+795 VAEFSQSAFLYD

-813 TKKDVRGDV
+813 TKKDVRGNV

-830 LLPSVNSDKNAI
+830 LLPSVNSDKNTI
-842 NRMCI
+842 NRMCV
-847 DLMQKVSSKHPE
+847 DLTQKVNSQYPDINGK
-859 LNDRQFIDLD
+859 QFRNLTSEEI
-869 SKELQTLTSEQLGY
+869 QTLTGEQLGH

-889 QNIQE
+889 YNIQK
-894 DFYKLFNWINGKYH
+894 DFNKLFSWVNGKYH
-908 LGITSLE
+908 LAIYSLE
-915 DINSRYSNPAD
+915 DINERYSNPAD

-941 VIQLI
+941 IIQLI
-946 DQTHYSVDKKT
+946 DQTHYIVDKKT
-957 KRLKSNMLLKGLET
+957 KRLKSNMLLKGLES
-971 RFSDPSKLAKF
+971 RFSDPNKLAKF

-997 NVEIRLI
+997 NVEIRLV
-1004 DGTNSSAKTYLK
+1004 DGTNSSAKTYLRN
-1016 DNYKDWVHNGK
+1016 NYKDWIHNGK
-1027 MVFAKINGKDILTK
+1027 MVFAKVNGKDILTK
-1041 QDLINLGLD
+1041 QDLIDLGLD
-1050 INNPHSW
+1050 INDPHSW

-1091 SKADYNVPIIYKHPK
+1091 SKADYNIPIVYKHPK

-1111 FLQNSPQAANYL
+1111 FLKQNPDAHNYII
-1123 MDFDDFFNEKRDAFI
+1123 DFDEFFNDIRNTFI
-1138 EVQTGVEKSIP
+1138 EQRTGVERLIDKI
-1149 FSDDEGY
+1149 DDEGY
-1156 IYYDTNPKWIKTK
+1156 VYTDENPLWEETK
-1169 ENYLIQNQNNPEFQD
+1169 NTYLREHQNDEGFRNL
-1184 FVKKAWNEAKLIA
+1184 VTTAWNKAKLIA

-1221 VLTMSQEEAVARGM
+1221 VLTMSQEEAIARGM

-1240 NTIDTT
+1240 NAIDAT

-1267 SSYLTKEMDKL
+1267 SSYLIKEMDKL

-1293 HKRNVSYTATMH
+1293 HKRNVSYTAAMH

-1316 SIYNMAIMSD
+1316 TTYNMAIMSD

-1389 TAGFGLTNDKIRQF
+1389 TAGFGVTNDKIRQF
-1403 DFYRNMMYNMTSKK
+1403 DFYRTMMKNMTSKQ

-1429 DGGILK
+1429 EGGILK

-1446 FYYRKGAKFYKRRIQ
+1446 YYYRKGAKFYKRRIQ
-1461 SYDGDNTYSILEQE
+1461 SYDGNNTYSILEQE
-1475 VDENGEA
+1475 VDENGEV
-1482 KGGEDLT
+1482 KGKEDT
-1489 QVQVN
+1489 IQVQVN

-1529 ANIYGTKKERVI
+1529 ANIYGTKKEGVNI
-1541 KAQTADNVI
+1541 AQTAE
-1550 KAQTADDVIQPMK
+1550 DVVQPMK

-1577 HGAANI
+1577 QGAANI
-1583 NPVSSFFNRKGLSFM
+1583 NPVSAFFNTNGLNFM
-1598 QVEVRQAGI
+1598 QVEMRQAGI

-1629 ACSMGYTKGE
+1629 ACSMGYTKLE

-1649 LSKQATKAFR
+1649 LSKQATKSFR
-1659 DEMGDLLN
+1659 DEMGNLLE
-1667 GFSDNF
+1667 GTTPEFD
-1673 NAAVTETIMKS
+1673 AAITETIMKS

-1703 IKKINAEKQFSI
+1703 IKRINAEKQFII
-1715 NKTNYADIDK
+1715 NKDNYKNIDS
-1725 EIPYSDAAVSAK
+1725 EIPYSDATISAK

-1775 AKDKDGNKLLN
+1775 VKDKEGKELVNE
-1786 SDGSTVYKYVTMDA
+1786 DGSTIYKYVTMDA
-1800 IEKEYNTENAF
+1800 IEREYDTENAF
-1811 EIMEQLQAETQPLS
+1811 EIMEQLQAETKPLS

-1843 RKYLVTFSDGVNKST
+1843 RKYLVTFTDGVNETT

-1867 RVESDTS
+1867 RFETEDS
-1874 TVFYNNVPYQEQTM
+1874 TVFYNNIPYQEQTM
-1888 GYRKLIDYLNGVF
+1888 GYRKLIDYLNGVY
-1901 DKETGATNQITEVKE
+1901 DEETDSLNLITEVKE

-1952 ARESK
+1952 AREAK
-1957 DPRRKVLEILSKYD
+1957 DPRQKVLQILSKYD
-1971 KNQELKAAIIKE
+1971 KNQELKQQLIKV
-1983 FNESNNSNKVKIV
+1983 FNESSNQDRVAIV
-1996 NDLNDNFNGIFL
+1996 NALNNNFNESFL

-2032 QLAALNP
+2032 QLSALNP
-2039 ENTESLNVLIN
+2039 DNKEPLNVLIN
-2050 NRVVTVQ
+2050 NKVVTVQ
-2057 PSTIDIT
+2057 PSTINIT

-2094 FFLDRLAKRLNTK
+2094 FFLDRIAKKLNTK
-2107 VQDYYKDGQLV
+2107 VQDYLNGDTMI
-2118 YNYHLELKRNDGNHV
+2118 YNYQLELKRNNGNHIYV
-2133 YIRRGIDNSDFANE
+2133 RRGLVNSDFADE
-2147 IQWFKYVD
+2147 VHWFKYIDSDGNVFRVD
-2155 SDGHVFRVNSD
+2155 SDNN
-2166 GDIMHPMYSENDKIY
+2166 IIYQMYSKDDRIFKDHE
-2181 TDYDGN
+2181 GN
-2187 EIIVTEAKDTWKDS
+2187 EVIVTDAPDVWKDS
-2201 KGNEVK
+2201 KGRIVK
-2207 NPDIKKIRGITID
+2207 NPDIKKVTGFIVD
-2220 QKTGEEIHLDSPF
+2220 QKTGEEIHMESPF
-2233 TFYLDNL
+2233 TFYMDNI
-2240 NYNFVNLNAN
+2240 NYNFLNINSN
-2250 CSEAELLNLLDA
+2250 CSEAELLSLINA
-2262 ARSSKSKKANNFAK
+2262 AHSSKSRKANNFAK
-2276 RLAKIGDYDK
+2276 KLTRLGKFDK
-2286 QVDYLDKLTK
+2286 QKDYLEQLTN
-2296 YEDLIKGDIKNPA
+2296 YENLLKEDTKNPA
-2309 YLALQKESRQIW
+2309 YLELQKEARQIW

-2382 FDINRNGIYET
+2382 FDINHNGLYET

-2412 LPFPTGDKIKVE
+2412 LPFPTGDKIDQSVVF
-2424 EIHDPTATTMHQL
+2424 DPTFTTMHQL
-2437 IAEQHYNG
+2437 IAKQHDKGN
-2445 KRLFGLANKLNQQDA
+2445 KLFGLAHKLTQQDA
-2460 LFLIN
+2460 LFLIDLK
-2465 YTRNKNVTV
+2465 KNGDVTV

-2481 QNIKDLADILESI
+2481 QNIKDLADIIKSLDGDNWRYYE
-2494 NSEDWYSYKNDIS
+2494 NDIS
-2507 NTRSL
+2507 NTRALASL
-2512 TALLFPDNEMV
+2512 LSTDSETV
-2523 LDVDLYDKI
+2523 LSVDAYDKI
-2532 ENGIIEAIDKH
+2532 ESGIIEAINKH

-2550 SKAKND
+2550 SKSKND
-2556 RILKNFAVTSLLNI
+2556 RILKNFAVSSLLNI

-2591 KNLTKESPKNAV
+2591 KNLTKLSPKNAV

-2648 VLNDGNTSN
+2648 ILNDENISN
-2657 EEKEALMCKV
+2657 EEKTALMCNV
-2667 TIGGKT
+2667 PIGGKT
-2673 YRGLANVNANQE
+2673 YKGLANVNVDQK
-2685 LIESLADAENGNF
+2685 LIESLADATEGDF
-2698 TTLQNYLLAQEWES
+2698 TALQDYLLDQEWES
-2712 DAANEASAFLSLSTD
+2712 DAANEKSAFLSLSTD

-2758 TLFKIMTSPLA
+2758 NLFKIMTSPLA

-2780 FSGNSGCRTI
+2780 FNGNSGCGTI
-2790 LGALDYLHKDPLEQL
+2790 LKALGYLHKDPLDQIAKY
-2805 SRFNTFDLS
+2805 NTFDIAAFNQNKKEQLMQP
-2814 TYNEG
+2814 G
-2819 KPKDQKI
+2819 Q
-2826 LGPAD
+2826 
-2831 FAWQLLQNSIADD
+2831 FAWQMIKDNLIDKTF
-2844 YNEKLPLLRQLAF
+2844 NEKLPLLRQLVIKNNKA
-2857 KDNAVQ
+2857 
-2863 LIEDLRSKVNQISSV
+2863 IENIEKLRSKVNQLSS
-2878 IQTEEEF
+2878 IINNEDYF
-2885 NLYSTLYNQALDF
+2885 KLYATLYNQALDF
-2898 MEQYIADVKLEL
+2898 IEQYIQDVKLER
-2910 DSGSYDTVYGK
+2910 DSGTYDTVYGK

-2931 ALGADEY
+2931 ALGAEEY
-2938 KEIGKILKLNKE
+2938 KQIGKILRLNQEIK
-2950 VSTNA
+2950 TNA

-2963 NIEEVITRRLRQLAR
+2963 NIEELISRRLSQLSIAKQR
-2978 VKNRGGSDTH
+2978 GYNLSSLGIQVKENELRKSSD
-2988 GATEDEL
+2988 
-2995 KNPDKYKIDLEKF
+2995 YKIDLHEF
-3008 LYDEV
+3008 LYNEQ
-3013 YQQEKIAQYDRIKQ
+3013 YQKDAISFYDRIKQ
-3027 SYNVLRVLTTDPQ
+3027 SYNPLRILVTDPQ
-3040 YRGYM
+3040 YKGYV
-3045 ETLYMTHQGLLNK
+3045 ESLYIAQQGLKNK
-3058 QLKYRFTVGKI
+3058 QLKYYFTTTKI
-3069 ADFIQKNK
+3069 ADFIQENK
-3077 VTGNLQQQVLKN
+3077 VAPNLQQQVLRN
-3089 GNNYVDYKLRQS
+3089 GNNYVDYKLRQA
-3101 WMRDSKIQITI
+3101 WMQSVLKPITI
-3112 PGSTDKMKT
+3112 PGSTDKTKT
-3121 YAFIGTPNSYS
+3121 YIFIKDLNNYKP
-3132 QLYFDKTI
+3132 LYFDKTI
-3140 QLGTDMGDAN
+3140 QLGTDIGDAN
-3150 FKLWMEQTLIPKL
+3150 FKLWMERTIIPKL
-3163 KADPALKNNI
+3163 KKDLSLKDNI
-3173 FIQHLSPIVNSRTNL
+3173 FIQHLSPVVNTRTNL
-3188 GMTAVYY
+3188 GMTSVYY

-3207 AEREMFDIH
+3207 AEHDMFDIH
-3216 KDAFNKLATYDPIR
+3216 KDAFNQLATYNLIK

-3235 TFVIKDLFYLYS
+3235 NWTIKDLFYIYS

-3262 IFEDYLDSYRA
+3262 IFEDYLDSEIA
-3273 QSYKHFIAEKDR
+3273 QSYKHFIAGKDR
-3285 DLDFYQDLVKTC
+3285 DEAFRTQLIEDC
-3297 TDEWLAPMSSPYVGG
+3297 TDEWLAPMSSPYIGG
-3312 SKVLKYKDQNNEQI
+3312 SKILKYKDQNTEQI
-3326 LLYKKKEKKS
+3326 LLYKQKKKEQGNDFEYDIDDS
-3336 KGGYDYDVEQGMDD
+3336 FLNEMGY
-3350 IFMNDM
+3350 
-3356 GFDPEGGKDPM
+3356 DPEGGIDYM
-3367 AEINNYVKQESSALA
+3367 AEINNYAKQTSKALE
-3382 KRDYSFFSNPEIK
+3382 KRDYNFFANPSLTKTE
-3395 YNAIGLQVM
+3395 NSLQTVPATM
-3404 PTTLELTKQYPI
+3404 ELTKQYPI
-3416 TYEIRNGRPVIVNM
+3416 RYEIRNGKPVIVDI
-3430 GGNKEVVDKFL
+3430 GGNKEVAEKYIKL
-3441 KKIKDRKGILP
+3441 MKDRKGVLP
-3452 TKLIL
+3452 TRQIL
-3457 GTDRVTE
+3457 GAEGFTT
-3464 VINEEQIE
+3464 VIDEGQIE

>member
-1 MAKCSLKKSPNGA
+1 MAKCSLKKLANGD
-14 YGGYSQESIEEL
+14 YSQESIQEL
-26 EGFATT
+26 REFAID
-32 AFNEAIMQV
+32 AFNEAFMNIP
-41 TDDDN
+41 DDTN
-46 GGLYK
+46 GGLIK
-51 KAIRD
+51 KAVRD

-71 KVTEIVK
+71 KVAKTI
-78 NLIETAE
+78 E
-85 DLIWINDYLPIEGI
+85 DLLDEDESLIIINEFLPIEGI

-166 GRIVKNA
+166 GNIVKNA
-173 SDANQN
+173 ADANQN

-188 QDIKQ
+188 QDIKK
-193 YLIGKGS
+193 YLVYKGL

-214 TGVFED
+214 TNVFED
-220 EEVRK
+220 EAVRK
-225 AIRVFGSWD
+225 AVRIFDSWN

-239 SDRDTDDYKIFK
+239 QDRDTDNYKIFK

-279 TFSNE
+279 VFSNE

-328 KNDAETGQYIKFSDF
+328 NNDTETGQYIKFSDF
-343 YQIITKLKDS
+343 YQIITKLKES
-353 VYNPA
+353 VYNPVT
-358 ISDIIF
+358 SDITF
-364 TRLYDRY
+364 SKLYDRY
-371 QNLSNSG
+371 QKLSNSE

-385 DLIQG
+385 DIIQG

-419 DALVKLNFTDEDLNK
+419 DALTKLNFTDEDLNK
-434 MYSLYKGIFDPNP
+434 MYSLYKGIFAPKGN
-447 NGKSIQAIQAKE
+447 SIQAIQAKE
-459 DYRAQNYYNLITQV
+459 DYRAQNYYNLLTQV
-473 VDSISSVKFLQ
+473 VDSINSVKFLQ

-528 REAKLYKIQTLANKA
+528 RESKLYKIQTLANKA

-555 TIPGT
+555 TGI
-560 SIMTVKVDELGNVI
+560 TVTVDELGNAI
-574 TYRDNSGKPLD
+574 TYRDKSGKLLD
-585 SETIEG
+585 PKTIEN
-591 LIKDLQRDPQK
+591 LIEDPQIS
-602 EESLWQFIDD
+602 ESLWQFIDT
-612 NLAIGVSYDIDLR
+612 NLAIGVSYDTDLR
-625 NALKTYL
+625 KALKMYL
-632 GNSTVQDLLKLTS
+632 KDNTVQDLLKLTS

-680 KPKYNSELMEMGL
+680 KPRYNSELMEMGL
-693 YSDAMV
+693 YGDAMT
-699 PILNNIAKAKAL
+699 PILDNIAKAKSL

-750 YNWVGN
+750 YNWNGN
-756 NKVNPFSKMSLM
+756 GKINPFSKMSLM
-768 QPGVFRGIYTTREVK
+768 QPGVFIGIYTTREVK

-807 FVDGFT
+807 FVDGLT
-813 TKKDVRGDV
+813 VKKDVRGDV

-830 LLPSVNSDKNAI
+830 LLPSVNSDKNTI

-847 DLMQKVSSKHPE
+847 DLMQKVISMHPE
-859 LNDRQFIDLD
+859 LNGRQFIDLN
-869 SKELQTLTSEQLGY
+869 SKELQTLTSEQLGH

-889 QNIQE
+889 QNIQK
-894 DFYKLFNWINGKYH
+894 DFDKLFNWVNSKYH
-908 LGITSLE
+908 LAIFNLE

-946 DQTHYSVDKKT
+946 DQTHYTVDKKT

-997 NVEIRLI
+997 NVEIRLV
-1004 DGTNSSAKTYLK
+1004 DGTNSSAKTYLR
-1016 DNYKDWVHNGK
+1016 DNYKDWIHNGK
-1027 MVFAKINGKDILTK
+1027 MVFAKVNGKDILTK

-1050 INNPHSW
+1050 INDPHSW

-1091 SKADYNVPIIYKHPK
+1091 SKANYDIPVIYSGTNIGEE
-1106 LGLTT
+1106 LAQSYQYYTQRLD
-1111 FLQNSPQAANYL
+1111 QSYEDA
-1123 MDFDDFFNEKRDAFI
+1123 KRIA
-1138 EVQTGVEKSIP
+1138 Q
-1149 FSDDEGY
+1149 
-1156 IYYDTNPKWIKTK
+1156 
-1169 ENYLIQNQNNPEFQD
+1169 QNNQIL
-1184 FVKKAWNEAKLIA
+1184 VLTNEADTIKHATEVSLVVDDGSVNQDIF
-1197 KEQNKIL
+1197 KNPI
-1204 LNSSSIVLKMF
+1204 LNSRRVT
-1215 PQDFSK
+1215 D
-1221 VLTMSQEEAVARGM
+1221 A
-1235 DPDWK
+1235 
-1240 NTIDTT
+1240 
-1246 LNGLIVPKIEFKSGE
+1246 
-1261 YFDKAF
+1261 
-1267 SSYLTKEMDKL
+1267 TKLEILQDKL

-1293 HKRNVSYTATMH
+1293 HKRNVSYTAAMH

-1316 SIYNMAIMSD
+1316 SVYNMAIMSD

-1403 DFYRNMMYNMTSKK
+1403 DFYRNMMYNMTNKQ
-1417 WKNADGSQHIMR
+1417 WKNTDGSQHIMR
-1429 DGGILK
+1429 EGGILK
-1435 DFEGNDIDYGD
+1435 DFEDKDIDYGD

-1475 VDENGEA
+1475 VDENGEV
-1482 KGGEDLT
+1482 KGKEDLT

-1494 SNYDVW
+1494 SNYDLW

-1529 ANIYGTKKERVI
+1529 ANIYGTKKEGVVR
-1541 KAQTADNVI
+1541 
-1550 KAQTADDVIQPMK
+1550 AQTADDVIQPMK

-1598 QVEVRQAGI
+1598 QVEMRQAGI

-1649 LSKQATKAFR
+1649 LSKQATKSFR
-1659 DEMGDLLN
+1659 DEMGDILE
-1667 GFSDNF
+1667 GTSDSF

-1703 IKKINAEKQFSI
+1703 IKKINAERQFSVD
-1715 NKTNYADIDK
+1715 KTNFDSIDK

-1775 AKDKDGNKLLN
+1775 VKDEKGKDLLN
-1786 SDGSTVYKYVTMDA
+1786 EDGSTVYKYVTMDA
-1800 IEKEYNTENAF
+1800 IEREYDTENAF
-1811 EIMEQLQAETQPLS
+1811 EVMEQLQEKTEPLS

-1843 RKYLVTFSDGVNKST
+1843 RKYLVTFTDGVNRTT

-1867 RVESDTS
+1867 RTESDTS

-1888 GYRKLIDYLNGVF
+1888 GYRKLIDYLNGVV
-1901 DKETGATNQITEVKE
+1901 DSKTGVTSQITEVKE

-1936 NRWQMSDLD
+1936 NKWQMSDLD

-1971 KNQELKAAIIKE
+1971 KDQELKAAIIKE
-1983 FNESNNSNKVKIV
+1983 FNESNNSNRVQIV

-2039 ENTESLNVLIN
+2039 ENTEPLNVIIN
-2050 NRVVTVQ
+2050 NKVVTVQ

-2107 VQDYYKDGQLV
+2107 VQDYYIGDNLV

-2133 YIRRGIDNSDFANE
+2133 YIRRGLDNSDLNNE
-2147 IQWFKYVD
+2147 IQWFKYID
-2155 SDGHVFRVNSD
+2155 SDGYVFRVNSD

-2187 EIIVTEAKDTWKDS
+2187 EIIVTEAQDTWKDS

-2207 NPDIKKIRGITID
+2207 NPDIKKVRGITID
-2220 QKTGEEIHLDSPF
+2220 QKTGEEIHMDSPF

-2250 CSEAELLNLLDA
+2250 CSKAELLNLLDA
-2262 ARSSKSKKANNFAK
+2262 ARSSKSRKANNFAK
-2276 RLAKIGDYDK
+2276 RLAKVGDYDK

-2296 YEDLIKGDIKNPA
+2296 YEDLIKGDTKNPA

-2412 LPFPTGDKIKVE
+2412 LPFPTGDRIETKATG
-2424 EIHDPTATTMHQL
+2424 DPTVTTMHQL
-2437 IAEQHYNG
+2437 IAKQHYDG
-2445 KRLFGLANKLNQQDA
+2445 KRLFGLAHKLNQQDA
-2460 LFLIN
+2460 LFLID
-2465 YTRNKNVTV
+2465 YTRNKDVTI
-2474 EVNTNSE
+2474 EINTNSE
-2481 QNIKDLADILESI
+2481 QNIKDLATILESI
-2494 NSEDWYSYKNDIS
+2494 NSEDWYSYKDDIS
-2507 NTRSL
+2507 NTRALADLLSTDGEIKL
-2512 TALLFPDNEMV
+2512 T
-2523 LDVDLYDKI
+2523 VDLYDKI
-2532 ENGIIEAIDKH
+2532 ESGIIEALNRH

-2591 KNLTKESPKNAV
+2591 KNLTKASPKNAV

-2648 VLNDGNTSN
+2648 VLNDENTSN

-2685 LIESLADAENGNF
+2685 LMESLADAENGNF

-2805 SRFNTFDLS
+2805 SRFNTFNLS

-2831 FAWQLLQNSIADD
+2831 FAWQLLQNSMADD
-2844 YNEKLPLLRQLAF
+2844 YNEKQPLLRQLAHWS
-2857 KDNAVQ
+2857 NAIQ

-2878 IQTEEEF
+2878 IQTEDEF

-2898 MEQYIADVKLEL
+2898 MEQYISDVKLEL
-2910 DSGSYDTVYGK
+2910 NSGNYDTVYGK

-2938 KEIGKILKLNKE
+2938 KEMGKILKLNKE
-2950 VSTNA
+2950 VSTNS

-2988 GATEDEL
+2988 GATKDEL

-3008 LYDEV
+3008 LYDKE
-3013 YQQEKIAQYDRIKQ
+3013 YQWKKIVQYDRIKQ

-3040 YRGYM
+3040 YKGYM
-3045 ETLYMTHQGLLNK
+3045 ETLYMAHQGLLNK

-3077 VTGNLQQQVLKN
+3077 VAGNLQQQVLRN
-3089 GNNYVDYKLRQS
+3089 GNNYVDYKLRQN

-3150 FKLWMEQTLIPKL
+3150 FKLWMEKTLIPKL
-3163 KADPALKNNI
+3163 KVDPILKDNI

-3216 KDAFNKLATYDPIR
+3216 KDAFNQLATYGLIR

-3235 TFVIKDLFYLYS
+3235 TFTIQELFYLYS

-3273 QSYKHFIAEKDR
+3273 QNYKHFIAEKDR

-3312 SKVLKYKDQNNEQI
+3312 SRVLKYKNQNNEQI

-3336 KGGYDYDVEQGMDD
+3336 KGGYDYDVEQDMDD
-3350 IFMNDM
+3350 AFINDM
-3356 GFDPEGGKDPM
+3356 GFDPEGGKDSM
-3367 AEINNYVKQESSALA
+3367 AEINNYVKQQSSALS
-3382 KRDYSFFSNPEIK
+3382 KRDYSFFSNPEVK

-3416 TYEIRNGRPVIVNM
+3416 TYEIRSGRPVIVNM

-3441 KKIKDRKGILP
+3441 KKMKDRKGILP

-3457 GTDRVTE
+3457 ETDGVTE

-3472 SELNS
+3472 YELNS
-3477 IINCE
+3477 IITNCE

>member
-1 MAKCSLKKSPNGA
+1 MAKCSLKKSPNGV

-26 EGFATT
+26 EGFVTT
-32 AFNEAIMQV
+32 AFNEALMNAG
-41 TDDDN
+41 DGSN
-46 GGLYK
+46 GGLIK
-51 KAIRD
+51 KAVRD

-71 KVTEIVK
+71 KIAEITQK
-78 NLIETAE
+78 LIDNSE
-85 DLIWINDYLPIEGI
+85 DLVFLNEYIPIEGI

-173 SDANQN
+173 GDANRN

-239 SDRDTDDYKIFK
+239 SDRDTNDYKIFK

-314 LAQSLINSTPYYQY
+314 LAQLLINSTPYYQY

-353 VYNPA
+353 VYNPVT
-358 ISDIIF
+358 SDITF
-364 TRLYDRY
+364 RRLDDRY
-371 QNLSNSG
+371 QKLSNSG

-385 DLIQG
+385 DIIQG

-405 LYSKLLFTAIINDK
+405 LYSKLLFTVIINDK
-419 DALVKLNFTDEDLNK
+419 DILVKLNFTDEDLNK
-434 MYSLYKGIFDPNP
+434 MYSLYKGIFAPND
-447 NGKSIQAIQAKE
+447 NSIQAIQAKE

-473 VDSISSVKFLQ
+473 VDSINSVKFLQ

-543 GNFSGITYDIPG
+543 GNFSGITY
-555 TIPGT
+555 TIPGIGIT
-560 SIMTVKVDELGNVI
+560 ATIDELGNSI
-574 TYRDNSGKPLD
+574 TYRDKSGKPL
-585 SETIEG
+585 SPEEIEN
-591 LIKDLQRDPQK
+591 LVEDPQTS
-602 EESLWQFIDD
+602 ESLWQFIDD
-612 NLAIGVSYDIDLR
+612 NLAIGVSYDTGLR
-625 NALKTYL
+625 EALKMYL
-632 GNSTVQDLLKLTS
+632 GNRTIQDLLKLTS
-645 TVLLNKYIANVK
+645 IVLLNKYIANVK

-699 PILNNIAKAKAL
+699 PILDNIAKAKAL

-750 YNWVGN
+750 YNWIGN
-756 NKVNPFSKMSLM
+756 DKTNPFSKMSLM
-768 QPGVFRGIYTTREVK
+768 QPGIFKGIYTTREVK

-842 NRMCI
+842 NRMCV
-847 DLMQKVSSKHPE
+847 DLRQKVSSEHPE

-869 SKELQTLTSEQLGY
+869 SKELQTLTSEQLGH

-889 QNIQE
+889 QNIQK
-894 DFYKLFNWINGKYH
+894 DFDKLFNWINNTYH
-908 LGITSLE
+908 LAIYSLE

-997 NVEIRLI
+997 NVEIRLV

-1027 MVFAKINGKDILTK
+1027 MVFAKVNGKDILTK

-1050 INNPHSW
+1050 INDPHSW

-1091 SKADYNVPIIYKHPK
+1091 SKANYDIPVIYSGTDIGEGLAQSYQYYTQK
-1106 LGLTT
+1106 LD
-1111 FLQNSPQAANYL
+1111 QSYEDA
-1123 MDFDDFFNEKRDAFI
+1123 KRIA
-1138 EVQTGVEKSIP
+1138 Q
-1149 FSDDEGY
+1149 
-1156 IYYDTNPKWIKTK
+1156 
-1169 ENYLIQNQNNPEFQD
+1169 QNNQIL
-1184 FVKKAWNEAKLIA
+1184 VLTNEADVIKHATEVSLVVDDGSVNQDIF
-1197 KEQNKIL
+1197 KNPV
-1204 LNSSSIVLKMF
+1204 LNSRRV
-1215 PQDFSK
+1215 
-1221 VLTMSQEEAVARGM
+1221 T
-1235 DPDWK
+1235 
-1240 NTIDTT
+1240 DTT
-1246 LNGLIVPKIEFKSGE
+1246 KLEILQ
-1261 YFDKAF
+1261 
-1267 SSYLTKEMDKL
+1267 DKL

-1316 SIYNMAIMSD
+1316 SVYNMAIMSD

-1429 DGGILK
+1429 GRGILK
-1435 DFEGNDIDYGD
+1435 DFEDKDIDYGD

-1461 SYDGDNTYSILEQE
+1461 SYDGNNTYSILEQE

-1482 KGGEDLT
+1482 KGNENT
-1489 QVQVN
+1489 IQVQVN

-1529 ANIYGTKKERVI
+1529 ANIYGIKKER
-1541 KAQTADNVI
+1541 VI

-1607 QLDKEHQADN
+1607 QLDKEHKADN
-1617 EDLSLMTQVISA
+1617 ENLSLMTQVISA

-1667 GFSDNF
+1667 GFSDSF

-1684 LINASATDGDM
+1684 LVNASATDGDM
-1695 LQLVAKNI
+1695 LQLVA
-1703 IKKINAEKQFSI
+1703 KKINAEKQFSI

-1775 AKDKDGNKLLN
+1775 AKDKDGNTLLN
-1786 SDGSTVYKYVTMDA
+1786 EDGSTVYKYVTMDA
-1800 IEKEYNTENAF
+1800 IEREYNTENAF
-1811 EIMEQLQAETQPLS
+1811 EIMEQLQAETEPLS

-1843 RKYLVTFSDGVNKST
+1843 RKYLVTFSDGVNKSI

-1888 GYRKLIDYLNGVF
+1888 GYRKLIDYLNGIV
-1901 DKETGATNQITEVKE
+1901 DEETGATNQITEVKE

-2039 ENTESLNVLIN
+2039 DNTEPLNVLIN
-2050 NRVVTVQ
+2050 NKVVTVQ

-2133 YIRRGIDNSDFANE
+2133 YIRRGLDNADFANE

-2166 GDIMHPMYSENDKIY
+2166 GNIMHPMYSKNDKIY

-2276 RLAKIGDYDK
+2276 RLTKIGNYDK

-2296 YEDLIKGDIKNPA
+2296 YEDLIKGDTKNPA

-2400 DSPALLKASEKY
+2400 DSPALLKTSEKY
-2412 LPFPTGDKIKVE
+2412 LPFPTGDRIKVE
-2424 EIHDPTATTMHQL
+2424 EIHDPTITTMHQL
-2437 IAEQHYNG
+2437 IAKQHYDG

-2465 YTRNKNVTV
+2465 YTRNKDVTV

-2494 NSEDWYSYKNDIS
+2494 NSEDWYSYKDDIS
-2507 NTRSL
+2507 NTRALADLLSTDGKIEL
-2512 TALLFPDNEMV
+2512 T
-2523 LDVDLYDKI
+2523 VDLYDKI
-2532 ENGIIEAIDKH
+2532 ESGIIEAMDKH

-2591 KNLTKESPKNAV
+2591 KNLTKASPKNAV

-2648 VLNDGNTSN
+2648 VLNDENTSN

-2685 LIESLADAENGNF
+2685 LMESLADVENGNF

-2831 FAWQLLQNSIADD
+2831 FAWSLLQNSIADD
-2844 YNEKLPLLRQLAF
+2844 YNEKQPLLRQLAHWS
-2857 KDNAVQ
+2857 NAIQ

-2878 IQTEEEF
+2878 IQTEDEF

-2898 MEQYIADVKLEL
+2898 MEQYIADVQLEL
-2910 DSGSYDTVYGK
+2910 NSGNYDTVYGK

-3040 YRGYM
+3040 YKGYM
-3045 ETLYMTHQGLLNK
+3045 ETLYMAHQGLLNK

-3101 WMRDSKIQITI
+3101 WMRDSDIQITI

-3216 KDAFNKLATYDPIR
+3216 KDAFNQLATYGLIR

-3235 TFVIKDLFYLYS
+3235 TFAIKDLFYLYS

-3285 DLDFYQDLVKTC
+3285 DLDFYQDLVNTC
-3297 TDEWLAPMSSPYVGG
+3297 TDEWLAPMSSPYIGG

-3336 KGGYDYDVEQGMDD
+3336 KGEYDYDVEQSMDD
-3350 IFMNDM
+3350 AFINDI

-3367 AEINNYVKQESSALA
+3367 AEINNYVKQQSSALA
-3382 KRDYSFFSNPEIK
+3382 KRDYSFFSNPEVK
-3395 YNAIGLQVM
+3395 YDTSDFQVLS
-3404 PTTLELTKQYPI
+3404 TKSELINQHPI
-3416 TYEIRNGRPVIVNM
+3416 TYEVRDGKPVLVNI
-3430 GGNKEVVDKFL
+3430 GGDGEIAKKFMKL
-3441 KKIKDRKGILP
+3441 MKDCKGILP
-3452 TKLIL
+3452 TKQIL
-3457 GTDRVTE
+3457 GTDRSTT
-3464 VINEEQIE
+3464 VIDEEQIE
-3472 SELNS
+3472 YELNN

>member
-1 MAKCSLKKSPNGA
+1 MAKCSLKKLANGD
-14 YGGYSQESIEEL
+14 YSQESIQEL
-26 EGFATT
+26 REFAID
-32 AFNEAIMQV
+32 AFNEAFMNIP
-41 TDDDN
+41 DDTN
-46 GGLYK
+46 GGLIK
-51 KAIRD
+51 KAVRD

-71 KVTEIVK
+71 KVAKTI
-78 NLIETAE
+78 E
-85 DLIWINDYLPIEGI
+85 DLLDEDESLIIINEFLPIEGI

-125 TLAKKSQFL
+125 TLVKKSQFL

-166 GRIVKNA
+166 GSIVKNA
-173 SDANQN
+173 RDANQN

-188 QDIKQ
+188 GDIKEH
-193 YLIGKGS
+193 LIKKGL

-284 DNYSFA
+284 DNYSFT

-358 ISDIIF
+358 TSDITF
-364 TRLYDRY
+364 MRLYDRY
-371 QNLSNSG
+371 QKLSDSG

-385 DLIQG
+385 DIIQG

-473 VDSISSVKFLQ
+473 VDSINSVKFLQ

-574 TYRDNSGKPLD
+574 AYRDNSGKPLD

-632 GNSTVQDLLKLTS
+632 GDSTVQDLLKLTS

-750 YNWVGN
+750 YDWVGN

-768 QPGVFRGIYTTREVK
+768 QPGVFGGIYTTREVK

-830 LLPSVNSDKNAI
+830 LLPSVNSDKNTI

-847 DLMQKVSSKHPE
+847 DLRQQINSTHPE
-859 LNDRQFIDLD
+859 LNGRQFIDLN
-869 SKELQTLTSEQLGY
+869 SRELQTLTSEQLGH

-889 QNIQE
+889 QNIQK
-894 DFYKLFNWINGKYH
+894 DFDKLFNWVNGKYH
-908 LGITSLE
+908 LAIFSLE

-933 EYNDTHND
+933 EYNDSNND

-946 DQTHYSVDKKT
+946 DQTHYAVDKKT

-997 NVEIRLI
+997 NVEIRLV
-1004 DGTNSSAKTYLK
+1004 DGTNSSAKTYLR

-1027 MVFAKINGKDILTK
+1027 MVFAKVNGKDILTK

-1050 INNPHSW
+1050 INDPHSW
-1057 NIELHPM
+1057 NIKLHPM

-1091 SKADYNVPIIYKHPK
+1091 SKANYDIPVIYSGTNIGE
-1106 LGLTT
+1106 GLAQSYQYYTQR
-1111 FLQNSPQAANYL
+1111 LDQSYEDA
-1123 MDFDDFFNEKRDAFI
+1123 KRIA
-1138 EVQTGVEKSIP
+1138 Q
-1149 FSDDEGY
+1149 
-1156 IYYDTNPKWIKTK
+1156 
-1169 ENYLIQNQNNPEFQD
+1169 QNNQIL
-1184 FVKKAWNEAKLIA
+1184 VLTNEADAIKHATEVSLVVDDGSVNQDIF
-1197 KEQNKIL
+1197 KNPI
-1204 LNSSSIVLKMF
+1204 LNSRRVT
-1215 PQDFSK
+1215 D
-1221 VLTMSQEEAVARGM
+1221 A
-1235 DPDWK
+1235 
-1240 NTIDTT
+1240 
-1246 LNGLIVPKIEFKSGE
+1246 
-1261 YFDKAF
+1261 
-1267 SSYLTKEMDKL
+1267 TKLEILQDKL

-1293 HKRNVSYTATMH
+1293 HKRNVSYTAAMH

-1316 SIYNMAIMSD
+1316 SVYNMAIMSD

-1435 DFEGNDIDYGD
+1435 DFEDNDIDYGD

-1475 VDENGEA
+1475 VDENGEV

-1541 KAQTADNVI
+1541 KAQTADDI
-1550 KAQTADDVIQPMK
+1550 IQPMK

-1667 GFSDNF
+1667 GFSDSF

-1684 LINASATDGDM
+1684 LINTSATDGDM

-1775 AKDKDGNKLLN
+1775 AKDKDGKTLLN
-1786 SDGSTVYKYVTMDA
+1786 EDGSTVYKYVTMDA

-1811 EIMEQLQAETQPLS
+1811 EIMEQLQAETEPLI

-1858 KVINVTLPH
+1858 KVVNVTLPH

-1874 TVFYNNVPYQEQTM
+1874 TVFYNNIPYQEQTM
-1888 GYRKLIDYLNGVF
+1888 GYRKLIDYLNGIV
-1901 DKETGATNQITEVKE
+1901 DEETGVTNQITEVKE
-1916 FLLGGQ
+1916 FLIGGQ

-1957 DPRRKVLEILSKYD
+1957 DPRRKVLEVLSKYD
-1971 KNQELKAAIIKE
+1971 KSQELKAAIIKE

-2039 ENTESLNVLIN
+2039 ENTEPLNVLIN
-2050 NRVVTVQ
+2050 NKVVTVQ

-2133 YIRRGIDNSDFANE
+2133 YIRRGLDNADLPNE

-2286 QVDYLDKLTK
+2286 QVDYLDRLTK
-2296 YEDLIKGDIKNPA
+2296 YEDLIKGDTKNPA

-2424 EIHDPTATTMHQL
+2424 ETHDPTITTMHQL
-2437 IAEQHYNG
+2437 IAKQHYDG

-2494 NSEDWYSYKNDIS
+2494 NSEDWYFYKNDIS

-2532 ENGIIEAIDKH
+2532 ESGIIEALDKH

-2591 KNLTKESPKNAV
+2591 KNLTKASPKNAV

-2648 VLNDGNTSN
+2648 VLNDENTSN

-2667 TIGGKT
+2667 TIGGKI

-2685 LIESLADAENGNF
+2685 LMESLADAENGNF

-2844 YNEKLPLLRQLAF
+2844 YNEKQPLLRQLAF
-2857 KDNAVQ
+2857 KDTAIQ

-2878 IQTEEEF
+2878 IQTEDEF

-2910 DSGSYDTVYGK
+2910 NSGNYDTVYGK

-2978 VKNRGGSDTH
+2978 VKSRGGSDIH
-2988 GATEDEL
+2988 GATKDEL
-2995 KNPDKYKIDLEKF
+2995 KNPDKYKIDLERF

-3013 YQQEKIAQYDRIKQ
+3013 YQWEKIVQYDRIKQ

-3040 YRGYM
+3040 YKGYM
-3045 ETLYMTHQGLLNK
+3045 ETLYMAHQGLLNK

-3089 GNNYVDYKLRQS
+3089 GNNYVDYKLRQN
-3101 WMRDSKIQITI
+3101 WMRDKDMQKTMQITI
-3112 PGSTDKMKT
+3112 PGSTYKMKT
-3121 YAFIGTPNSYS
+3121 YAFIGTPNNYN

-3163 KADPALKNNI
+3163 KTDPVLKDNI

-3216 KDAFNKLATYDPIR
+3216 KDAFNQLATYDLIR
-3230 DAKGN
+3230 DAKGH
-3235 TFVIKDLFYLYS
+3235 TFAIKDLFYLYS

-3262 IFEDYLDSYRA
+3262 IFEDYLDSGLA
-3273 QSYKHFIAEKDR
+3273 QSYKHFIAAKDR
-3285 DLDFYQDLVKTC
+3285 DLDFYQDLVDTC

-3336 KGGYDYDVEQGMDD
+3336 KGEYDYDFEQDMDD
-3350 IFMNDM
+3350 AFMNDM

-3367 AEINNYVKQESSALA
+3367 AEINNYVKQQSSALA
-3382 KRDYSFFSNPEIK
+3382 KRDYSFFSNPEVK
-3395 YNAIGLQVM
+3395 YNAIGLQIM

-3416 TYEIRNGRPVIVNM
+3416 TYEIRDGKPVIVNI
-3430 GGNKEVVDKFL
+3430 GGNKEVVDKFIKL
-3441 KKIKDRKGILP
+3441 MKDRKGVLP
-3452 TKLIL
+3452 TKQIL
-3457 GTDRVTE
+3457 GTDRSTT

>member
-26 EGFATT
+26 EDFVTT
-32 AFNEAIMQV
+32 TFNEALMNAG
-41 TDDDN
+41 DGSN
-46 GGLYK
+46 GGLIK
-51 KAIRD
+51 KAVRD

-71 KVTEIVK
+71 KIAEITQ
-78 NLIETAE
+78 NLLDNSE
-85 DLIWINDYLPIEGI
+85 DLVFLNDYIPIEGI

-173 SDANQN
+173 VEANQN

-188 QDIKQ
+188 QDIKD
-193 YLIGKGS
+193 YLIGRGL
-200 LDEFTPDI
+200 LDESTPDI

-214 TGVFED
+214 TNVFED
-220 EEVRK
+220 EDVRK
-225 AIRVFGSWD
+225 AVKIFGSWD
-234 AQRIQ
+234 AQKIQ
-239 SDRDTDDYKIFK
+239 LNRDTDDYKIFK
-251 KWFTLKNFDNFTK
+251 KWFTLKNFDNFTR

-279 TFSNE
+279 VFSNE
-284 DNYSFA
+284 DNYSFS

-299 WRTNE
+299 WRTSE
-304 DVVLEQEIGA
+304 DITLEQEIGA

-328 KNDAETGQYIKFSDF
+328 KNDTETGQYIKFSDF
-343 YQIITKLKDS
+343 YQIITKLKEA
-353 VYNPA
+353 VYNPVTSE
-358 ISDIIF
+358 IKFSRLDLRYKQLSD
-364 TRLYDRY
+364 
-371 QNLSNSG
+371 SG

-385 DLIQG
+385 DIIQG

-419 DALVKLNFTDEDLNK
+419 DTLTKLNFTDEDLNK
-434 MYSLYKGIFDPNP
+434 MYSLYKGIFAP
-447 NGKSIQAIQAKE
+447 NGNSIQTIQAKE
-459 DYRAQNYYNLITQV
+459 DYRAQNYYNLLTQV
-473 VDSISSVKFLQ
+473 VDSINSVKFLQ

-528 REAKLYKIQTLANKA
+528 REVKLYNIQTLTNKA

-555 TIPGT
+555 AIPGT
-560 SIMTVKVDELGNVI
+560 SIMTVKVDELGNAI
-574 TYRDNSGKPLD
+574 AYRDNSGKLLD
-585 SETIEG
+585 QKTIEG
-591 LIKDLQRDPQK
+591 LIKDPQIS
-602 EESLWQFIDD
+602 ESLWQFIDD
-612 NLAIGVSYDIDLR
+612 NLAIGVSYDTDLR
-625 NALKTYL
+625 KALKMYL
-632 GNSTVQDLLKLTS
+632 KDRTVLDLAKLTS

-657 GERSHGKAALNDLF
+657 GERSHGKTQLNALF
-671 DNIYKGYPN
+671 DNIYKGYAN

-693 YSDAMV
+693 YGDAMT
-699 PILNNIAKAKAL
+699 PILDNIAKAKSL

-750 YNWVGN
+750 YNWNGN
-756 NKVNPFSKMSLM
+756 GKTNPFSNMSLM

-830 LLPSVNSDKNAI
+830 LLPSVNSDKNTI

-847 DLMQKVSSKHPE
+847 DLMQKVISMHPE
-859 LNDRQFIDLD
+859 LNGRQFIDLN
-869 SKELQTLTSEQLGY
+869 SKELQTLTSEQLGH

-889 QNIQE
+889 QNIQK
-894 DFYKLFNWINGKYH
+894 DFDKLFNWVNNKYH
-908 LGITSLE
+908 LGIFSLE

-933 EYNDTHND
+933 EYNDANND

-946 DQTHYSVDKKT
+946 DQTHYTIDKKT

-997 NVEIRLI
+997 NVEIRLV
-1004 DGTNSSAKTYLK
+1004 DGTNSSAKTYLR

-1027 MVFAKINGKDILTK
+1027 MVFAKVNGKDILTK

-1050 INNPHSW
+1050 INDPHSW

-1106 LGLTT
+1106 LGLST
-1111 FLQNSPQAANYL
+1111 FLQNNPQAANYL

-1138 EVQTGVEKSIP
+1138 EWKTGVEKSIP

-1156 IYYDTNPKWIKTK
+1156 VYYDTNPKWIKTK
-1169 ENYLIQNQNNPEFQD
+1169 EDYLIQNQNNPEFQD
-1184 FVKKAWNEAKLIA
+1184 FIKKAWNEAKLIA

-1221 VLTMSQEEAVARGM
+1221 VLTMSQEEANARGM

-1240 NTIDTT
+1240 NAIDTT

-1293 HKRNVSYTATMH
+1293 HKRNVSYTAAMH

-1316 SIYNMAIMSD
+1316 SVYNMAIMSD

-1403 DFYRNMMYNMTSKK
+1403 DFYRNMMYNMTNKQ

-1429 DGGILK
+1429 EGGILK

-1461 SYDGDNTYSILEQE
+1461 SYDGNNTYSILEQE
-1475 VDENGEA
+1475 VDENGEV
-1482 KGGEDLT
+1482 KGKENT
-1489 QVQVN
+1489 IQVQVN

-1529 ANIYGTKKERVI
+1529 ANIYGIKKEGVI
-1541 KAQTADNVI
+1541 R
-1550 KAQTADDVIQPMK
+1550 AQTADDVVQPMK

-1598 QVEVRQAGI
+1598 QVEMRQAGI

-1659 DEMGDLLN
+1659 DEMGDILE
-1667 GFSDNF
+1667 GTSDSF

-1703 IKKINAEKQFSI
+1703 IKKINAERQFSVD
-1715 NKTNYADIDK
+1715 KTNFDSIDK

-1775 AKDKDGNKLLN
+1775 AKDKDGNILLN
-1786 SDGSTVYKYVTMDA
+1786 EDGSTVYKYVTMDA
-1800 IEKEYNTENAF
+1800 IEREYNTENAF
-1811 EIMEQLQAETQPLS
+1811 EVMEQLQAETVPLS

-1843 RKYLVTFSDGVNKST
+1843 HKYLVTFTDGVNKTT
-1858 KVINVTLPH
+1858 KVVNVTLPH
-1867 RVESDTS
+1867 RTESDTS

-1888 GYRKLIDYLNGVF
+1888 GYRKLIDYLNGVV
-1901 DKETGATNQITEVKE
+1901 DPKTGVTSQVTEVKE

-1936 NRWQMSDLD
+1936 NKWQMSDLD

-1971 KNQELKAAIIKE
+1971 KDQELKAAIIKE
-1983 FNESNNSNKVKIV
+1983 FNESNNSNKVQIV

-2039 ENTESLNVLIN
+2039 ENTEPLNVLIN
-2050 NRVVTVQ
+2050 NKVVTVQ

-2107 VQDYYKDGQLV
+2107 VQDYYKESQLV

-2133 YIRRGIDNSDFANE
+2133 YIRRGLDNSDFANE
-2147 IQWFKYVD
+2147 IQWFKYID

-2207 NPDIKKIRGITID
+2207 NPDIKKVHGITID
-2220 QKTGEEIHLDSPF
+2220 QKTGEEIHMDSPF
-2233 TFYLDNL
+2233 IFYLDNL

-2262 ARSSKSKKANNFAK
+2262 ARSSKSRKANNFAK
-2276 RLAKIGDYDK
+2276 RLTKVGNYDK

-2296 YEDLIKGDIKNPA
+2296 YEDLIKGDTKNPA

-2412 LPFPTGDKIKVE
+2412 LPFPTGDKIDQYLVF
-2424 EIHDPTATTMHQL
+2424 DPTQTTMHQL
-2437 IAEQHYNG
+2437 IAKQHYDG
-2445 KRLFGLANKLNQQDA
+2445 KRLFGLAHKLNQQDA

-2465 YTRNKNVTV
+2465 YTKNGNVAV
-2474 EVNTNSE
+2474 EINTNSE
-2481 QNIKDLADILESI
+2481 QNIKDLATIIKSLDGE
-2494 NSEDWYSYKNDIS
+2494 NWKYYEDDTL
-2507 NTRSL
+2507 NTSALASL
-2512 TALLFPDNEMV
+2512 LSTDGEIKLT
-2523 LDVDLYDKI
+2523 VDLYDKI

-2550 SKAKND
+2550 SKSKND

-2591 KNLTKESPKNAV
+2591 KNLTKASPKNAV

-2648 VLNDGNTSN
+2648 VLNDENTSS
-2657 EEKEALMCKV
+2657 EEKEALMCNV

-2685 LIESLADAENGNF
+2685 LMQSLADAENGNF

-2758 TLFKIMTSPLA
+2758 TLFKIMTSPFA

-2780 FSGNSGCRTI
+2780 FSGNSGCGTI
-2790 LGALDYLHKDPLEQL
+2790 IGALDYLHRDPLDQFA
-2805 SRFNTFDLS
+2805 RFNTFDLS

-2819 KPKDQKI
+2819 KPKDQRI

-2831 FAWQLLQNSIADD
+2831 FAWQLLQESIADD
-2844 YNEKLPLLRQLAF
+2844 YNEELPLLRQIAY
-2857 KDNAVQ
+2857 KNNAIQ
-2863 LIEDLRSKVNQISSV
+2863 LIENLRSKVNQISSV
-2878 IQTEEEF
+2878 IQTKDEF
-2885 NLYSTLYNQALDF
+2885 NLYATLYNQALDF
-2898 MEQYIADVKLEL
+2898 MEQYIADVQLEL
-2910 DSGSYDTVYGK
+2910 NSGTYDTVYGK

-2938 KEIGKILKLNKE
+2938 KEIGKILRLNQE
-2950 VSTNA
+2950 VKTNA

-2978 VKNRGGSDTH
+2978 AKGRGSNYKH
-2988 GATEDEL
+2988 QATKDEL
-2995 KNPDKYKIDLEKF
+2995 KKPDRYKIDLERF
-3008 LYDEV
+3008 LYDEI

-3040 YRGYM
+3040 YKGYM
-3045 ETLYMTHQGLLNK
+3045 ETLYMAHQGLLNK
-3058 QLKYRFTVGKI
+3058 QLKYRFTVGKV

-3077 VTGNLQQQVLKN
+3077 VANNLQQQVLRN
-3089 GNNYVDYKLRQS
+3089 GNNYVDYKLRQN
-3101 WMRDSKIQITI
+3101 WMRDSDMQITI

-3121 YAFIGTPNSYS
+3121 YAFIGTPNNYN

-3163 KADPALKNNI
+3163 KTDPKLKDNI

-3216 KDAFNKLATYDPIR
+3216 KDAFNQLATYDLIR
-3230 DAKGN
+3230 DAKGK
-3235 TFVIKDLFYLYS
+3235 TFAIKDLFYLYS

-3262 IFEDYLDSYRA
+3262 IFEDYLDSGLA
-3273 QSYKHFIAEKDR
+3273 QSYKHFIAAKDR
-3285 DLDFYQDLVKTC
+3285 DLDFYQNLVDTC

-3326 LLYKKKEKKS
+3326 LLYKKKEKES
-3336 KGGYDYDVEQGMDD
+3336 NGDYGGYEQDIEDD
-3350 IFMNDM
+3350 FMNEM
-3356 GFDPEGGKDPM
+3356 GYGPEDGKDSM
-3367 AEINNYVKQESSALA
+3367 AEINNYVKQQSSALA
-3382 KRDYSFFSNPEIK
+3382 KRDYSFFSNSEVK
-3395 YNAIGLQVM
+3395 YNTSGFQVLS
-3404 PTTLELTKQYPI
+3404 TKSELINQHPI
-3416 TYEIRNGRPVIVNM
+3416 TYEVRDGKPVLVNI
-3430 GGNKEVVDKFL
+3430 GGDVEIAKEFI
-3441 KKIKDRKGILP
+3441 KKMKDRKGVLP
-3452 TKLIL
+3452 TKQIL
-3457 GTDRVTE
+3457 GTEGFTT
-3464 VINEEQIE
+3464 VIDEEQIE

>member
-1 MAKCSLKKSPNGA
+1 MAKCSLKKLANGD
-14 YGGYSQESIEEL
+14 YSQESIQEL
-26 EGFATT
+26 KEFAIY
-32 AFNEAIMQV
+32 AFNEAFMNIP
-41 TDDDN
+41 DDTN
-46 GGLYK
+46 GGLIK
-51 KAIRD
+51 KAVRD

-71 KVTEIVK
+71 KVTSIVE
-78 NLIETAE
+78 NLLKE
-85 DLIWINDYLPIEGI
+85 DESLIIVGEYLPIEGI

-166 GRIVKNA
+166 GNIVKNA

-188 QDIKQ
+188 RDIKE
-193 YLIGKGS
+193 YLIEKGL

-225 AIRVFGSWD
+225 AIKIFGSWD
-234 AQRIQ
+234 AQKIQ
-239 SDRDTDDYKIFK
+239 LNRDTEDYKIFK
-251 KWFTLKNFDNFTK
+251 KWFTLKNFDNFTR

-353 VYNPA
+353 VYNPVT
-358 ISDIIF
+358 SDITF
-364 TRLYDRY
+364 RRLDNRY

-419 DALVKLNFTDEDLNK
+419 DTLVRLNFTDEDLNK
-434 MYSLYKGIFDPNP
+434 MYSLYKGIFAP
-447 NGKSIQAIQAKE
+447 NGNSIQTIQAKE

-473 VDSISSVKFLQ
+473 VDSINSVKFLQ

-543 GNFSGITYDIPG
+543 NNFSGITC
-555 TIPGT
+555 TIPNIG
-560 SIMTVKVDELGNVI
+560 ITVVVDELGNSI
-574 TYRDNSGKPLD
+574 SYRDKSGKLLSPK
-585 SETIEG
+585 EIEN
-591 LIKDLQRDPQK
+591 LVEDPQTS
-602 EESLWQFIDD
+602 ESLWQFIDD
-612 NLAIGVSYDIDLR
+612 NLAIGVSYDTDLR
-625 NALKTYL
+625 KAIEMYSGGHTI
-632 GNSTVQDLLKLTS
+632 QDLLKLTS

-693 YSDAMV
+693 YGEAV
-699 PILNNIAKAKAL
+699 TPILDNIAKAKAL
-711 TSGIMQSASVK
+711 TSGIMQSALVK

-750 YNWVGN
+750 YDWVGN
-756 NKVNPFSKMSLM
+756 DKINPFSKMSLM

-830 LLPSVNSDKNAI
+830 LLPSVNSDKNTI
-842 NRMCI
+842 NRMCV
-847 DLMQKVSSKHPE
+847 DLMQKVDSKHPE
-859 LNDRQFIDLD
+859 LNGRQFIDLD
-869 SKELQTLTSEQLGY
+869 SKELQKLTSEQLGH

-889 QNIQE
+889 QNIQK
-894 DFYKLFNWINGKYH
+894 DFDKLFNWINGKYH
-908 LGITSLE
+908 LAIYSLE

-1027 MVFAKINGKDILTK
+1027 MVFAKVNGKDILTK

-1050 INNPHSW
+1050 INDPHSW

-1091 SKADYNVPIIYKHPK
+1091 SKVDYNVPIIYKHPK
-1106 LGLTT
+1106 LGLST
-1111 FLQNSPQAANYL
+1111 FLQNNPQAKNYL
-1123 MDFDDFFNEKRDAFI
+1123 LDFDDFFNEKRDAFI
-1138 EVQTGVEKSIP
+1138 EAQTGVEKSIP

-1156 IYYDTNPKWIKTK
+1156 IYYDTNPEWIKTK

-1215 PQDFSK
+1215 PQDFNK

-1240 NTIDTT
+1240 NAIDTT

-1261 YFDKAF
+1261 YFDKVF

-1293 HKRNVSYTATMH
+1293 HKRNVSYTAAMH

-1316 SIYNMAIMSD
+1316 SVYNMAIMSD

-1429 DGGILK
+1429 KGGILK
-1435 DFEGNDIDYGD
+1435 DFEDKDIDYGD

-1461 SYDGDNTYSILEQE
+1461 SYDGNNTYSILEQE

-1482 KGGEDLT
+1482 KGNENT
-1489 QVQVN
+1489 IQVQVN

-1529 ANIYGTKKERVI
+1529 ANIYGTKKERI
-1541 KAQTADNVI
+1541 IRAQTAEGVI
-1550 KAQTADDVIQPMK
+1550 RAQTADDVIQPMK

-1583 NPVSSFFNRKGLSFM
+1583 NPVSSFFNRNGLSFM

-1667 GFSDNF
+1667 GFSDSF
-1673 NAAVTETIMKS
+1673 DAAVTETIMKS

-1715 NKTNYADIDK
+1715 NKTNYSDIDK

-1775 AKDKDGNKLLN
+1775 AKDKDGNILLN
-1786 SDGSTVYKYVTMDA
+1786 EDGSTVYKYVTMDA
-1800 IEKEYNTENAF
+1800 IEKEYDTENAF
-1811 EIMEQLQAETQPLS
+1811 EVMEQLQAETEPLS
-1825 YNTDET
+1825 YNIDET

-1843 RKYLVTFSDGVNKST
+1843 RKYLVTFSDGTT

-1888 GYRKLIDYLNGVF
+1888 GYRKLIDYLNGVV
-1901 DKETGATNQITEVKE
+1901 DEETGVTNQITEVKE
-1916 FLLGGQ
+1916 FLIGGQ

-1952 ARESK
+1952 AREAK

-1971 KNQELKAAIIKE
+1971 KDQELKTAIIKE

-2039 ENTESLNVLIN
+2039 DNTEPLNVLIN
-2050 NRVVTVQ
+2050 NKVVTVQ

-2133 YIRRGIDNSDFANE
+2133 YIRRGLDNSDFANE

-2166 GDIMHPMYSENDKIY
+2166 GNIMHPMYSENDKIY

-2201 KGNEVK
+2201 NGNEVK

-2276 RLAKIGDYDK
+2276 RLAKIGNYDK

-2296 YEDLIKGDIKNPA
+2296 YEDLIKGDTKNPA

-2412 LPFPTGDKIKVE
+2412 LPFPTGDRIKVE
-2424 EIHDPTATTMHQL
+2424 EINDPTITTMHWL

-2465 YTRNKNVTV
+2465 YTRNKDVTV

-2481 QNIKDLADILESI
+2481 QNIKDLANILEFI
-2494 NSEDWYSYKNDIS
+2494 NSEDWCSYKDDVL
-2507 NTRSL
+2507 NTRAL
-2512 TALLFPDNEMV
+2512 TALLFPDNEDV
-2523 LDVDLYDKI
+2523 LTVDLYDKI

-2648 VLNDGNTSN
+2648 VLNDENTSN

-2685 LIESLADAENGNF
+2685 LMESLADAENGNF

-2814 TYNEG
+2814 IYNEG

-2844 YNEKLPLLRQLAF
+2844 YNEKLPLLRQLAHWS
-2857 KDNAVQ
+2857 NAIQ
-2863 LIEDLRSKVNQISSV
+2863 LIEDLRSKVNQISSI
-2878 IQTEEEF
+2878 IQTKDEF

-2910 DSGSYDTVYGK
+2910 NSGNYDTVYGK

-2938 KEIGKILKLNKE
+2938 KEIGKILRLNQE
-2950 VSTNA
+2950 VKTNA

-2978 VKNRGGSDTH
+2978 VENRGSYYSH
-2988 GATEDEL
+2988 SATKDEL

-3013 YQQEKIAQYDRIKQ
+3013 YQQEKISQYDRIKQ

-3040 YRGYM
+3040 YKGYM
-3045 ETLYMTHQGLLNK
+3045 ETLYMAHQGLLNK

-3089 GNNYVDYKLRQS
+3089 GNNYVDYKLRQN

-3150 FKLWMEQTLIPKL
+3150 FKLWMEQTLIPKF
-3163 KADPALKNNI
+3163 KADPALKDNI

-3216 KDAFNKLATYDPIR
+3216 KDAFNQLATYDLIR

-3235 TFVIKDLFYLYS
+3235 TFAIKDLFYLYS

-3262 IFEDYLDSYRA
+3262 IFEDYLDSGLA

-3326 LLYKKKEKKS
+3326 ILYKKKEKKS
-3336 KGGYDYDVEQGMDD
+3336 KGEYDYDFEQDD
-3350 IFMNDM
+3350 VFMNDM

-3367 AEINNYVKQESSALA
+3367 AEINNYVKQESSALS

-3416 TYEIRNGRPVIVNM
+3416 TYEIRDGKPVIVNM
-3430 GGNKEVVDKFL
+3430 GGDKEVVDKFIKL
-3441 KKIKDRKGILP
+3441 MKDRKGVLP
-3452 TKLIL
+3452 TKQIL
-3457 GTDRVTE
+3457 GTDGFTT

>member
-1 MAKCSLKKSPNGA
+1 MAKCSLKKLANGD
-14 YGGYSQESIEEL
+14 YSQESIQEL
-26 EGFATT
+26 REFAID
-32 AFNEAIMQV
+32 AFNEAFMNIP
-41 TDDDN
+41 DDTN
-46 GGLYK
+46 GGLIK
-51 KAIRD
+51 KAVRD

-71 KVTEIVK
+71 KVAKTI
-78 NLIETAE
+78 E
-85 DLIWINDYLPIEGI
+85 DLLDEDESLIIINEFLPIEGI

-166 GRIVKNA
+166 GNIVKNA
-173 SDANQN
+173 ADANQN

-188 QDIKQ
+188 QDIKK
-193 YLIGKGS
+193 YLVYKGL

-214 TGVFED
+214 TNVFED
-220 EEVRK
+220 EAVRK
-225 AIRVFGSWD
+225 AVRIFDSWD

-239 SDRDTDDYKIFK
+239 QDRDTDNYKIFK

-279 TFSNE
+279 VFSNE

-328 KNDAETGQYIKFSDF
+328 KNDTETEQYIKFSDF

-358 ISDIIF
+358 TSDITF
-364 TRLYDRY
+364 SKLYDRY
-371 QNLSNSG
+371 QKLSNSE

-385 DLIQG
+385 DIIQG

-419 DALVKLNFTDEDLNK
+419 DALTKLNFTDEDLNK
-434 MYSLYKGIFDPNP
+434 MYSLYKGIFAPKGN
-447 NGKSIQAIQAKE
+447 SIQAIQAKE
-459 DYRAQNYYNLITQV
+459 DYRAQNYYNLLTQV
-473 VDSISSVKFLQ
+473 VDSINSVKFLQ

-555 TIPGT
+555 TGI
-560 SIMTVKVDELGNVI
+560 TVTVDELGNAI
-574 TYRDNSGKPLD
+574 TYRDKSGKLLD
-585 SETIEG
+585 PKTIEN
-591 LIKDLQRDPQK
+591 LIEDPQIS
-602 EESLWQFIDD
+602 ESLWQFIDT
-612 NLAIGVSYDIDLR
+612 NLAIGVSYDTDLR
-625 NALKTYL
+625 KALKMYL
-632 GNSTVQDLLKLTS
+632 KDNTVQDLLKLTS

-680 KPKYNSELMEMGL
+680 KPRYNSELMEMGL
-693 YSDAMV
+693 YGDAMT
-699 PILNNIAKAKAL
+699 PILDNIAKAKSL

-750 YNWVGN
+750 YNWNGN
-756 NKVNPFSKMSLM
+756 GKTNPFSNMSLM

-830 LLPSVNSDKNAI
+830 LLPSVNSDKNTI

-847 DLMQKVSSKHPE
+847 DLRQQVNSAHPE
-859 LNDRQFIDLD
+859 LNGRQFIDLN
-869 SKELQTLTSEQLGY
+869 SKELQTLTSEQLGH

-889 QNIQE
+889 QNIQK
-894 DFYKLFNWINGKYH
+894 DFDKLFNWVNNKYH
-908 LGITSLE
+908 LGIFSLE

-933 EYNDTHND
+933 EYNDTNND

-946 DQTHYSVDKKT
+946 DQTHYTVDKKT

-997 NVEIRLI
+997 NVEIRLV
-1004 DGTNSSAKTYLK
+1004 DGTNSSAKTYLR

-1027 MVFAKINGKDILTK
+1027 MVFAKVNGKDILTK

-1050 INNPHSW
+1050 INDPHSW

-1091 SKADYNVPIIYKHPK
+1091 SKANYDIPVIYSGTNIGEE
-1106 LGLTT
+1106 LAQSYQYYTQRLD
-1111 FLQNSPQAANYL
+1111 QSYEDA
-1123 MDFDDFFNEKRDAFI
+1123 KRIA
-1138 EVQTGVEKSIP
+1138 Q
-1149 FSDDEGY
+1149 
-1156 IYYDTNPKWIKTK
+1156 
-1169 ENYLIQNQNNPEFQD
+1169 QNNQIL
-1184 FVKKAWNEAKLIA
+1184 VLTNEADAVKHATEVSLVVDDGSVNQDIF
-1197 KEQNKIL
+1197 KNPV
-1204 LNSSSIVLKMF
+1204 LNSRRVT
-1215 PQDFSK
+1215 D
-1221 VLTMSQEEAVARGM
+1221 A
-1235 DPDWK
+1235 
-1240 NTIDTT
+1240 
-1246 LNGLIVPKIEFKSGE
+1246 
-1261 YFDKAF
+1261 
-1267 SSYLTKEMDKL
+1267 TKLEILQDKL

-1293 HKRNVSYTATMH
+1293 HKRNVSYTAAMH

-1316 SIYNMAIMSD
+1316 SVYNMAIMSD

-1403 DFYRNMMYNMTSKK
+1403 DFYRNMMYNMTNKQ
-1417 WKNADGSQHIMR
+1417 WKNTDGSQHIMR
-1429 DGGILK
+1429 EGGILK
-1435 DFEGNDIDYGD
+1435 DFEDKDIDYGD

-1475 VDENGEA
+1475 VDENGEV
-1482 KGGEDLT
+1482 KGKEDLT

-1494 SNYDVW
+1494 SNYDLW

-1529 ANIYGTKKERVI
+1529 ANIYGTKKEGVVR
-1541 KAQTADNVI
+1541 
-1550 KAQTADDVIQPMK
+1550 AQTADDVIQPMK

-1598 QVEVRQAGI
+1598 QVEMRQAGI

-1649 LSKQATKAFR
+1649 LSKQATKSFR
-1659 DEMGDLLN
+1659 DEMGDILE
-1667 GFSDNF
+1667 GTSDSF

-1703 IKKINAEKQFSI
+1703 IKKINAERQFSVD
-1715 NKTNYADIDK
+1715 KTNFDSIDK

-1775 AKDKDGNKLLN
+1775 VKDEKGKDLLN
-1786 SDGSTVYKYVTMDA
+1786 EDGSTVYKYVTMDA
-1800 IEKEYNTENAF
+1800 IEREYDTENAF
-1811 EIMEQLQAETQPLS
+1811 EVMEQLQEKTEPLS

-1843 RKYLVTFSDGVNKST
+1843 RKYLVTFTDGVNKTT

-1867 RVESDTS
+1867 RTKSDTS

-1888 GYRKLIDYLNGVF
+1888 GYRKLIDYLNGVV
-1901 DKETGATNQITEVKE
+1901 DPKTGVTSQITEVKE

-1922 DLDSYDVKFQDSLG
+1922 DLDSYDVKFQDSLD
-1936 NRWQMSDLD
+1936 NKWQMSDLD

-1971 KNQELKAAIIKE
+1971 KDQELKAAIIKE
-1983 FNESNNSNKVKIV
+1983 FNESNNSNRVQIV

-2039 ENTESLNVLIN
+2039 ENTEPLNVIIN
-2050 NRVVTVQ
+2050 NKVVTVQ

-2107 VQDYYKDGQLV
+2107 VQDYYIGDNLV

-2133 YIRRGIDNSDFANE
+2133 YIRRGLDNSDLNNE
-2147 IQWFKYVD
+2147 IQWFKYID
-2155 SDGHVFRVNSD
+2155 SDGYVFRVNSD

-2187 EIIVTEAKDTWKDS
+2187 EIIVTEAQDTWKDS

-2207 NPDIKKIRGITID
+2207 NPDIKKVRGITID
-2220 QKTGEEIHLDSPF
+2220 QKTGEEIHMDSPF

-2276 RLAKIGDYDK
+2276 RLANIGNSEK
-2286 QVDYLDKLTK
+2286 QRDYLYKLTK
-2296 YEDLIKGDIKNPA
+2296 YEDLIKEDTKNPA

-2412 LPFPTGDKIKVE
+2412 LPFPTGDKIDQYLVF
-2424 EIHDPTATTMHQL
+2424 DPTQTTMHQL
-2437 IAEQHYNG
+2437 IAKQYYDGE
-2445 KRLFGLANKLNQQDA
+2445 RLFGSAGKLNQQDA

-2465 YTRNKNVTV
+2465 ITKNKDVTV

-2481 QNIKDLADILESI
+2481 QNIKDLATIIKSLDGE
-2494 NSEDWYSYKNDIS
+2494 NWKYYEDDIS
-2507 NTRSL
+2507 NTRAL

-2523 LDVDLYDKI
+2523 LTVDLYDKI

-2550 SKAKND
+2550 SKSKND

-2591 KNLTKESPKNAV
+2591 KNLTKASPKNAV

-2648 VLNDGNTSN
+2648 ILNDESVSN
-2657 EEKEALMCKV
+2657 SEKEALMCNV

-2685 LIESLADAENGNF
+2685 LMQSLADAENGNF

-2758 TLFKIMTSPLA
+2758 TLFKIMTSPFA

-2790 LGALDYLHKDPLEQL
+2790 IGALDYLHRDPLEQL
-2805 SRFNTFDLS
+2805 ARYNTFDLS

-2831 FAWQLLQNSIADD
+2831 FAWQLLQNSMADD
-2844 YNEKLPLLRQLAF
+2844 YNEKQPLLRQLAHWS
-2857 KDNAVQ
+2857 NAIQ

-2878 IQTEEEF
+2878 IQTEDEF

-2898 MEQYIADVKLEL
+2898 MEQYIADVKLEVN
-2910 DSGSYDTVYGK
+2910 SGTYDTVYGK

-2938 KEIGKILKLNKE
+2938 KEMGKILRLNQE
-2950 VSTNA
+2950 VKTNA

-2963 NIEEVITRRLRQLAR
+2963 NIEEVITRRLRQISRA
-2978 VKNRGGSDTH
+2978 VNRGSDDYH
-2988 GATEDEL
+2988 NATKDEL
-2995 KNPDKYKIDLEKF
+2995 KNPDRYKIDLEKF
-3008 LYDEV
+3008 LYDKE
-3013 YQQEKIAQYDRIKQ
+3013 YQWKKIVQYDRIKQ

-3040 YRGYM
+3040 YKGYM
-3045 ETLYMTHQGLLNK
+3045 ETLYMAHQGLLNK

-3077 VTGNLQQQVLKN
+3077 VANNLQQQVLRN
-3089 GNNYVDYKLRQS
+3089 GNNYVDYKLRQN
-3101 WMRDSKIQITI
+3101 WMRDSNLQITI

-3132 QLYFDKTI
+3132 QLYFNKTI

-3150 FKLWMEQTLIPKL
+3150 FKLWMEKTLIPKL
-3163 KADPALKNNI
+3163 KADPLLKDNI

-3207 AEREMFDIH
+3207 AEREMFDKH
-3216 KDAFNKLATYDPIR
+3216 KDAFNQLATYGIIR
-3230 DAKGN
+3230 DPKDN
-3235 TFVIKDLFYLYS
+3235 TFTIQELFYLYS

-3285 DLDFYQDLVKTC
+3285 DLNFYQDLVKTC

-3336 KGGYDYDVEQGMDD
+3336 KGGYDYDVEYDMDD
-3350 IFMNDM
+3350 IFINDM
-3356 GFDPEGGKDPM
+3356 GFDPEGGKDSM
-3367 AEINNYVKQESSALA
+3367 AEINNYVKQQSSALA
-3382 KRDYSFFSNPEIK
+3382 KRDYSFFSNPEVK
-3395 YNAIGLQVM
+3395 YDTSGFQVLS
-3404 PTTLELTKQYPI
+3404 TKSELINQHPI
-3416 TYEIRNGRPVIVNM
+3416 TYEVRDDKPVLVNI
-3430 GGNKEVVDKFL
+3430 GGDVEIAKKFIKL
-3441 KKIKDRKGILP
+3441 MKDRKGVLP
-3452 TKLIL
+3452 TKQIL
-3457 GTDRVTE
+3457 GTEGFTT

>member
-1 MAKCSLKKSPNGA
+1 MAKCSLKKSPNGV
-14 YGGYSQESIEEL
+14 YGGYSQESVEEL
-26 EGFATT
+26 ESFVTT
-32 AFNEAIMQV
+32 AFNEALMNAG
-41 TDDDN
+41 DGSN
-46 GGLYK
+46 GGLIK
-51 KAIRD
+51 KAVRD
-56 ALHKIGDQYSMNQLD
+56 ALHKIGDQYSMSQLD
-71 KVTEIVK
+71 KIAEITQ
-78 NLIETAE
+78 NLLYNSE
-85 DLIWINDYLPIEGI
+85 DLVFLKEYIPIEGI

-166 GRIVKNA
+166 GSIVKNA
-173 SDANQN
+173 KDANQN

-188 QDIKQ
+188 QDIKE
-193 YLIGKGS
+193 YLIEKGL

-225 AIRVFGSWD
+225 AIRDFGFGSWD
-234 AQRIQ
+234 AQKIQ
-239 SDRDTDDYKIFK
+239 LNRDTDDYQIFK
-251 KWFTLKNFDNFTK
+251 KWFTLKNFDNFTR

-299 WRTNE
+299 WRTND

-353 VYNPA
+353 VYNPVT
-358 ISDIIF
+358 SDITF
-364 TRLYDRY
+364 RRLDNRY

-419 DALVKLNFTDEDLNK
+419 DTLVRLNFTDEDLNK
-434 MYSLYKGIFDPNP
+434 MYSLYKGIFAP
-447 NGKSIQAIQAKE
+447 NGNSIQTIQAKE

-473 VDSISSVKFLQ
+473 VDSINSVKFLQ

-528 REAKLYKIQTLANKA
+528 REAKLYKIQTLADKA
-543 GNFSGITYDIPG
+543 NNFSGITC
-555 TIPGT
+555 TIPNIGIT
-560 SIMTVKVDELGNVI
+560 IVVDELGNSI
-574 TYRDNSGKPLD
+574 SYRDKSGNLLSSK
-585 SETIEG
+585 EIED
-591 LIKDLQRDPQK
+591 LIDPQK
-602 EESLWQFIDD
+602 ADPQKAESLWQFIDD
-612 NLAIGVSYDIDLR
+612 NLAIGVSYDTNLR
-625 NALKTYL
+625 KTLKMYL
-632 GNSTVQDLLKLTS
+632 AGRTIQDLLKLTS

-657 GERSHGKAALNDLF
+657 GERSHGKAALNNLF

-680 KPKYNSELMEMGL
+680 KPRYNSELMEMGL
-693 YSDAMV
+693 YGEAMT
-699 PILNNIAKAKAL
+699 PILDNIAKAKAL

-750 YNWVGN
+750 YNWNSNG
-756 NKVNPFSKMSLM
+756 KINPFSKMSLM

-842 NRMCI
+842 NRMCV
-847 DLMQKVSSKHPE
+847 DLRQKVISQHPE
-859 LNDRQFIDLD
+859 LNGRQFIDLN
-869 SKELQTLTSEQLGY
+869 SEELQKLTSEQLGH

-889 QNIQE
+889 QNIQK
-894 DFYKLFNWINGKYH
+894 DFDKLFNWINGKYH
-908 LGITSLE
+908 LAIYSLE

-933 EYNDTHND
+933 EYNDTNND

-1016 DNYKDWVHNGK
+1016 DNYKNWVHNGK
-1027 MVFAKINGKDILTK
+1027 MVFAKVNGKDILTK

-1050 INNPHSW
+1050 INDPHSW

-1091 SKADYNVPIIYKHPK
+1091 SKVDYNVPIIYKHPK
-1106 LGLTT
+1106 LGLST
-1111 FLQNSPQAANYL
+1111 FLQNNPQAANYL
-1123 MDFDDFFNEKRDAFI
+1123 IDFDDFFNEKRDAFI
-1138 EVQTGVEKSIP
+1138 EAQTGVEKSIP

-1156 IYYDTNPKWIKTK
+1156 IYYDTNPEWTKTK
-1169 ENYLIQNQNNPEFQD
+1169 ENYLIQNQNNPEFQN

-1316 SIYNMAIMSD
+1316 TVYNMAIMSD
-1326 LKSDVYTVQAD
+1326 LKSDVYTIQAD

-1403 DFYRNMMYNMTSKK
+1403 DFYRNMMYNMTSKQ
-1417 WKNADGSQHIMR
+1417 WKNSDGSQHIMR

-1461 SYDGDNTYSILEQE
+1461 SYDGNNTYSILEQE
-1475 VDENGEA
+1475 VDENGET
-1482 KGGEDLT
+1482 KGNENII

-1529 ANIYGTKKERVI
+1529 ANIYGTKKEGVI
-1541 KAQTADNVI
+1541 R
-1550 KAQTADDVIQPMK
+1550 AQTADDVIQPMK

-1583 NPVSSFFNRKGLSFM
+1583 NPVSSFFNRNGLSFM

-1659 DEMGDLLN
+1659 EEMGDLLN
-1667 GFSDNF
+1667 GFSDSF

-1715 NKTNYADIDK
+1715 NKTNYANIDK

-1775 AKDKDGNKLLN
+1775 AKDKDGNILLN
-1786 SDGSTVYKYVTMDA
+1786 EDGSTVYKYVTMDA
-1800 IEKEYNTENAF
+1800 IEKEYDTENAF
-1811 EIMEQLQAETQPLS
+1811 EVMEQLQAETEPLS

-1888 GYRKLIDYLNGVF
+1888 GYRTLIDYLNGVVYY
-1901 DKETGATNQITEVKE
+1901 DTGATSQITEVKE
-1916 FLLGGQ
+1916 FLIGGQ

-1952 ARESK
+1952 AREAK
-1957 DPRRKVLEILSKYD
+1957 DSRRKVLKILSKYD
-1971 KNQELKAAIIKE
+1971 KNQELKTAIIKE

-1996 NDLNDNFNGIFL
+1996 NDLNDNFEGIFL

-2039 ENTESLNVLIN
+2039 DNTEPLNVLIN
-2050 NRVVTVQ
+2050 NKVVTVQ

-2166 GDIMHPMYSENDKIY
+2166 GNIMYPMYSENDKIY

-2207 NPDIKKIRGITID
+2207 NPDIKKIRGITIN

-2276 RLAKIGDYDK
+2276 RLSKIDNYDK
-2286 QVDYLDKLTK
+2286 QVDYLDELTK
-2296 YEDLIKGDIKNPA
+2296 YEDLIKGDTKNPA

-2412 LPFPTGDKIKVE
+2412 LPFPTGEKIDQYLVFNP
-2424 EIHDPTATTMHQL
+2424 IQTTMHQL

-2445 KRLFGLANKLNQQDA
+2445 KRLFGLADKLNQQDA

-2465 YTRNKNVTV
+2465 YTRNKDVTI
-2474 EVNTNSE
+2474 EINTNSE
-2481 QNIKDLADILESI
+2481 QNIKDLATIIKSLDGENWKYYENDTLNTSALASLLSI
-2494 NSEDWYSYKNDIS
+2494 DAEIK
-2507 NTRSL
+2507 L
-2512 TALLFPDNEMV
+2512 T
-2523 LDVDLYDKI
+2523 VDLYDKI

-2603 QKTFTPGNVF
+2603 QKTFTPGNIF

-2648 VLNDGNTSN
+2648 VLNDENTSN

-2685 LIESLADAENGNF
+2685 LMESLADAENGNF

-2814 TYNEG
+2814 IYNEG

-2831 FAWQLLQNSIADD
+2831 FAWQLLQNSIIDD
-2844 YNEKLPLLRQLAF
+2844 YNEKLPLLRQLAHQS
-2857 KDNAVQ
+2857 NAIQ
-2863 LIEDLRSKVNQISSV
+2863 LIEDLRSKVNQISSI
-2878 IQTEEEF
+2878 IQTKDEF

-2910 DSGSYDTVYGK
+2910 NSGNYDTVYGK

-2938 KEIGKILKLNKE
+2938 KEIGKILRLNQE
-2950 VSTNA
+2950 VKTNA

-2963 NIEEVITRRLRQLAR
+2963 NIEEVITRRLRQLTR

-2988 GATEDEL
+2988 SATKDEL

-3040 YRGYM
+3040 YKGYM
-3045 ETLYMTHQGLLNK
+3045 ETLYMAHQGLLNK

-3089 GNNYVDYKLRQS
+3089 GNNYVDYKLRQK

-3150 FKLWMEQTLIPKL
+3150 FKLWMEQTLIPRL
-3163 KADPALKNNI
+3163 KADPTLKDNI

-3216 KDAFNKLATYDPIR
+3216 KDAFNKLAKYNLIR

-3235 TFVIKDLFYLYS
+3235 TFAIKDLFYLYS

-3262 IFEDYLDSYRA
+3262 IFEDYLDSGLA

-3285 DLDFYQDLVKTC
+3285 DLDFYQDLVNTC

-3326 LLYKKKEKKS
+3326 ILYKKKEKKS
-3336 KGGYDYDVEQGMDD
+3336 KDEYDYDFEQDD
-3350 IFMNDM
+3350 AFMNDM

-3404 PTTLELTKQYPI
+3404 PATLELTKQYPI
-3416 TYEIRNGRPVIVNM
+3416 TYEIRDGKPVLVNM
-3430 GGNKEVVDKFL
+3430 GGNKEVVDKFIKL
-3441 KKIKDRKGILP
+3441 MKDRKGVLP
-3452 TKLIL
+3452 TKQIL
-3457 GTDRVTE
+3457 GTDGFTT

>member
-1 MAKCSLKKSPNGA
+1 MAKCSLKKSPNGV
-14 YGGYSQESIEEL
+14 YGGYSQESVEEL
-26 EGFATT
+26 EGFVTT
-32 AFNEAIMQV
+32 AFNEALMNAG
-41 TDDDN
+41 DGSN
-46 GGLYK
+46 GGLIK
-51 KAIRD
+51 KAVRD

-71 KVTEIVK
+71 KIAEITQ
-78 NLIETAE
+78 NLLDNSE
-85 DLIWINDYLPIEGI
+85 DLVFLNEYIPIEGI

-166 GRIVKNA
+166 GKIVKNA

-193 YLIGKGS
+193 YLIGKGL

-234 AQRIQ
+234 AQKIQ
-239 SDRDTDDYKIFK
+239 LNRDTDDYQIFK
-251 KWFTLKNFDNFTK
+251 KWFTLKNFDNFTR

-353 VYNPA
+353 VYNPVTSN
-358 ISDIIF
+358 ITFS
-364 TRLYDRY
+364 RLDFRY
-371 QNLSNSG
+371 KNLSDSG

-385 DLIQG
+385 DIIQG

-419 DALVKLNFTDEDLNK
+419 DTLVRLNFTDEDLNK
-434 MYSLYKGIFDPNP
+434 MYSLYKGIFTP
-447 NGKSIQAIQAKE
+447 NGNSIQTIQAKE

-473 VDSISSVKFLQ
+473 VDSINSVKFLQ

-528 REAKLYKIQTLANKA
+528 REAKLYNIQTLADKA
-543 GNFSGITYDIPG
+543 NNFSGITC
-555 TIPGT
+555 TIPNTGV
-560 SIMTVKVDELGNVI
+560 TVTVNELGNSI
-574 TYRDNSGKPLD
+574 TYRDKSGKLLSPK
-585 SETIEG
+585 EIEN
-591 LIKDLQRDPQK
+591 LVEDPQIS
-602 EESLWQFIDD
+602 ESLWQFIDD
-612 NLAIGVSYDIDLR
+612 NLAIGVSYDTDLR
-625 NALKTYL
+625 KALKMYSVDHTI
-632 GNSTVQDLLKLTS
+632 QDLLKLTS

-657 GERSHGKAALNDLF
+657 GERNHGKAALNDLF

-693 YSDAMV
+693 YSDAMT
-699 PILNNIAKAKAL
+699 PILDNIAKAKAL

-750 YNWVGN
+750 YNWIGN
-756 NKVNPFSKMSLM
+756 DKVNPFSRMSLM

-807 FVDGFT
+807 FIDGFT

-830 LLPSVNSDKNAI
+830 LLPSVNSDKNTI
-842 NRMCI
+842 NRMCV
-847 DLMQKVSSKHPE
+847 DLMQKVVSQHPE
-859 LNDRQFIDLD
+859 LNGRQFIDLN
-869 SKELQTLTSEQLGY
+869 SEELQTLTSEQLGH

-889 QNIQE
+889 QNIQK
-894 DFYKLFNWINGKYH
+894 DFDKLFNWINGKYH
-908 LGITSLE
+908 LAIYSLE

-997 NVEIRLI
+997 NVEIRLV
-1004 DGTNSSAKTYLK
+1004 DGTNSSAKTYLR

-1027 MVFAKINGKDILTK
+1027 MVFAKVNGKDILTK

-1050 INNPHSW
+1050 INDPHSW

-1091 SKADYNVPIIYKHPK
+1091 SKANYDIPVIYSGTNIGE
-1106 LGLTT
+1106 GLAQSYQYYTQR
-1111 FLQNSPQAANYL
+1111 LDQSYEDA
-1123 MDFDDFFNEKRDAFI
+1123 KRIA
-1138 EVQTGVEKSIP
+1138 Q
-1149 FSDDEGY
+1149 
-1156 IYYDTNPKWIKTK
+1156 
-1169 ENYLIQNQNNPEFQD
+1169 QNNQIL
-1184 FVKKAWNEAKLIA
+1184 VLTNEADAIKHATEVSLVVDDGSVNQDIF
-1197 KEQNKIL
+1197 KNPI
-1204 LNSSSIVLKMF
+1204 LNSRRVT
-1215 PQDFSK
+1215 D
-1221 VLTMSQEEAVARGM
+1221 A
-1235 DPDWK
+1235 
-1240 NTIDTT
+1240 
-1246 LNGLIVPKIEFKSGE
+1246 
-1261 YFDKAF
+1261 
-1267 SSYLTKEMDKL
+1267 TKLEILQDKL

-1293 HKRNVSYTATMH
+1293 HKRNVSYTAAMH

-1316 SIYNMAIMSD
+1316 SVYNMAIMSD

-1403 DFYRNMMYNMTSKK
+1403 DFYRNMMYNMTSKQ

-1435 DFEGNDIDYGD
+1435 DFEDNDIDYGD

-1461 SYDGDNTYSILEQE
+1461 SYDGNNTYSILEQE
-1475 VDENGEA
+1475 VDENGEV
-1482 KGGEDLT
+1482 KGKENPI

-1529 ANIYGTKKERVI
+1529 ANIYGTKKEGVI
-1541 KAQTADNVI
+1541 R
-1550 KAQTADDVIQPMK
+1550 AQTADDVTQPMK

-1598 QVEVRQAGI
+1598 HVEVRQAGI

-1629 ACSMGYTKGE
+1629 ACSMGYTRGE

-1667 GFSDNF
+1667 GFSDSF

-1684 LINASATDGDM
+1684 LINTSATDGDM

-1775 AKDKDGNKLLN
+1775 VKDEKGKDLLN
-1786 SDGSTVYKYVTMDA
+1786 EDGSTVYKYVTMDA

-1811 EIMEQLQAETQPLS
+1811 EIMEQLQAKTQPLS
-1825 YNTDET
+1825 YNTDENE
-1831 GLITSMPDVKIG
+1831 LITSMPDVKIG
-1843 RKYLVTFSDGVNKST
+1843 HKYLVTFSDGVNKST

-1888 GYRKLIDYLNGVF
+1888 GYRKLIDYLNGVV
-1901 DKETGATNQITEVKE
+1901 DEETGVTNQITEVKE
-1916 FLLGGQ
+1916 FLIGGQ

-1957 DPRRKVLEILSKYD
+1957 DPRRKVLEVLSKYD
-1971 KNQELKAAIIKE
+1971 KSQELKAAIIKE

-2039 ENTESLNVLIN
+2039 ENTEPLNVLIN
-2050 NRVVTVQ
+2050 NKVVTVQ

-2147 IQWFKYVD
+2147 IQWFKYID

-2220 QKTGEEIHLDSPF
+2220 QKTGEEIHMDSPF

-2240 NYNFVNLNAN
+2240 NYNFINLNAN

-2262 ARSSKSKKANNFAK
+2262 ARSSKSRKANNFAK
-2276 RLAKIGDYDK
+2276 RLTKIGDYDK

-2296 YEDLIKGDIKNPA
+2296 YEDLIKGDTKNPA

-2400 DSPALLKASEKY
+2400 DSPVLLKASEKY
-2412 LPFPTGDKIKVE
+2412 LPFPTGEKIKVE
-2424 EIHDPTATTMHQL
+2424 ETHDPTITTMHQL
-2437 IAEQHYNG
+2437 IAKQHYDG

-2465 YTRNKNVTV
+2465 YTRNKDVTV
-2474 EVNTNSE
+2474 EINTNSE
-2481 QNIKDLADILESI
+2481 QNIKDLATIIKSLDGK
-2494 NSEDWYSYKNDIS
+2494 NWKYYEDDIS

-2591 KNLTKESPKNAV
+2591 KNLTKASPKNAV

-2648 VLNDGNTSN
+2648 VLNDENTSN
-2657 EEKEALMCKV
+2657 EQKEALMCKV

-2685 LIESLADAENGNF
+2685 LMESLADAENGNF

-2844 YNEKLPLLRQLAF
+2844 YNEKQPLLRQLAF
-2857 KDNAVQ
+2857 KDTAIQ

-2910 DSGSYDTVYGK
+2910 NSGNYDTVYGK

-2938 KEIGKILKLNKE
+2938 KEIGKILRLNQE
-2950 VSTNA
+2950 VKTNA

-2978 VKNRGGSDTH
+2978 VENRGSYYSH
-2988 GATEDEL
+2988 GATKDEL

-3040 YRGYM
+3040 YKGYM
-3045 ETLYMTHQGLLNK
+3045 ETLYMAHQGLLNK

-3089 GNNYVDYKLRQS
+3089 GNNYVDYKLRQN

-3121 YAFIGTPNSYS
+3121 FAFIGTPNSYS

-3150 FKLWMEQTLIPKL
+3150 FKLWMEQTLIPRL
-3163 KADPALKNNI
+3163 KADPTLKDNI

-3216 KDAFNKLATYDPIR
+3216 KDAFNRLATCDLIR

-3235 TFVIKDLFYLYS
+3235 TFAIKDLFYLYS

-3336 KGGYDYDVEQGMDD
+3336 KGGYDYDVEQDMDD
-3350 IFMNDM
+3350 AFMNDM

-3382 KRDYSFFSNPEIK
+3382 KRDYSFFSNPEVK
-3395 YNAIGLQVM
+3395 YNAIGLQIM

-3416 TYEIRNGRPVIVNM
+3416 TYEIRDGKPVIVNI
-3430 GGNKEVVDKFL
+3430 GGNKEVVDKFIKL
-3441 KKIKDRKGILP
+3441 MKDRKGVLP
-3452 TKLIL
+3452 TKQIL
-3457 GTDRVTE
+3457 GTDGFTT

>member
-1 MAKCSLKKSPNGA
+1 MAKCSLKKSPNEV
-14 YGGYSQESIEEL
+14 YGGYSQESVEEL
-26 EGFATT
+26 ESFVTT
-32 AFNEAIMQV
+32 VFNEALMNV
-41 TDDDN
+41 GDGSN
-46 GGLYK
+46 GGLIK
-51 KAIRD
+51 KAVRD

-71 KVTEIVK
+71 KIAEITQ
-78 NLIETAE
+78 NLLDNSE
-85 DLIWINDYLPIEGI
+85 DLVFLNEYIPIEGI

-166 GRIVKNA
+166 GKIVKNA
-173 SDANQN
+173 VEANQN

-188 QDIKQ
+188 GDIKE
-193 YLIGKGS
+193 YLIKKGS

-214 TGVFED
+214 TGVFEG

-225 AIRVFGSWD
+225 AIRDFGFGSWD
-234 AQRIQ
+234 AQKIQ
-239 SDRDTDDYKIFK
+239 SLRDTDDYKIFK
-251 KWFTLKNFDNFTK
+251 KWFTLKNFDNLTR

-269 AIIIKPGTEN
+269 AIIIKPGTEH

-299 WRTNE
+299 WRTSE
-304 DVVLEQEIGA
+304 DIILEQEIGA

-328 KNDAETGQYIKFSDF
+328 KNDTETGQYIKFSDF
-343 YQIITKLKDS
+343 YQIITKLKES
-353 VYNPA
+353 VYNPVTST
-358 ISDIIF
+358 ITFS
-364 TRLYDRY
+364 RLDSRY
-371 QNLSNSG
+371 RNLSDSG
-378 LLTQHEL
+378 LLTRHEL
-385 DLIQG
+385 DIIQG

-419 DALVKLNFTDEDLNK
+419 DTLVRLNFTDEDLNK
-434 MYSLYKGIFDPNP
+434 MYSLYKGIFAPDGN
-447 NGKSIQAIQAKE
+447 SIQAIQAKE
-459 DYRAQNYYNLITQV
+459 DYRAQNYYNLLTQV
-473 VDSISSVKFLQ
+473 VDSINSVKFLQ

-528 REAKLYKIQTLANKA
+528 REAKLYNISTLANKA
-543 GNFSGITYDIPG
+543 NNFSGITC

-560 SIMTVKVDELGNVI
+560 GITAAINELGNSI
-574 TYRDNSGKPLD
+574 TYRDKSGKLLNPK
-585 SETIEG
+585 EIEN
-591 LIKDLQRDPQK
+591 LVEDPQTS
-602 EESLWQFIDD
+602 ESLWQFIDD
-612 NLAIGVSYDIDLR
+612 NLAIGVSYDTDLR
-625 NALKTYL
+625 KALKMYSV
-632 GNSTVQDLLKLTS
+632 GHTVQDLLKLTS

-657 GERSHGKAALNDLF
+657 GVTSHGKAQLNELF
-671 DNIYKGYPN
+671 DNIYKGYTN

-693 YSDAMV
+693 YSDAMT
-699 PILNNIAKAKAL
+699 PILDNIAKAKSL

-756 NKVNPFSKMSLM
+756 DKVNPFSKMSLM

-807 FVDGFT
+807 FIDGFT

-830 LLPSVNSDKNAI
+830 LLPSVNSDKNTI
-842 NRMCI
+842 NRMCV
-847 DLMQKVSSKHPE
+847 DLMQKVVSQHPE
-859 LNDRQFIDLD
+859 LNGKQFIDLN
-869 SKELQTLTSEQLGY
+869 SEELQKLTSEQLGH

-889 QNIQE
+889 QNMQK
-894 DFYKLFNWINGKYH
+894 DFNKLFNWINGKYH
-908 LGITSLE
+908 LAIYSLE

-1016 DNYKDWVHNGK
+1016 DNYRDWVHNGK
-1027 MVFAKINGKDILTK
+1027 MVFAKVNGKDILTK

-1050 INNPHSW
+1050 INDPHSW

-1106 LGLTT
+1106 LGLST
-1111 FLQNSPQAANYL
+1111 FLQNNPQAQNYL
-1123 MDFDDFFNEKRDAFI
+1123 MDFDDFFNGKRDAFI
-1138 EVQTGVEKSIP
+1138 EAQTGVEKLIP

-1156 IYYDTNPKWIKTK
+1156 VYYDTNPEWTKAK

-1204 LNSSSIVLKMF
+1204 LNSSSIILKMF

-1235 DPDWK
+1235 DSDWK

-1267 SSYLTKEMDKL
+1267 SFYLTKEMNKL

-1293 HKRNVSYTATMH
+1293 HKRNVSYTAAMH

-1316 SIYNMAIMSD
+1316 SVYNMAIMSD

-1403 DFYRNMMYNMTSKK
+1403 DFYRNMMYNMTSKQ

-1461 SYDGDNTYSILEQE
+1461 SYDGNNTYSILEQE
-1475 VDENGEA
+1475 VDENGEVRGKENTIQA
-1482 KGGEDLT
+1482 
-1489 QVQVN
+1489 QVN

-1529 ANIYGTKKERVI
+1529 ANIYGTKKEGVI
-1541 KAQTADNVI
+1541 R
-1550 KAQTADDVIQPMK
+1550 AQTADDVIQPMK

-1583 NPVSSFFNRKGLSFM
+1583 NPASSFFNRNGLSFM

-1639 ATNLYNALYS
+1639 AANLYNALYS

-1703 IKKINAEKQFSI
+1703 IKKINAERQFSI
-1715 NKTNYADIDK
+1715 NRTNYADIDK

-1775 AKDKDGNKLLN
+1775 AKDKDGNILLN
-1786 SDGSTVYKYVTMDA
+1786 EDGSTVYKYVTMDA
-1800 IEKEYNTENAF
+1800 IEKEYDTENAF
-1811 EIMEQLQAETQPLS
+1811 EIMEQLQEETEPLS

-1843 RKYLVTFSDGVNKST
+1843 RKYLVTFSDGAT

-1888 GYRKLIDYLNGVF
+1888 GYRKLIDYLNGVS
-1901 DKETGATNQITEVKE
+1901 DKETGVINQITEVKE
-1916 FLLGGQ
+1916 FLIGGQ

-1957 DPRRKVLEILSKYD
+1957 DPRRKVLEVLSKYD
-1971 KNQELKAAIIKE
+1971 KNQELKVAIIKE

-2039 ENTESLNVLIN
+2039 DNTEPLNVLIN
-2050 NRVVTVQ
+2050 NKVVTVQ
-2057 PSTIDIT
+2057 PSTINIT

-2073 AASSFGL
+2073 AVSSFGL

-2107 VQDYYKDGQLV
+2107 VQDYRKDGQLV

-2133 YIRRGIDNSDFANE
+2133 YIRRGLDNADFANE

-2166 GDIMHPMYSENDKIY
+2166 GNIMHPMYSENDKIY

-2240 NYNFVNLNAN
+2240 NYNFINLNGN

-2262 ARSSKSKKANNFAK
+2262 AGGSKSKKANNFAK

-2296 YEDLIKGDIKNPA
+2296 YEDLIKGDTKNPA

-2340 QSFMAQRVAMFENT
+2340 QSFMAQKVAMFENT

-2412 LPFPTGDKIKVE
+2412 LPFPTGDKIDQYLVF
-2424 EIHDPTATTMHQL
+2424 DPTQTTMHQL
-2437 IAEQHYNG
+2437 IAKQHYDG

-2465 YTRNKNVTV
+2465 YTRNGDVTV

-2481 QNIKDLADILESI
+2481 YNIKDLATIIKSLDGKTWKYYE
-2494 NSEDWYSYKNDIS
+2494 NDTL
-2507 NTRSL
+2507 NTRALADLLSADGKIEL
-2512 TALLFPDNEMV
+2512 T
-2523 LDVDLYDKI
+2523 VDLYDKI

-2591 KNLTKESPKNAV
+2591 KNLTKASPKNAV

-2648 VLNDGNTSN
+2648 VLNDENTSN

-2685 LIESLADAENGNF
+2685 LMESLADAENGNF
-2698 TTLQNYLLAQEWES
+2698 ATLQNYLLAQEWES

-2758 TLFKIMTSPLA
+2758 TLFKIMTSPFA

-2780 FSGNSGCRTI
+2780 FSGNSGCGTI
-2790 LGALDYLHKDPLEQL
+2790 IGALDYLHKDPLDQL
-2805 SRFNTFDLS
+2805 ARFNTFDLS

-2831 FAWQLLQNSIADD
+2831 FAWQILQDSLSSD
-2844 YNEKLPLLRQLAF
+2844 YNEKLPLLRQLAYR
-2857 KDNAVQ
+2857 DNIIQ
-2863 LIEDLRSKVNQISSV
+2863 LIESLRSKVNQISRV
-2878 IQTEEEF
+2878 IQTKDEF
-2885 NLYSTLYNQALDF
+2885 ELYSTLYNQALDF
-2898 MEQYIADVKLEL
+2898 MEQYIADVQLEL
-2910 DSGSYDTVYGK
+2910 SSGNYDTVYGK

-2938 KEIGKILKLNKE
+2938 KEIGKILRLNQE
-2950 VSTNA
+2950 VKTNA

-2978 VKNRGGSDTH
+2978 VENRGSHYNH
-2988 GATEDEL
+2988 GATKDEL
-2995 KNPDKYKIDLEKF
+2995 KTPDKYKIDLEKF
-3008 LYDEV
+3008 LYDEA
-3013 YQQEKIAQYDRIKQ
+3013 YQQEKIIQYDRIKQ
-3027 SYNVLRVLTTDPQ
+3027 SYNVLRVLVTDPQ
-3040 YRGYM
+3040 YKGYT
-3045 ETLYMTHQGLLNK
+3045 ETLYIAHQGLLNK
-3058 QLKYRFTVGKI
+3058 QLKYKFTVGKI
-3069 ADFIQKNK
+3069 ADFIQTNK
-3077 VTGNLQQQVLKN
+3077 VARNLQQQVLKN
-3089 GNNYVDYKLRQS
+3089 GNNYVDYKLRQN
-3101 WMRDSKIQITI
+3101 WMRDSKMQITI
-3112 PGSTDKMKT
+3112 PGSTNKIKT
-3121 YAFIGTPNSYS
+3121 YAFMGTLNNYS

-3150 FKLWMEQTLIPKL
+3150 FKLWMEQTLIPKF
-3163 KADPALKNNI
+3163 KADPKLKDNI

-3195 GLNGINMLPQSD
+3195 GLNGVNMLPQSD

-3216 KDAFNKLATYDPIR
+3216 KDAFNKLATYDLIR
-3230 DAKGN
+3230 DAKGD
-3235 TFVIKDLFYLYS
+3235 TFAIKDLFYLYS

-3262 IFEDYLDSYRA
+3262 IFEDYLDSGFA

-3285 DLDFYQDLVKTC
+3285 DLDFYQDLVNAC

-3312 SKVLKYKDQNNEQI
+3312 SKVLKYKDQNNEQVI
-3326 LLYKKKEKKS
+3326 LYKKKEKRQ
-3336 KGGYDYDVEQGMDD
+3336 KGEYDYDTEQDMDD
-3350 IFMNDM
+3350 AFMNDV
-3356 GFDPEGGKDPM
+3356 GYGPEDYKDPM

-3382 KRDYSFFSNPEIK
+3382 KRDYSFFSNPEVK
-3395 YNAIGLQVM
+3395 YNALGVQIM
-3404 PTTLELTKQYPI
+3404 PTNLELTKQYPI
-3416 TYEIRNGRPVIVNM
+3416 TYEIRDGKPVLVNM
-3430 GGNKEVVDKFL
+3430 GGDKKVVKEFI
-3441 KKIKDRKGILP
+3441 KKMKAHKGVLP
-3452 TKLIL
+3452 TKQIL
-3457 GTDRVTE
+3457 GTDGFTT
-3464 VINEEQIE
+3464 VIDEEQIE

>member
-1 MAKCSLKKSPNGA
+1 MAKCSLKKSPNGV
-14 YGGYSQESIEEL
+14 YGGYSQESVEEL
-26 EGFATT
+26 ESFVTT
-32 AFNEAIMQV
+32 AFNEALMNAG
-41 TDDDN
+41 DGSN
-46 GGLYK
+46 GGLIK
-51 KAIRD
+51 KAVRD
-56 ALHKIGDQYSMNQLD
+56 VLHKIGDQYSMNQLD
-71 KVTEIVK
+71 KIAEITQ
-78 NLIETAE
+78 NLLNNSE
-85 DLIWINDYLPIEGI
+85 DLVFLNEYIPIEGI

-166 GRIVKNA
+166 GNIVKNA

-188 QDIKQ
+188 RDIKE
-193 YLIGKGS
+193 YLIEKGL

-225 AIRVFGSWD
+225 AIKIFGSWD
-234 AQRIQ
+234 AQKIQ
-239 SDRDTDDYKIFK
+239 LNRDTEDYKIFK
-251 KWFTLKNFDNFTK
+251 KWFTLKNFDNFTR

-299 WRTNE
+299 WRTSE

-353 VYNPA
+353 VYNPVT
-358 ISDIIF
+358 SDITF
-364 TRLYDRY
+364 RRLDNRY
-371 QNLSNSG
+371 QSLSNSG

-419 DALVKLNFTDEDLNK
+419 DTLVRLNFTDEDLNK
-434 MYSLYKGIFDPNP
+434 MYSLYKGIFAP
-447 NGKSIQAIQAKE
+447 NGNSIQTIQAKE

-473 VDSISSVKFLQ
+473 VDSINSVKFLQ

-528 REAKLYKIQTLANKA
+528 REAKLYEIQTLANKA
-543 GNFSGITYDIPG
+543 NNFSGITC
-555 TIPGT
+555 TIPNIG
-560 SIMTVKVDELGNVI
+560 ITVVVDELGNSI
-574 TYRDNSGKPLD
+574 SYRDKSGKLLN
-585 SETIEG
+585 SKEIEE
-591 LIKDLQRDPQK
+591 LIDNPQV
-602 EESLWQFIDD
+602 ESLWQFIDD
-612 NLAIGVSYDIDLR
+612 NLAIGVSYDTNLR
-625 NALKTYL
+625 KALKMYSVGHTI
-632 GNSTVQDLLKLTS
+632 QDLLKLTS

-680 KPKYNSELMEMGL
+680 KPRYNSELMEMGL
-693 YSDAMV
+693 YSDAMT
-699 PILNNIAKAKAL
+699 PILDNIAKAKAL

-750 YNWVGN
+750 YDWVGN
-756 NKVNPFSKMSLM
+756 DKINPFSKMSLM

-795 VSEFSQSAFLYD
+795 VSEFSQSTFLYD

-830 LLPSVNSDKNAI
+830 LLPSVNSDKNTI
-842 NRMCI
+842 NRMCV
-847 DLMQKVSSKHPE
+847 DLMQKVDSKHPE
-859 LNDRQFIDLD
+859 LNGRQFIDLD
-869 SKELQTLTSEQLGY
+869 SKELQKLTSEQLGH

-889 QNIQE
+889 QNIQK
-894 DFYKLFNWINGKYH
+894 DFDKLFNWINGKYH
-908 LGITSLE
+908 LAIYSLE

-1016 DNYKDWVHNGK
+1016 DNYKNWVHNGK
-1027 MVFAKINGKDILTK
+1027 MVFAKVNGKDILTK

-1050 INNPHSW
+1050 INDPHSW

-1106 LGLTT
+1106 LGLST
-1111 FLQNSPQAANYL
+1111 FLQNNPQAANYL
-1123 MDFDDFFNEKRDAFI
+1123 IDFDDFFNEKRDAFI
-1138 EVQTGVEKSIP
+1138 EAQTGVEKSIP

-1156 IYYDTNPKWIKTK
+1156 IYYDTNPEWTKTK

-1261 YFDKAF
+1261 YFDKVF

-1293 HKRNVSYTATMH
+1293 HKRNVSYTAAMH

-1316 SIYNMAIMSD
+1316 SVYNMAIMSD

-1429 DGGILK
+1429 KGGILK

-1461 SYDGDNTYSILEQE
+1461 SYDGNNTYSILEQE
-1475 VDENGEA
+1475 VDENGEE
-1482 KGGEDLT
+1482 KGNENII

-1529 ANIYGTKKERVI
+1529 ANIYGTKKE
-1541 KAQTADNVI
+1541 DVI

-1563 HSDIHYMPTIGAVK
+1563 YSDIHYMPTIGAVK

-1583 NPVSSFFNRKGLSFM
+1583 NPVSSFFNRNGLSFM

-1639 ATNLYNALYS
+1639 ASNLYNALYS

-1667 GFSDNF
+1667 GFSDSF
-1673 NAAVTETIMKS
+1673 DAAVTETIMKS
-1684 LINASATDGDM
+1684 LVNASATDGDM

-1715 NKTNYADIDK
+1715 NKTNYSDIDK

-1775 AKDKDGNKLLN
+1775 AKDKDGNILLN
-1786 SDGSTVYKYVTMDA
+1786 EDGSTVYKYVTMDA
-1800 IEKEYNTENAF
+1800 IEKEYDTENAF
-1811 EIMEQLQAETQPLS
+1811 EVMEQLQAETQPLS
-1825 YNTDET
+1825 YNTNEK

-1843 RKYLVTFSDGVNKST
+1843 RKYLVTFSDGTT

-1888 GYRKLIDYLNGVF
+1888 GYRTLIDYLNGVVYY
-1901 DKETGATNQITEVKE
+1901 DTGAVSQITEVKE
-1916 FLLGGQ
+1916 FLIGGQ

-1952 ARESK
+1952 AREYK

-1971 KNQELKAAIIKE
+1971 KDQELKATIIKE

-1996 NDLNDNFNGIFL
+1996 NDLNDNFEGIFL

-2039 ENTESLNVLIN
+2039 DNTEPLNVLIN
-2050 NRVVTVQ
+2050 NKVVTVQ

-2133 YIRRGIDNSDFANE
+2133 YIRRGLDNSDFANE

-2166 GDIMHPMYSENDKIY
+2166 GNIMHPMYSENDKIY

-2201 KGNEVK
+2201 NGNEVE
-2207 NPDIKKIRGITID
+2207 NPDIKKVRGITID

-2276 RLAKIGDYDK
+2276 RLAKIGNYDK

-2296 YEDLIKGDIKNPA
+2296 YEDLIKGDTKNPA

-2412 LPFPTGDKIKVE
+2412 LPFPTGEKIDQYLVFN
-2424 EIHDPTATTMHQL
+2424 PTQTTMHQL

-2465 YTRNKNVTV
+2465 YTKNKDVTV

-2481 QNIKDLADILESI
+2481 QNIKDLATIIKSLDGE
-2494 NSEDWYSYKNDIS
+2494 NWKYYENDTL
-2507 NTRSL
+2507 NTSALASL
-2512 TALLFPDNEMV
+2512 LSTDAEIKLT
-2523 LDVDLYDKI
+2523 VDLYDKI

-2603 QKTFTPGNVF
+2603 QKTFTPGNIF

-2648 VLNDGNTSN
+2648 VLNDENTSN

-2685 LIESLADAENGNF
+2685 LMESLADAENGNF

-2814 TYNEG
+2814 IYNEG

-2844 YNEKLPLLRQLAF
+2844 YNEKQPLLRQLAY
-2857 KDNAVQ
+2857 KSNAIQ

-2878 IQTEEEF
+2878 IQTKDEF

-2910 DSGSYDTVYGK
+2910 NSGNYDTVYGK

-2938 KEIGKILKLNKE
+2938 KEIGKILRLNQE
-2950 VSTNA
+2950 VKTNA

-2978 VKNRGGSDTH
+2978 VENRGSYYSH
-2988 GATEDEL
+2988 GATKDEL

-3040 YRGYM
+3040 YKGYM
-3045 ETLYMTHQGLLNK
+3045 ETLYMAHQGLLNK

-3089 GNNYVDYKLRQS
+3089 GNNYVDYQLRQT
-3101 WMRDSKIQITI
+3101 WMLNSKIQITI

-3163 KADPALKNNI
+3163 KTDPKLKNNI

-3216 KDAFNKLATYDPIR
+3216 KDAFNQLATYDPIR
-3230 DAKGN
+3230 DTKGN

-3262 IFEDYLDSYRA
+3262 IFEDYLDSSLA

-3285 DLDFYQDLVKTC
+3285 DLDFYQDLVETC

-3326 LLYKKKEKKS
+3326 ILYKKKEKKS
-3336 KGGYDYDVEQGMDD
+3336 KDEYDYDFEQDD
-3350 IFMNDM
+3350 AFMNDM

-3367 AEINNYVKQESSALA
+3367 AEINNYVKQESSALS

-3416 TYEIRNGRPVIVNM
+3416 TYEIRDGKPVLVNM
-3430 GGNKEVVDKFL
+3430 GGNKEVVDKF
-3441 KKIKDRKGILP
+3441 IKLMRDRKGVLP
-3452 TKLIL
+3452 TKQIL
-3457 GTDRVTE
+3457 GTDGFTT

>member
-1 MAKCSLKKSPNGA
+1 MAKCSLKKSPNGV
-14 YGGYSQESIEEL
+14 YGGYSQESVEEL
-26 EGFATT
+26 ESFITT
-32 AFNEAIMQV
+32 AFNEALMNAG
-41 TDDDN
+41 DGSN
-46 GGLYK
+46 GGLIK
-51 KAIRD
+51 KAVRD
-56 ALHKIGDQYSMNQLD
+56 ALHKIGDQYSMSQLD
-71 KVTEIVK
+71 KIAEITQ
-78 NLIETAE
+78 NLLYNSE
-85 DLIWINDYLPIEGI
+85 DLVFLKEYIPIEGI

-166 GRIVKNA
+166 GNIVKNA
-173 SDANQN
+173 RDANQN

-193 YLIGKGS
+193 YLIGKGL

-225 AIRVFGSWD
+225 AIKIFGSWD
-234 AQRIQ
+234 AQKIQ
-239 SDRDTDDYKIFK
+239 LNRDTDDYQIFK
-251 KWFTLKNFDNFTK
+251 KWFTLKNFDNFTR

-353 VYNPA
+353 VYNPVT
-358 ISDIIF
+358 SDITF
-364 TRLYDRY
+364 RRLDNRY

-419 DALVKLNFTDEDLNK
+419 DTLVRLNFTDEDLNK
-434 MYSLYKGIFDPNP
+434 MYSLYKGIFAP
-447 NGKSIQAIQAKE
+447 NGNSIQTIQAKE

-473 VDSISSVKFLQ
+473 VDSINSVKFLQ

-528 REAKLYKIQTLANKA
+528 REAKLYKIQTLADKA
-543 GNFSGITYDIPG
+543 NNFSGITC
-555 TIPGT
+555 TIPDIG
-560 SIMTVKVDELGNVI
+560 ITVVVDELGNSI
-574 TYRDNSGKPLD
+574 SYRDKSGNLLSSK
-585 SETIEG
+585 EIEE
-591 LIKDLQRDPQK
+591 LIDPQK
-602 EESLWQFIDD
+602 ADPQKAESLWQFIDD
-612 NLAIGVSYDIDLR
+612 NLAIGVSYDTNLR
-625 NALKTYL
+625 KTLKMYL
-632 GNSTVQDLLKLTS
+632 AGRTIQDLLKLTS

-657 GERSHGKAALNDLF
+657 GERSHGKAALNNLF

-680 KPKYNSELMEMGL
+680 KPRYNSELMEMGL
-693 YSDAMV
+693 YGEAMT
-699 PILNNIAKAKAL
+699 PILDNIAKAKAL

-750 YNWVGN
+750 YNWNGN
-756 NKVNPFSKMSLM
+756 GKINPFSKMSLM
-768 QPGVFRGIYTTREVK
+768 QPGIFRGIYTTREVK

-842 NRMCI
+842 NRMCV
-847 DLMQKVSSKHPE
+847 DLRQKVISQHPE
-859 LNDRQFIDLD
+859 LNGRQFIDLN
-869 SKELQTLTSEQLGY
+869 SEELQKLTSEQLGH

-889 QNIQE
+889 QNIQK
-894 DFYKLFNWINGKYH
+894 DFDKLFNWINGKYH
-908 LGITSLE
+908 LAIYSLE

-933 EYNDTHND
+933 EYNDTNND

-1016 DNYKDWVHNGK
+1016 DNYKNWVHNGK
-1027 MVFAKINGKDILTK
+1027 MVFAKVNGKDILTK

-1050 INNPHSW
+1050 INDPHSW

-1106 LGLTT
+1106 LGLST
-1111 FLQNSPQAANYL
+1111 FLQNNPQAANYL
-1123 MDFDDFFNEKRDAFI
+1123 IDFDDFFNEKRDAFI

-1156 IYYDTNPKWIKTK
+1156 IYYDTNPEWIKTK

-1221 VLTMSQEEAVARGM
+1221 VLTISQEEAVARGM

-1267 SSYLTKEMDKL
+1267 SSYLTKEMNKL

-1316 SIYNMAIMSD
+1316 TVYNMAIMSD
-1326 LKSDVYTVQAD
+1326 LKSDVYTIQAD

-1461 SYDGDNTYSILEQE
+1461 SYDGNNTYSILEQE
-1475 VDENGEA
+1475 VDENGEE
-1482 KGGEDLT
+1482 KGNENII

-1529 ANIYGTKKERVI
+1529 ANIYGTKKEGVI
-1541 KAQTADNVI
+1541 R
-1550 KAQTADDVIQPMK
+1550 AQTADDVIQPMK

-1583 NPVSSFFNRKGLSFM
+1583 NPVSSFFNRNGLSFM

-1659 DEMGDLLN
+1659 EEMGDLLN
-1667 GFSDNF
+1667 GFSDSF

-1715 NKTNYADIDK
+1715 NKTNYANIDK

-1775 AKDKDGNKLLN
+1775 AKDKDGNILLN
-1786 SDGSTVYKYVTMDA
+1786 EDGSTVYKYVTMDA
-1800 IEKEYNTENAF
+1800 IEKEYDTENAF
-1811 EIMEQLQAETQPLS
+1811 EVMEQLQAETKPLS
-1825 YNTDET
+1825 YNTDEK

-1843 RKYLVTFSDGVNKST
+1843 RKYLVTFSDGTT

-1888 GYRKLIDYLNGVF
+1888 GYRKLIDYLNGVV
-1901 DKETGATNQITEVKE
+1901 DEETGATSQITEVKE
-1916 FLLGGQ
+1916 FLIGGQ

-1952 ARESK
+1952 AREAK
-1957 DPRRKVLEILSKYD
+1957 DPRRKVLKILSKYD
-1971 KNQELKAAIIKE
+1971 KNQELKATIIKE

-1996 NDLNDNFNGIFL
+1996 NDLNDNFEGIFL

-2039 ENTESLNVLIN
+2039 DNTEPLNVLIN
-2050 NRVVTVQ
+2050 NKVVTVQ
-2057 PSTIDIT
+2057 PSTINIT

-2166 GDIMHPMYSENDKIY
+2166 GNIMHPMYSENDKIY

-2201 KGNEVK
+2201 NGNEVK

-2262 ARSSKSKKANNFAK
+2262 ARSSKSKKANGFAK
-2276 RLAKIGDYDK
+2276 RLAKIDNYDK
-2286 QVDYLDKLTK
+2286 QVDYLDELTK
-2296 YEDLIKGDIKNPA
+2296 YENLIKGDTKNPA

-2412 LPFPTGDKIKVE
+2412 LPFPTGEKIDQYLVFN
-2424 EIHDPTATTMHQL
+2424 PTQTTMHQL

-2465 YTRNKNVTV
+2465 YTKNKDVTV
-2474 EVNTNSE
+2474 EINTNSE
-2481 QNIKDLADILESI
+2481 QNIKDLATIIKSLDRE
-2494 NSEDWYSYKNDIS
+2494 NWKYYENDTL
-2507 NTRSL
+2507 NTSALASL
-2512 TALLFPDNEMV
+2512 LSTDAEIKLT
-2523 LDVDLYDKI
+2523 VDLYDKI

-2603 QKTFTPGNVF
+2603 QKTFTPGNIF

-2648 VLNDGNTSN
+2648 VLNDENTSN

-2685 LIESLADAENGNF
+2685 LMESLADAKNGNF
-2698 TTLQNYLLAQEWES
+2698 ITLQNYLLAQEWES

-2814 TYNEG
+2814 IYNEG

-2831 FAWQLLQNSIADD
+2831 FAWQLLQNSIIDD
-2844 YNEKLPLLRQLAF
+2844 YNEKLPLLRQLAHQS
-2857 KDNAVQ
+2857 NAIQ

-2878 IQTEEEF
+2878 IQTKDEF

-2910 DSGSYDTVYGK
+2910 NSGNYDTVYGK

-2938 KEIGKILKLNKE
+2938 KEIGKILRLNQE
-2950 VSTNA
+2950 VKTNA

-2963 NIEEVITRRLRQLAR
+2963 NIEEVITRRLRQLTR

-2988 GATEDEL
+2988 SATKDEL

-3013 YQQEKIAQYDRIKQ
+3013 YQMEKIVQYDRIKQ

-3040 YRGYM
+3040 YKGYM
-3045 ETLYMTHQGLLNK
+3045 ETLYMAHQGLLNK

-3089 GNNYVDYKLRQS
+3089 GNNYVDYKLRQK

-3163 KADPALKNNI
+3163 KADPTLKDNI

-3216 KDAFNKLATYDPIR
+3216 KDAFNKLATYNLIR

-3235 TFVIKDLFYLYS
+3235 TFAIKDLFYLYS

-3262 IFEDYLDSYRA
+3262 IFEDYLDSGLA

-3285 DLDFYQDLVKTC
+3285 DLDFYQDLVNTC

-3326 LLYKKKEKKS
+3326 ILYKKKEKKS
-3336 KGGYDYDVEQGMDD
+3336 KDEYDYDFEQDD
-3350 IFMNDM
+3350 AFINDM

-3367 AEINNYVKQESSALA
+3367 AEINNYVKQQSSALA

-3416 TYEIRNGRPVIVNM
+3416 TYEIRDGKPVLVNM
-3430 GGNKEVVDKFL
+3430 GGNKEVVDKFIKL
-3441 KKIKDRKGILP
+3441 MKDRKGVLP
-3452 TKLIL
+3452 TKQIL
-3457 GTDRVTE
+3457 GTDGFTT

>member
-14 YGGYSQESIEEL
+14 YEGYSQESIEEL
-26 EGFATT
+26 EDFATT
-32 AFNEAIMQV
+32 AFNIAVMQV

-71 KVTEIVK
+71 KVTEIVT
-78 NLIETAE
+78 NLIKNAD
-85 DLIWINDYLPIEGI
+85 DLKWIKEYLPIEGI

-139 TNVRLKNAYKQEVT
+139 NNVRLKNAYKQEVT
-153 NQLINKFIIDREH
+153 NQLINKFIIDRER
-166 GRIVKNA
+166 GVIVKNA
-173 SDANQN
+173 GDANQN

-188 QDIKQ
+188 GDIKKR
-193 YLIGKGS
+193 LIEKGL

-208 YEDGEY
+208 YEDREY

-225 AIRVFGSWD
+225 AIRDFGFGSWD
-234 AQRIQ
+234 AQKIQ
-239 SDRDTDDYKIFK
+239 LNRDTDDYKIFK

-358 ISDIIF
+358 TSDITF
-364 TRLYDRY
+364 MRLYDRY
-371 QNLSNSG
+371 QKLSDSG

-385 DLIQG
+385 DIIQG

-434 MYSLYKGIFDPNP
+434 MYSLYKGIFAP
-447 NGKSIQAIQAKE
+447 NGNSIQTIQAKE

-473 VDSISSVKFLQ
+473 VDSINSVKFLQ

-555 TIPGT
+555 AIPEI
-560 SIMTVKVDELGNVI
+560 SIMTVKVDELGNAI
-574 TYRDNSGKPLD
+574 AYRDNSGKLLD
-585 SETIEG
+585 PETIEN
-591 LIKDLQRDPQK
+591 LIKDPQIA
-602 EESLWQFIDD
+602 ESLWKFIDD
-612 NLAIGVSYDIDLR
+612 NLAIGVSYDTDLR
-625 NALKTYL
+625 KALKMYSVDYTI
-632 GNSTVQDLLKLTS
+632 QDLLKLTS

-693 YSDAMV
+693 YSDAMT
-699 PILNNIAKAKAL
+699 PILDNIAKAKAL

-750 YNWVGN
+750 YDWVGN

-768 QPGVFRGIYTTREVK
+768 QPGVFGGIYTTREVK

-830 LLPSVNSDKNAI
+830 LLPSVNSDKNTI

-847 DLMQKVSSKHPE
+847 DLRQQINSTHPE
-859 LNDRQFIDLD
+859 LNGRQFIDLN
-869 SKELQTLTSEQLGY
+869 SRELQTLTSEQLGH

-889 QNIQE
+889 QNIQK
-894 DFYKLFNWINGKYH
+894 DFDKLFNWVNGKYH
-908 LGITSLE
+908 LAIFSLE

-933 EYNDTHND
+933 EYNDSNND

-946 DQTHYSVDKKT
+946 DQTHYTVDKKT

-997 NVEIRLI
+997 NVEIRLV
-1004 DGTNSSAKTYLK
+1004 DGTNSSAKTYLR

-1027 MVFAKINGKDILTK
+1027 MVFAKVNGKDILTK

-1050 INNPHSW
+1050 INDPHSW

-1091 SKADYNVPIIYKHPK
+1091 SKANYDIPVIYSGTNIGE
-1106 LGLTT
+1106 GLAQSYQYYTQR
-1111 FLQNSPQAANYL
+1111 LDQSYEDA
-1123 MDFDDFFNEKRDAFI
+1123 KRIA
-1138 EVQTGVEKSIP
+1138 Q
-1149 FSDDEGY
+1149 
-1156 IYYDTNPKWIKTK
+1156 
-1169 ENYLIQNQNNPEFQD
+1169 QNNQIL
-1184 FVKKAWNEAKLIA
+1184 VLTNEADAIKHATEVSLVVDDGSVNQDIF
-1197 KEQNKIL
+1197 KNPI
-1204 LNSSSIVLKMF
+1204 LNSRRVT
-1215 PQDFSK
+1215 D
-1221 VLTMSQEEAVARGM
+1221 A
-1235 DPDWK
+1235 
-1240 NTIDTT
+1240 
-1246 LNGLIVPKIEFKSGE
+1246 
-1261 YFDKAF
+1261 
-1267 SSYLTKEMDKL
+1267 TKLEILQDKL

-1293 HKRNVSYTATMH
+1293 HKRNVSYTAAMH

-1316 SIYNMAIMSD
+1316 SVYNMAIMSD

-1475 VDENGEA
+1475 VDENGEV

-1550 KAQTADDVIQPMK
+1550 RAQTADDIIQPMK

-1598 QVEVRQAGI
+1598 HVEVRQAGI

-1639 ATNLYNALYS
+1639 VTNLYNALYS

-1667 GFSDNF
+1667 GFSDSF

-1684 LINASATDGDM
+1684 LINTSATDGDM

-1775 AKDKDGNKLLN
+1775 VKDEKGKDLLN
-1786 SDGSTVYKYVTMDA
+1786 EDGSTVYKYVTMDA

-1811 EIMEQLQAETQPLS
+1811 EIMEQLQAKTQPLS
-1825 YNTDET
+1825 YNTDEN

-1843 RKYLVTFSDGVNKST
+1843 HKYLVTFSDGVNKST

-1888 GYRKLIDYLNGVF
+1888 GYRKLIDYLNGVV
-1901 DKETGATNQITEVKE
+1901 DEETGVTNQITEVKE
-1916 FLLGGQ
+1916 FLIGGQ

-1957 DPRRKVLEILSKYD
+1957 DPRRKVLEVLSKYD
-1971 KNQELKAAIIKE
+1971 KSQELKAAIIKE

-2039 ENTESLNVLIN
+2039 ENTEPLNVLIN
-2050 NRVVTVQ
+2050 NKVVTVQ

-2147 IQWFKYVD
+2147 IQWFKYID

-2220 QKTGEEIHLDSPF
+2220 QKTGEEIHMDSPF

-2240 NYNFVNLNAN
+2240 NYNFINLNAN

-2262 ARSSKSKKANNFAK
+2262 ARSSKSRKANNFAK
-2276 RLAKIGDYDK
+2276 RLTKIGDYDK

-2296 YEDLIKGDIKNPA
+2296 YEDLIKGDTKNPA

-2400 DSPALLKASEKY
+2400 DSPVLLKASEKY
-2412 LPFPTGDKIKVE
+2412 LPFPTGEKIKVE
-2424 EIHDPTATTMHQL
+2424 ETHDPTITTMHQL
-2437 IAEQHYNG
+2437 IAKQHYDG

-2465 YTRNKNVTV
+2465 YTRNKDVTV
-2474 EVNTNSE
+2474 EINTNSE
-2481 QNIKDLADILESI
+2481 QNIKDLATIIKSLDGK
-2494 NSEDWYSYKNDIS
+2494 NWKYYEDDIS

-2591 KNLTKESPKNAV
+2591 KNLTKASPKNAV

-2648 VLNDGNTSN
+2648 VLNDENTSN
-2657 EEKEALMCKV
+2657 EQKEALMCKV

-2685 LIESLADAENGNF
+2685 LMESLADAENGNF

-2712 DAANEASAFLSLSTD
+2712 DATNEASAFLSLSTD

-2738 AGTQTLGMY
+2738 AGTQTLSMY

-2844 YNEKLPLLRQLAF
+2844 YNEKQPLLRQLAF
-2857 KDNAVQ
+2857 KDTAIQ

-2878 IQTEEEF
+2878 IQTEDEF

-2910 DSGSYDTVYGK
+2910 NSGNYDTVYGK

-2938 KEIGKILKLNKE
+2938 KEIGKILRLNQE
-2950 VSTNA
+2950 VKTNA

-2978 VKNRGGSDTH
+2978 VENRGSYYSH
-2988 GATEDEL
+2988 GATKDEL

-3040 YRGYM
+3040 YKGYM
-3045 ETLYMTHQGLLNK
+3045 ETLYMAHQGLLNK

-3089 GNNYVDYKLRQS
+3089 GNNYVDYKLRQN

-3121 YAFIGTPNSYS
+3121 FAFIGTPNSYS

-3163 KADPALKNNI
+3163 KVDPTLKDNI

-3216 KDAFNKLATYDPIR
+3216 KDAFNRLATCDLIR

-3235 TFVIKDLFYLYS
+3235 TFAIKDLFYLYS

-3336 KGGYDYDVEQGMDD
+3336 KGEYDYDFEQDMDD
-3350 IFMNDM
+3350 AFMNDM

-3382 KRDYSFFSNPEIK
+3382 KRDYSFFSNPEVK
-3395 YNAIGLQVM
+3395 YNAIGLQIM

-3416 TYEIRNGRPVIVNM
+3416 TYEIRDGKPVIVNI
-3430 GGNKEVVDKFL
+3430 GGNKEVVDKFIKL
-3441 KKIKDRKGILP
+3441 MKDRKGVLP
-3452 TKLIL
+3452 TKQIL
-3457 GTDRVTE
+3457 GTDGFTT

>member
-14 YGGYSQESIEEL
+14 YEGYSQESIEEL
-26 EGFATT
+26 EDFATT
-32 AFNEAIMQV
+32 AFNIAVMQV

-71 KVTEIVK
+71 KVTEIVT
-78 NLIETAE
+78 NLIKNAD
-85 DLIWINDYLPIEGI
+85 DLKWIKEYLPIEGI

-139 TNVRLKNAYKQEVT
+139 NNVRLKNAYKQEVT
-153 NQLINKFIIDREH
+153 NQLINKFIIDRER
-166 GRIVKNA
+166 GVIVKNA
-173 SDANQN
+173 GDANQN

-188 QDIKQ
+188 GDIKKR
-193 YLIGKGS
+193 LIEKGL

-208 YEDGEY
+208 YEDREY

-225 AIRVFGSWD
+225 AIRDFGFGSWD
-234 AQRIQ
+234 AQKIQ
-239 SDRDTDDYKIFK
+239 LNRDTDDYKIFK

-358 ISDIIF
+358 TSDITF
-364 TRLYDRY
+364 MRLYDRY
-371 QNLSNSG
+371 QKLSDSG

-385 DLIQG
+385 DIIQG

-434 MYSLYKGIFDPNP
+434 MYSLYKGIFAP
-447 NGKSIQAIQAKE
+447 NGNSIQTIQAKE

-473 VDSISSVKFLQ
+473 VDSINSVKFLQ

-555 TIPGT
+555 AIPEI
-560 SIMTVKVDELGNVI
+560 SIMTVKVDELGNAI
-574 TYRDNSGKPLD
+574 AYRDNSGKLLD
-585 SETIEG
+585 PETIEN
-591 LIKDLQRDPQK
+591 LIKDPQIA
-602 EESLWQFIDD
+602 ESLWKFIDD
-612 NLAIGVSYDIDLR
+612 NLAIGVSYDTDLR
-625 NALKTYL
+625 KALKMYSVDYTI
-632 GNSTVQDLLKLTS
+632 QDLLKLTS

-693 YSDAMV
+693 YSDAMT
-699 PILNNIAKAKAL
+699 PILDNIAKAKAL

-750 YNWVGN
+750 YDWVGN

-768 QPGVFRGIYTTREVK
+768 QPGVFGGIYTTREVK

-830 LLPSVNSDKNAI
+830 LLPSVNSDKNTI

-847 DLMQKVSSKHPE
+847 DLRQQINSTHPE
-859 LNDRQFIDLD
+859 LNGRQFIDLN
-869 SKELQTLTSEQLGY
+869 SRELQTLTSEQLGH

-889 QNIQE
+889 QNIQK
-894 DFYKLFNWINGKYH
+894 DFDKLFNWVNGKYH
-908 LGITSLE
+908 LAIFSLE

-933 EYNDTHND
+933 EYNDSNND

-946 DQTHYSVDKKT
+946 DQTHYTVDKKT

-997 NVEIRLI
+997 NVEIRLV
-1004 DGTNSSAKTYLK
+1004 DGTNSSAKTYLR

-1027 MVFAKINGKDILTK
+1027 MVFAKVNGKDILTK

-1050 INNPHSW
+1050 INDPHSW

-1091 SKADYNVPIIYKHPK
+1091 SKANYDIPVIYSGTNIGE
-1106 LGLTT
+1106 GLAQSYQYYTQR
-1111 FLQNSPQAANYL
+1111 LDQSYEDA
-1123 MDFDDFFNEKRDAFI
+1123 KRIA
-1138 EVQTGVEKSIP
+1138 Q
-1149 FSDDEGY
+1149 
-1156 IYYDTNPKWIKTK
+1156 
-1169 ENYLIQNQNNPEFQD
+1169 QNNQIL
-1184 FVKKAWNEAKLIA
+1184 VLTNEADAIKHATEVSLVVDDGSVNQDIF
-1197 KEQNKIL
+1197 KNPI
-1204 LNSSSIVLKMF
+1204 LNSRRVT
-1215 PQDFSK
+1215 D
-1221 VLTMSQEEAVARGM
+1221 A
-1235 DPDWK
+1235 
-1240 NTIDTT
+1240 
-1246 LNGLIVPKIEFKSGE
+1246 
-1261 YFDKAF
+1261 
-1267 SSYLTKEMDKL
+1267 TKLEILQDKL

-1293 HKRNVSYTATMH
+1293 HKRNVSYTAAMH

-1316 SIYNMAIMSD
+1316 SVYNMAIMSD

-1475 VDENGEA
+1475 VDENGEV

-1550 KAQTADDVIQPMK
+1550 RAQTADDIIQPMK

-1598 QVEVRQAGI
+1598 HVEVRQAGI

-1639 ATNLYNALYS
+1639 VTNLYNALYS

-1667 GFSDNF
+1667 GFSDSF

-1684 LINASATDGDM
+1684 LINTSATDGDM

-1775 AKDKDGNKLLN
+1775 VKDEKGKDLLN
-1786 SDGSTVYKYVTMDA
+1786 EDGSTVYKYVTMDA

-1811 EIMEQLQAETQPLS
+1811 EIMEQLQAKTQPLS
-1825 YNTDET
+1825 YNTDEN

-1843 RKYLVTFSDGVNKST
+1843 HKYLVTFSDGVNKST

-1888 GYRKLIDYLNGVF
+1888 GYRKLIDYLNGVV
-1901 DKETGATNQITEVKE
+1901 DEETGVTNQITEVKE
-1916 FLLGGQ
+1916 FLIGGQ

-1957 DPRRKVLEILSKYD
+1957 DPRRKVLEVLSKYD
-1971 KNQELKAAIIKE
+1971 KSQELKAAIIKE

-2039 ENTESLNVLIN
+2039 ENTEPLNVLIN
-2050 NRVVTVQ
+2050 NKVVTVQ

-2147 IQWFKYVD
+2147 IQWFKYID

-2220 QKTGEEIHLDSPF
+2220 QKTGEEIHMDSPF

-2240 NYNFVNLNAN
+2240 NYNFINLNAN

-2262 ARSSKSKKANNFAK
+2262 ARSSKSRKANNFAK
-2276 RLAKIGDYDK
+2276 RLTKIGDYDK

-2296 YEDLIKGDIKNPA
+2296 YEDLIKGDTKNPA

-2400 DSPALLKASEKY
+2400 DSPVLLKASEKY
-2412 LPFPTGDKIKVE
+2412 LPFPTGEKIKVE
-2424 EIHDPTATTMHQL
+2424 ETHDPTITTMHQL
-2437 IAEQHYNG
+2437 IAKQHYDG

-2465 YTRNKNVTV
+2465 YTRNKDVTV
-2474 EVNTNSE
+2474 EINTNSE
-2481 QNIKDLADILESI
+2481 QNIKDLATIIKSLDGK
-2494 NSEDWYSYKNDIS
+2494 NWKYYEDDIS

-2591 KNLTKESPKNAV
+2591 KNLTKASPKNAV

-2622 MVGKDGIAICA
+2622 MVCKDGIAICA

-2648 VLNDGNTSN
+2648 VLNDENTSN
-2657 EEKEALMCKV
+2657 EQKEALMCKV

-2685 LIESLADAENGNF
+2685 LMESLADAENGNF

-2738 AGTQTLGMY
+2738 AGTQTLSMY

-2844 YNEKLPLLRQLAF
+2844 YNEKQPLLRQLAF
-2857 KDNAVQ
+2857 KDTAIQ

-2878 IQTEEEF
+2878 IQTEDEF

-2910 DSGSYDTVYGK
+2910 NSGNYDTVYGK

-2938 KEIGKILKLNKE
+2938 KEIGKILRLNQE
-2950 VSTNA
+2950 VKTNA

-2978 VKNRGGSDTH
+2978 VENRGSYYSH
-2988 GATEDEL
+2988 GATKDEL

-3040 YRGYM
+3040 YKGYM
-3045 ETLYMTHQGLLNK
+3045 ETLYMAHQGLLNK

-3089 GNNYVDYKLRQS
+3089 GNNYVDYKLRQN

-3121 YAFIGTPNSYS
+3121 FAFIGTPNSYS

-3163 KADPALKNNI
+3163 KVDPTLKDNI

-3216 KDAFNKLATYDPIR
+3216 KDAFNRLATCDLIR

-3235 TFVIKDLFYLYS
+3235 TFAIKDLFYLYS

-3336 KGGYDYDVEQGMDD
+3336 KGEYDYDFEQDMDD
-3350 IFMNDM
+3350 AFMNDM

-3382 KRDYSFFSNPEIK
+3382 KRDYSFFSNPEVK
-3395 YNAIGLQVM
+3395 YNAIGLQIM

-3416 TYEIRNGRPVIVNM
+3416 TYEIRDGKPVIVNI
-3430 GGNKEVVDKFL
+3430 GGNKEVVDKFIKL
-3441 KKIKDRKGILP
+3441 MKDRKGVLP
-3452 TKLIL
+3452 TKQIL
-3457 GTDRVTE
+3457 GTDGFTT

>member
-1 MAKCSLKKSPNGA
+1 MAKCSLKKSPNGV
-14 YGGYSQESIEEL
+14 YGGYSQESVEEL
-26 EGFATT
+26 EGFVTT
-32 AFNEAIMQV
+32 AFNEALMNAG
-41 TDDDN
+41 DGSN
-46 GGLYK
+46 GGLIK
-51 KAIRD
+51 KAVRD

-71 KVTEIVK
+71 KIAEITQ
-78 NLIETAE
+78 NLLDNSE
-85 DLIWINDYLPIEGI
+85 DLVFLNEYIPIEGI

-166 GRIVKNA
+166 GKIVKNA
-173 SDANQN
+173 VEANQN

-188 QDIKQ
+188 QDIKE
-193 YLIGKGS
+193 YLIEKGL

-225 AIRVFGSWD
+225 AIKIFGSWD
-234 AQRIQ
+234 AQKIQ
-239 SDRDTDDYKIFK
+239 LNRDTEDYKVFK

-279 TFSNE
+279 VFSNE

-304 DVVLEQEIGA
+304 DIVLEQEIGA

-328 KNDAETGQYIKFSDF
+328 RNDAETGQYIKFSDF

-353 VYNPA
+353 VYSP
-358 ISDIIF
+358 ITSTITF
-364 TRLYDRY
+364 SRLDLRY
-371 QNLSNSG
+371 RNLSNSG

-385 DLIQG
+385 DIIQG

-419 DALVKLNFTDEDLNK
+419 DTLVKLNFTDEDLNK
-434 MYSLYKGIFDPNP
+434 MYSLYKGIFAP
-447 NGKSIQAIQAKE
+447 NGNSIQSIQAKE
-459 DYRAQNYYNLITQV
+459 DYRAQNYYNLLTQV
-473 VDSISSVKFLQ
+473 VDSINSVKFLQ

-528 REAKLYKIQTLANKA
+528 REAKLYKIQTLADKTN
-543 GNFSGITYDIPG
+543 NFSGITY
-555 TIPGT
+555 TIPNTGV
-560 SIMTVKVDELGNVI
+560 TVAVDELGNSI
-574 TYRDNSGKPLD
+574 SYRDKSGKLLNPK
-585 SETIEG
+585 EIEN
-591 LIKDLQRDPQK
+591 LVEDPQTS
-602 EESLWQFIDD
+602 ESLWQFIDD

-625 NALKTYL
+625 KALEMYSVGHTI
-632 GNSTVQDLLKLTS
+632 QDLLKLTS

-657 GERSHGKAALNDLF
+657 GERSHGKAALNELF
-671 DNIYKGYPN
+671 DNIYKGYSN

-693 YSDAMV
+693 YSDAMT
-699 PILNNIAKAKAL
+699 PILDNIAKAKAL

-750 YNWVGN
+750 YDWVGN

-813 TKKDVRGDV
+813 TKRDVRGDV

-830 LLPSVNSDKNAI
+830 LLPSVNSDKNTI

-847 DLMQKVSSKHPE
+847 DLMQKVISNHPE
-859 LNDRQFIDLD
+859 LNGKQFIDLN
-869 SKELQTLTSEQLGY
+869 SEELQKLTSEQLGH

-889 QNIQE
+889 QNIQK
-894 DFYKLFNWINGKYH
+894 DFDKLFNWINNTYN
-908 LGITSLE
+908 LAIFSLE

-957 KRLKSNMLLKGLET
+957 KRLKSNMLLRGLET

-1027 MVFAKINGKDILTK
+1027 MVFAKVNGKDILTK

-1091 SKADYNVPIIYKHPK
+1091 SKANYDIPVIYSGTNIGE
-1106 LGLTT
+1106 GLAQSYQYYTQR
-1111 FLQNSPQAANYL
+1111 LDQSYEDA
-1123 MDFDDFFNEKRDAFI
+1123 KRIA
-1138 EVQTGVEKSIP
+1138 Q
-1149 FSDDEGY
+1149 
-1156 IYYDTNPKWIKTK
+1156 
-1169 ENYLIQNQNNPEFQD
+1169 QNNQIL
-1184 FVKKAWNEAKLIA
+1184 VLTNEADVIKHATEVSLVVDDGSVNQDIF
-1197 KEQNKIL
+1197 KNPI
-1204 LNSSSIVLKMF
+1204 LNSRRV
-1215 PQDFSK
+1215 
-1221 VLTMSQEEAVARGM
+1221 T
-1235 DPDWK
+1235 
-1240 NTIDTT
+1240 DTT
-1246 LNGLIVPKIEFKSGE
+1246 KLEILQ
-1261 YFDKAF
+1261 
-1267 SSYLTKEMDKL
+1267 DKL

-1293 HKRNVSYTATMH
+1293 HKRNVSYTAAMH

-1316 SIYNMAIMSD
+1316 SVYNMAIMSD

-1364 DKAGINKKQFVHFYD
+1364 DKAGINKKQFIHFYD

-1403 DFYRNMMYNMTSKK
+1403 DFYRNMMYNMTRKN

-1461 SYDGDNTYSILEQE
+1461 SYDGNNTYSILEQE

-1482 KGGEDLT
+1482 KGNENT
-1489 QVQVN
+1489 IQVQVN

-1523 EMTAHA
+1523 EITAHA
-1529 ANIYGTKKERVI
+1529 ANIYGTKKEGVI
-1541 KAQTADNVI
+1541 R
-1550 KAQTADDVIQPMK
+1550 AQTADDVIQPMK

-1598 QVEVRQAGI
+1598 QVEMRQAGI

-1667 GFSDNF
+1667 GFSDSF

-1684 LINASATDGDM
+1684 LVNASATDGDM

-1715 NKTNYADIDK
+1715 NKTNYVDIDK

-1775 AKDKDGNKLLN
+1775 AKDKDGNILLN
-1786 SDGSTVYKYVTMDA
+1786 EDGSTVYKYVTMDA
-1800 IEKEYNTENAF
+1800 IEKEYDTENAF
-1811 EIMEQLQAETQPLS
+1811 EIMEQLQTEPLS

-1867 RVESDTS
+1867 RVESNTS
-1874 TVFYNNVPYQEQTM
+1874 TVFYNNVSYQEQTM
-1888 GYRKLIDYLNGVF
+1888 GYRKLIDYLNGVV
-1901 DKETGATNQITEVKE
+1901 DEETGTINQITEVKE
-1916 FLLGGQ
+1916 FLIGGQ

-1952 ARESK
+1952 AREAK
-1957 DPRRKVLEILSKYD
+1957 DPRRKVLEVLSKYD

-1983 FNESNNSNKVKIV
+1983 FNESNNSYKVEIV
-1996 NDLNDNFNGIFL
+1996 NDLNDNFEGIFL

-2032 QLAALNP
+2032 QLSALNP
-2039 ENTESLNVLIN
+2039 DNTEPLNVLIN
-2050 NRVVTVQ
+2050 NKVVTVQ

-2107 VQDYYKDGQLV
+2107 VQDYYKDEQLV

-2133 YIRRGIDNSDFANE
+2133 YIRRGLDNSDFANE

-2166 GDIMHPMYSENDKIY
+2166 GNIMHPMYSENDKIY

-2201 KGNEVK
+2201 NGNEVK
-2207 NPDIKKIRGITID
+2207 NPDIKKTRGITID

-2262 ARSSKSKKANNFAK
+2262 ARSSKSKKANGFAK

-2286 QVDYLDKLTK
+2286 QVDYLDELTK
-2296 YEDLIKGDIKNPA
+2296 YEDLIKGDTKNPA

-2321 TSFMKYL
+2321 TSFIKYL

-2412 LPFPTGDKIKVE
+2412 LPFPTGEKIDQYLV
-2424 EIHDPTATTMHQL
+2424 HDPTQTTMHQL

-2465 YTRNKNVTV
+2465 YTRNKDVTV

-2481 QNIKDLADILESI
+2481 QNIKDLATIIKSLNRETWEYY
-2494 NSEDWYSYKNDIS
+2494 EDDTL
-2507 NTRSL
+2507 NTSALASL
-2512 TALLFPDNEMV
+2512 LSTDTEIKLT
-2523 LDVDLYDKI
+2523 VDLYNKI

-2648 VLNDGNTSN
+2648 VLNDENTRN
-2657 EEKEALMCKV
+2657 TEREALMCKV

-2685 LIESLADAENGNF
+2685 LMQSLADAENGNVI
-2698 TTLQNYLLAQEWES
+2698 TLQNYLLAQEWES

-2758 TLFKIMTSPLA
+2758 TLFKIMTSPFA

-2790 LGALDYLHKDPLEQL
+2790 LGALDYLHRDPLEQL
-2805 SRFNTFDLS
+2805 ARFNTFDLS
-2814 TYNEG
+2814 IYNEG
-2819 KPKDQKI
+2819 KSKDQKI

-2844 YNEKLPLLRQLAF
+2844 YNEKLPLLRQLAYR
-2857 KDNAVQ
+2857 DNVIQ
-2863 LIEDLRSKVNQISSV
+2863 LIEGLRSKVNQISNV
-2878 IQTEEEF
+2878 IQTKDEF

-2898 MEQYIADVKLEL
+2898 MEQYISDVQLEL
-2910 DSGSYDTVYGK
+2910 NSGNYDTVYGK

-2938 KEIGKILKLNKE
+2938 KEIGKILRLNQE
-2950 VSTNA
+2950 VKTNA

-2978 VKNRGGSDTH
+2978 VENRGSYYSH
-2988 GATEDEL
+2988 GATKDEL

-3013 YQQEKIAQYDRIKQ
+3013 YQMEKIAQYDRIKQ

-3040 YRGYM
+3040 YKGYM
-3045 ETLYMTHQGLLNK
+3045 ETLYMAHQGLLNK
-3058 QLKYRFTVGKI
+3058 QLKYKFTVGKI

-3077 VTGNLQQQVLKN
+3077 VAGNLQQQVLKN
-3089 GNNYVDYKLRQS
+3089 GNNYVDYKLRQN
-3101 WMRDSKIQITI
+3101 WMRDSKIKITI

-3121 YAFIGTPNSYS
+3121 YAFMGTLNSYS

-3163 KADPALKNNI
+3163 KTDPALKDNI

-3216 KDAFNKLATYDPIR
+3216 KDAFNKLATYDLIR

-3235 TFVIKDLFYLYS
+3235 TFAIKDLFYLYS

-3262 IFEDYLDSYRA
+3262 IFEDYLDSGLA

-3285 DLDFYQDLVKTC
+3285 DLDFYQDLVNTC

-3336 KGGYDYDVEQGMDD
+3336 KEDYDFEQDMDD
-3350 IFMNDM
+3350 EFMNDM
-3356 GFDPEGGKDPM
+3356 GYGPEDQKDPM

-3382 KRDYSFFSNPEIK
+3382 KRDYSFFSNPEVK
-3395 YNAIGLQVM
+3395 YNALGVQVM
-3404 PTTLELTKQYPI
+3404 PATLELTKQYPI
-3416 TYEIRNGRPVIVNM
+3416 TYEIRDSRPVIVNM
-3430 GGNKEVVDKFL
+3430 GGNKEVVKEFI
-3441 KKIKDRKGILP
+3441 KKMKARKGVLP
-3452 TKLIL
+3452 TKQIL
-3457 GTDRVTE
+3457 ATDGFTT
-3464 VINEEQIE
+3464 VIDEEQIE

>member
-1 MAKCSLKKSPNGA
+1 MAKCSLKKSPNGV
-14 YGGYSQESIEEL
+14 YGGYSQESVEEL
-26 EGFATT
+26 ESFVTT
-32 AFNEAIMQV
+32 AFNEALMNAG
-41 TDDDN
+41 DGLN
-46 GGLYK
+46 GGLIK
-51 KAIRD
+51 KAVRD

-71 KVTEIVK
+71 KIAEITQK
-78 NLIETAE
+78 LINNSE
-85 DLIWINDYLPIEGI
+85 DLVFLNEYIPIEGI

-166 GRIVKNA
+166 GSIVKNA
-173 SDANQN
+173 KDANQN

-188 QDIKQ
+188 QDIKE
-193 YLIGKGS
+193 YLIKKGL

-225 AIRVFGSWD
+225 AIKIFGSWD
-234 AQRIQ
+234 AQKIQ
-239 SDRDTDDYKIFK
+239 LNRDTDDYKIFK
-251 KWFTLKNFDNFTK
+251 KWFTLKNFDNFTR

-299 WRTNE
+299 WRTND

-353 VYNPA
+353 VYNPVT
-358 ISDIIF
+358 SDITF
-364 TRLYDRY
+364 RRLDNRY

-378 LLTQHEL
+378 LFTQHEL

-419 DALVKLNFTDEDLNK
+419 DTLVRLNFTDEDLNK
-434 MYSLYKGIFDPNP
+434 MYSLYKGIFAP
-447 NGKSIQAIQAKE
+447 NGNSIQTIQAKE

-473 VDSISSVKFLQ
+473 VDSINSVKFLQ

-543 GNFSGITYDIPG
+543 NNFSGITC
-555 TIPGT
+555 TIPNIG
-560 SIMTVKVDELGNVI
+560 ITVVVDELGNSI
-574 TYRDNSGKPLD
+574 SYRDKSGKLLN
-585 SETIEG
+585 SKEIEE
-591 LIKDLQRDPQK
+591 LIDNPQV
-602 EESLWQFIDD
+602 ESLWQFIDD
-612 NLAIGVSYDIDLR
+612 NLAIGVSYDTNLR
-625 NALKTYL
+625 KALKMYSVGHTI
-632 GNSTVQDLLKLTS
+632 QDLLKLTS

-693 YSDAMV
+693 YGESMT
-699 PILNNIAKAKAL
+699 PILDNIAKAKAL

-750 YNWVGN
+750 YNWNGN
-756 NKVNPFSKMSLM
+756 GKINPFSKMSLM

-795 VSEFSQSAFLYD
+795 VSEFSQSTFLYD

-813 TKKDVRGDV
+813 TKKDVRGDI

-830 LLPSVNSDKNAI
+830 LLPSVNSDKNTI
-842 NRMCI
+842 NRMCV
-847 DLMQKVSSKHPE
+847 DLRQKVISQHPE
-859 LNDRQFIDLD
+859 LNGRQFIDLN
-869 SKELQTLTSEQLGY
+869 SEELQKLTSEQLGH

-889 QNIQE
+889 QNIQK
-894 DFYKLFNWINGKYH
+894 DFDKLFNWINGKYH
-908 LGITSLE
+908 LAIYSLE

-926 QLYQWVK
+926 QLYQWIK
-933 EYNDTHND
+933 EYNDTNND

-982 MQWKETEVLKSLLDE
+982 IQWKETEVLKSLLDE

-1027 MVFAKINGKDILTK
+1027 MVFAKVNGKDILTK

-1050 INNPHSW
+1050 INDPHSW

-1091 SKADYNVPIIYKHPK
+1091 SKADYNIPIIYKHPK
-1106 LGLTT
+1106 LGLST
-1111 FLQNSPQAANYL
+1111 FLQNNPQAANYL

-1156 IYYDTNPKWIKTK
+1156 IYYDTNPEWIKTK

-1184 FVKKAWNEAKLIA
+1184 FIKKTWNEAKLIA

-1240 NTIDTT
+1240 NAIDTT

-1293 HKRNVSYTATMH
+1293 HKRNVSYTAAMH

-1316 SIYNMAIMSD
+1316 TVYNMAIMSD

-1429 DGGILK
+1429 KGGILK
-1435 DFEGNDIDYGD
+1435 DFEDNDIDYGN

-1461 SYDGDNTYSILEQE
+1461 SYDGNNTYSILEQE
-1475 VDENGEA
+1475 VDENGEE
-1482 KGGEDLT
+1482 KGNENT
-1489 QVQVN
+1489 IQVQVN

-1529 ANIYGTKKERVI
+1529 ANIYGTKKERI
-1541 KAQTADNVI
+1541 I
-1550 KAQTADDVIQPMK
+1550 RAQTADDVIQPMK

-1583 NPVSSFFNRKGLSFM
+1583 NPVSSFFNRNGLSFM

-1659 DEMGDLLN
+1659 EEMGDLLN
-1667 GFSDNF
+1667 GFSDSF

-1703 IKKINAEKQFSI
+1703 IKKVNAEKQFSI
-1715 NKTNYADIDK
+1715 NKTNYIDIDK

-1775 AKDKDGNKLLN
+1775 AKDKDGNILLN
-1786 SDGSTVYKYVTMDA
+1786 EDGSTVYKYVTMDA
-1800 IEKEYNTENAF
+1800 IEKEYDTENAF
-1811 EIMEQLQAETQPLS
+1811 EVMEQLQAETKPLS
-1825 YNTDET
+1825 YNTDEK

-1843 RKYLVTFSDGVNKST
+1843 RKYLVTFSDGTT

-1888 GYRKLIDYLNGVF
+1888 GYRTLIDYLNGVVYY
-1901 DKETGATNQITEVKE
+1901 DTGATSQITEVKE
-1916 FLLGGQ
+1916 FLIGGQ

-1952 ARESK
+1952 AREAK
-1957 DPRRKVLEILSKYD
+1957 DPRRKVLKILSKYD
-1971 KNQELKAAIIKE
+1971 KNQELKATIIKE

-1996 NDLNDNFNGIFL
+1996 NDLNDNFEGIFL

-2039 ENTESLNVLIN
+2039 DNTEPLNVLIN
-2050 NRVVTVQ
+2050 NKVVTVQ

-2080 NQYDQVSDIVNNPD
+2080 NQYDQVSDIINNPD

-2166 GDIMHPMYSENDKIY
+2166 GNIMHPMYSKNDKIY

-2201 KGNEVK
+2201 NGNEVK

-2276 RLAKIGDYDK
+2276 RLSKIDNYDK
-2286 QVDYLDKLTK
+2286 QVDYLDELTK
-2296 YEDLIKGDIKNPA
+2296 YENLIKGDTKNPA

-2412 LPFPTGDKIKVE
+2412 LPFPTGEKIDQYLVFN
-2424 EIHDPTATTMHQL
+2424 PTQTTMYQL

-2445 KRLFGLANKLNQQDA
+2445 KRLFGLADKLNQQDA

-2465 YTRNKNVTV
+2465 YTRNKDVTI
-2474 EVNTNSE
+2474 EINTNSE
-2481 QNIKDLADILESI
+2481 QNIKDLATIIKSLDGE
-2494 NSEDWYSYKNDIS
+2494 NWKYYENDTL
-2507 NTRSL
+2507 NTSALASL
-2512 TALLFPDNEMV
+2512 LSTDAEIKLT
-2523 LDVDLYDKI
+2523 VDLYDKI

-2591 KNLTKESPKNAV
+2591 KNLTKASPKNAV
-2603 QKTFTPGNVF
+2603 QKTFTPGNIF

-2648 VLNDGNTSN
+2648 VLNDENTSN
-2657 EEKEALMCKV
+2657 EEREALMCKV

-2685 LIESLADAENGNF
+2685 LMESLADAENGNF

-2738 AGTQTLGMY
+2738 AGTQTLGIY

-2780 FSGNSGCRTI
+2780 FSGNSGCGTI
-2790 LGALDYLHKDPLEQL
+2790 ISALDYLHRDPLDQL
-2805 SRFNTFDLS
+2805 ARFNTFDLS
-2814 TYNEG
+2814 IYNEG

-2831 FAWQLLQNSIADD
+2831 FAWQLLQNNIADD
-2844 YNEKLPLLRQLAF
+2844 YNEKLPLLRQLAY
-2857 KDNAVQ
+2857 KSNAIQ

-2878 IQTEEEF
+2878 IQTKDEF

-2910 DSGSYDTVYGK
+2910 NSGNYDTVYGK

-2938 KEIGKILKLNKE
+2938 KEIGKILRLNQE
-2950 VSTNA
+2950 VKTNA

-2978 VKNRGGSDTH
+2978 VENRGSYYSH
-2988 GATEDEL
+2988 SATKDEL

-3027 SYNVLRVLTTDPQ
+3027 SYNVLRVLTIDPQ
-3040 YRGYM
+3040 YKGYM
-3045 ETLYMTHQGLLNK
+3045 ETLYMAHQGLLNK

-3089 GNNYVDYKLRQS
+3089 GNNYVDYKLRQK

-3121 YAFIGTPNSYS
+3121 YAFIGTPNSYN

-3150 FKLWMEQTLIPKL
+3150 FKLWMEQTLIPKF
-3163 KADPALKNNI
+3163 KADPALKDNI

-3216 KDAFNKLATYDPIR
+3216 KDAFNKLATYDLIR

-3235 TFVIKDLFYLYS
+3235 TFAIKDLFYLYS

-3262 IFEDYLDSYRA
+3262 IFEDYLDSGLA

-3285 DLDFYQDLVKTC
+3285 DLDFYQDLVNTC

-3326 LLYKKKEKKS
+3326 ILYKKKEKKS
-3336 KGGYDYDVEQGMDD
+3336 KGEYDYDFEQDMDD
-3350 IFMNDM
+3350 VFMNDM

-3367 AEINNYVKQESSALA
+3367 AEINNYVKQESSALS

-3395 YNAIGLQVM
+3395 YNVIGLQVM

-3416 TYEIRNGRPVIVNM
+3416 TYEIRDGRPVIVNI
-3430 GGNKEVVDKFL
+3430 GGNKEVVDKFIKL
-3441 KKIKDRKGILP
+3441 MKDRKGVLP
-3452 TKLIL
+3452 TKQIL
-3457 GTDRVTE
+3457 GTDGFTT
-3464 VINEEQIE
+3464 VIDEKQIE

>member
-14 YGGYSQESIEEL
+14 FGGYSQESIEEL
-26 EGFATT
+26 EDFVTT
-32 AFNEAIMQV
+32 AFNEALMNAG
-41 TDDDN
+41 DGSN
-46 GGLYK
+46 GGLIK
-51 KAIRD
+51 KAVRD

-71 KVTEIVK
+71 KIAEITQK
-78 NLIETAE
+78 LIDNSE
-85 DLIWINDYLPIEGI
+85 DLVFLNEYIPIEGI

-166 GRIVKNA
+166 GVIVKNA
-173 SDANQN
+173 GDANRN
-179 IRDYKNELW
+179 IRDYKNKLW
-188 QDIKQ
+188 GDIKE

-225 AIRVFGSWD
+225 AIRIFGSWD
-234 AQRIQ
+234 AQKIQ

-251 KWFTLKNFDNFTK
+251 KWFTLKNFDNFTR

-328 KNDAETGQYIKFSDF
+328 RNDAETGQYIKFSDF
-343 YQIITKLKDS
+343 YQIITKLKES
-353 VYNPA
+353 VYNPVT
-358 ISDIIF
+358 SDITF
-364 TRLYDRY
+364 RRLDNRY
-371 QNLSNSG
+371 QNLFNSG

-419 DALVKLNFTDEDLNK
+419 DTLVRLNFTDEDLNK
-434 MYSLYKGIFDPNP
+434 MYSLYKGIFAPKD
-447 NGKSIQAIQAKE
+447 KSIQAIQAKE

-473 VDSISSVKFLQ
+473 VDSINSVKFLQ

-528 REAKLYKIQTLANKA
+528 REVKLYNIQTLADKA
-543 GNFSGITYDIPG
+543 NTFSGITC
-555 TIPGT
+555 TIPDIG
-560 SIMTVKVDELGNVI
+560 IIVEVNELGNYI
-574 TYRDNSGKPLD
+574 SYKDESGKLLS
-585 SETIEG
+585 SEEIER
-591 LIKDLQRDPQK
+591 LIDNPKV
-602 EESLWQFIDD
+602 ESLWQFIDD
-612 NLAIGVSYDIDLR
+612 NLSIGVSYDTDLR
-625 NALKTYL
+625 KALKMYL
-632 GNSTVQDLLKLTS
+632 GNRTIQDLLKLTS

-693 YSDAMV
+693 YGDAMT
-699 PILNNIAKAKAL
+699 PILDNIAKAKAL

-756 NKVNPFSKMSLM
+756 DKVNPFSKMSLM
-768 QPGVFRGIYTTREVK
+768 QPGVFRGIYTIREVK

-830 LLPSVNSDKNAI
+830 LLPSVNSDKNTI
-842 NRMCI
+842 NRMCV
-847 DLMQKVSSKHPE
+847 DLMQKVDSKHPE
-859 LNDRQFIDLD
+859 LNGKQFIDLD
-869 SKELQTLTSEQLGY
+869 SEELQTLTSEQLGH

-889 QNIQE
+889 QNIQK
-894 DFYKLFNWINGKYH
+894 DFDKLFNWINGKYH
-908 LGITSLE
+908 LAIYSLE

-933 EYNDTHND
+933 EYNDTHNNI
-941 VIQLI
+941 IQLI
-946 DQTHYSVDKKT
+946 DQTHYSIDKKT

-971 RFSDPSKLAKF
+971 RFSDPDDLAAF

-1027 MVFAKINGKDILTK
+1027 MVFAKVNGKDILTK

-1050 INNPHSW
+1050 INDPHSW
-1057 NIELHPM
+1057 DIKLHPM

-1091 SKADYNVPIIYKHPK
+1091 SKADYNVPIVQKRPEIDFS
-1106 LGLTT
+1106 T
-1111 FLQNSPQAANYL
+1111 FLQNEPLAANYL
-1123 MDFDDFFNEKRDAFI
+1123 MYFDDFFNEKRDAFI
-1138 EVQTGVEKSIP
+1138 EAQTHVEKSIP

-1156 IYYDTNPKWIKTK
+1156 VYYDTNPEWTKAK

-1204 LNSSSIVLKMF
+1204 LTSSSIVLKMF
-1215 PQDFSK
+1215 PQDF
-1221 VLTMSQEEAVARGM
+1221 G
-1235 DPDWK
+1235 
-1240 NTIDTT
+1240 
-1246 LNGLIVPKIEFKSGE
+1246 
-1261 YFDKAF
+1261 
-1267 SSYLTKEMDKL
+1267 SYLTSEMDIL

-1293 HKRNVSYTATMH
+1293 HKRNVSYTAAMH

-1316 SIYNMAIMSD
+1316 SVYNMAIMSD

-1403 DFYRNMMYNMTSKK
+1403 DFYRNMMYNMTGKK
-1417 WKNADGSQHIMR
+1417 WKNADGSQYIMR

-1435 DFEGNDIDYGD
+1435 DFEDNDIDYGD

-1461 SYDGDNTYSILEQE
+1461 SYDGNNTYSILEQE

-1482 KGGEDLT
+1482 KGNENT
-1489 QVQVN
+1489 IQVQVN

-1529 ANIYGTKKERVI
+1529 ANIYGTKKEGVI
-1541 KAQTADNVI
+1541 R
-1550 KAQTADDVIQPMK
+1550 AQTADDIIQPMK

-1577 HGAANI
+1577 QGAANI
-1583 NPVSSFFNRKGLSFM
+1583 NPVSSFFSRNGLSFM

-1667 GFSDNF
+1667 GFSDSF

-1737 VVSSLTSALTKAG
+1737 VVSSLTAALTKAG

-1775 AKDKDGNKLLN
+1775 AKDKDGNILLN
-1786 SDGSTVYKYVTMDA
+1786 EDGSTVYKYVTMDA
-1800 IEKEYNTENAF
+1800 IEKEYDTENAF
-1811 EIMEQLQAETQPLS
+1811 EIMEQLQAETGPLS

-1858 KVINVTLPH
+1858 KVVNVTLPH
-1867 RVESDTS
+1867 KVESDTS

-1888 GYRKLIDYLNGVF
+1888 GYRKLIDYLNGVVNE
-1901 DKETGATNQITEVKE
+1901 ETGVTNQITEVKE
-1916 FLLGGQ
+1916 FLIGGQ

-1971 KNQELKAAIIKE
+1971 KDWELKAAIIKE

-2032 QLAALNP
+2032 QLTALNP
-2039 ENTESLNVLIN
+2039 ENTEPLNVLIN
-2050 NRVVTVQ
+2050 NKVVTVQ

-2094 FFLDRLAKRLNTK
+2094 FFLDRLVKRLNTK

-2147 IQWFKYVD
+2147 IQWFRYVD

-2166 GDIMHPMYSENDKIY
+2166 GNIMHPMYSENDKIY

-2220 QKTGEEIHLDSPF
+2220 QKTREEIHLDSPF

-2262 ARSSKSKKANNFAK
+2262 ARSSKSKKANNFVK
-2276 RLAKIGDYDK
+2276 RLAKIGNYDK

-2296 YEDLIKGDIKNPA
+2296 YEDLIKGDTKNPA

-2382 FDINRNGIYET
+2382 FDINSNGIYET

-2400 DSPALLKASEKY
+2400 DSPALLKVSEKY
-2412 LPFPTGDKIKVE
+2412 LPFPTGDRIKVE
-2424 EIHDPTATTMHQL
+2424 EIHDPTITTMHQL
-2437 IAEQHYNG
+2437 IAKQHYDG

-2465 YTRNKNVTV
+2465 YTRNKDVIV

-2494 NSEDWYSYKNDIS
+2494 NSEDWYSYEDDIS
-2507 NTRSL
+2507 NTRAL
-2512 TALLFPDNEMV
+2512 TTLLFPDNEMV

-2532 ENGIIEAIDKH
+2532 ENGIIEALDKH

-2591 KNLTKESPKNAV
+2591 KNLTKASPKNAV

-2648 VLNDGNTSN
+2648 VLNDENTSN
-2657 EEKEALMCKV
+2657 QEKEALMCKV

-2685 LIESLADAENGNF
+2685 LIESLADAENSNF

-2758 TLFKIMTSPLA
+2758 TLFKIMTSPFA
-2769 FRLVELAKGDI
+2769 FRLVELAKGDT
-2780 FSGNSGCRTI
+2780 FSGNSGCGTI
-2790 LGALDYLHKDPLEQL
+2790 IGTLDYLHKDPLEQL

-2844 YNEKLPLLRQLAF
+2844 YNEKLPLLRQLAY
-2857 KDNAVQ
+2857 KGNAIQ

-2878 IQTEEEF
+2878 IQTKDEF

-2898 MEQYIADVKLEL
+2898 MEQYIADVQLEL

-2921 SVIATDLETL
+2921 SIIATDLETL

-2938 KEIGKILKLNKE
+2938 KEIGKILRLNQE
-2950 VSTNA
+2950 VKTNA

-2978 VKNRGGSDTH
+2978 VKNRGSYYSH
-2988 GATEDEL
+2988 GATKDEL

-3040 YRGYM
+3040 YKGYM
-3045 ETLYMTHQGLLNK
+3045 ETLYMAHQGLLNK

-3089 GNNYVDYKLRQS
+3089 GNNYVDYKLRQN

-3150 FKLWMEQTLIPKL
+3150 FKLWMEQTLIPRL
-3163 KADPALKNNI
+3163 KADPTLKDNI

-3216 KDAFNKLATYDPIR
+3216 KDAFNKLATYDLIR
-3230 DAKGN
+3230 DAKGH
-3235 TFVIKDLFYLYS
+3235 TFAIKDLFYLYS

-3262 IFEDYLDSYRA
+3262 IFEDYLDSGLA

-3336 KGGYDYDVEQGMDD
+3336 KGGYDYDVEQDMDD

-3382 KRDYSFFSNPEIK
+3382 KRDYSFFSNPEVK
-3395 YNAIGLQVM
+3395 YNTSGFQVLS
-3404 PTTLELTKQYPI
+3404 TKSELINQHPI
-3416 TYEIRNGRPVIVNM
+3416 TYEVRDGKPVLVNI
-3430 GGNKEVVDKFL
+3430 GGDGEIAKKFMKL
-3441 KKIKDRKGILP
+3441 MKDRKGILP
-3452 TKLIL
+3452 TKQIL
-3457 GTDRVTE
+3457 GTDGFTA

-3477 IINCE
+3477 IINCG

>member
-1 MAKCSLKKSPNGA
+1 MAKCSLKKSPNGV

-26 EGFATT
+26 EGFVTT
-32 AFNEAIMQV
+32 AFNEALMNAG
-41 TDDDN
+41 DGSN
-46 GGLYK
+46 GGLIK
-51 KAIRD
+51 KAVRD

-71 KVTEIVK
+71 KIAEITQK
-78 NLIETAE
+78 LIDNSE
-85 DLIWINDYLPIEGI
+85 DLVFLNEYIPIEGI

-166 GRIVKNA
+166 GVIVKNA
-173 SDANQN
+173 RDANQN

-188 QDIKQ
+188 GDIKK
-193 YLIGKGS
+193 YLIKKGS

-225 AIRVFGSWD
+225 AIRIFGSWD
-234 AQRIQ
+234 AQKIQ

-251 KWFTLKNFDNFTK
+251 KWFTLKNFDNFTR

-328 KNDAETGQYIKFSDF
+328 RNDAETGQYIKFSDF
-343 YQIITKLKDS
+343 YQIITKLKES
-353 VYNPA
+353 VYNPVT
-358 ISDIIF
+358 SDITF
-364 TRLYDRY
+364 KRLDNRY
-371 QNLSNSG
+371 QNLFNSG

-419 DALVKLNFTDEDLNK
+419 DTLVRLNFTDEDLNK
-434 MYSLYKGIFDPNP
+434 MYSLYKGIFAPKD
-447 NGKSIQAIQAKE
+447 KSIQAIQAKE

-473 VDSISSVKFLQ
+473 VDSINSVKFLQ

-528 REAKLYKIQTLANKA
+528 REVKLYNIQTLADKA
-543 GNFSGITYDIPG
+543 NNFSGITC
-555 TIPGT
+555 TIPDI
-560 SIMTVKVDELGNVI
+560 SITAVVNELGNSI
-574 TYRDNSGKPLD
+574 SYRDKSGKLLS
-585 SETIEG
+585 SEEIEK
-591 LIKDLQRDPQK
+591 LIDNPQV
-602 EESLWQFIDD
+602 ESLWQFIDD
-612 NLAIGVSYDIDLR
+612 NLAIGVSYDTDLR
-625 NALKTYL
+625 KALKMYSVGHTI
-632 GNSTVQDLLKLTS
+632 QDLLKLTS

-693 YSDAMV
+693 YSDAMT
-699 PILNNIAKAKAL
+699 PILDNISKAKAL

-750 YNWVGN
+750 YNWIGN
-756 NKVNPFSKMSLM
+756 NKINPFSKMSLM

-830 LLPSVNSDKNAI
+830 LLPSVNSDKNTI
-842 NRMCI
+842 NRMCV
-847 DLMQKVSSKHPE
+847 DLMQKVDSKHPE
-859 LNDRQFIDLD
+859 LNGKQFIDLD
-869 SKELQTLTSEQLGY
+869 SKELQTLTSEQLGH

-889 QNIQE
+889 QNIQK
-894 DFYKLFNWINGKYH
+894 DFDKLFNWINGKYH
-908 LGITSLE
+908 LAIYSLE

-933 EYNDTHND
+933 EYNDTHNN

-946 DQTHYSVDKKT
+946 DQTHYSIDKKT

-1016 DNYKDWVHNGK
+1016 DNYKDWIHNGK
-1027 MVFAKINGKDILTK
+1027 MVFAKVNGKDILTK

-1050 INNPHSW
+1050 INDPHSW

-1106 LGLTT
+1106 LGLST
-1111 FLQNSPQAANYL
+1111 FLQNNPQAANYL

-1138 EVQTGVEKSIP
+1138 EAQTHVEKSIP

-1156 IYYDTNPKWIKTK
+1156 VYYDTNPERTKAK

-1240 NTIDTT
+1240 NTIDTA

-1293 HKRNVSYTATMH
+1293 HKRNVSYTAAMH

-1316 SIYNMAIMSD
+1316 SVYNMAIMSD

-1417 WKNADGSQHIMR
+1417 WKNADGSQYIMR

-1435 DFEGNDIDYGD
+1435 DFEDNDIDYGD

-1461 SYDGDNTYSILEQE
+1461 SYDGNNTYSILEQE

-1482 KGGEDLT
+1482 KGNENT
-1489 QVQVN
+1489 IQVQVN

-1529 ANIYGTKKERVI
+1529 ANIYGTKKEGVI
-1541 KAQTADNVI
+1541 R
-1550 KAQTADDVIQPMK
+1550 AQTADDIIQPMK

-1583 NPVSSFFNRKGLSFM
+1583 NPVSSFFSRNGLSFM

-1667 GFSDNF
+1667 GFSDSF

-1775 AKDKDGNKLLN
+1775 AKDKDGNILLN
-1786 SDGSTVYKYVTMDA
+1786 EDGSTVYKYVTMDA
-1800 IEKEYNTENAF
+1800 IEKEYDTENAF
-1811 EIMEQLQAETQPLS
+1811 EIMEQLQAETGPLS

-1858 KVINVTLPH
+1858 KVVNVTLPH

-1888 GYRKLIDYLNGVF
+1888 GYRKLIDYLNGIVNE
-1901 DKETGATNQITEVKE
+1901 ETGVTNQITEVKE
-1916 FLLGGQ
+1916 FLIGGQ
-1922 DLDSYDVKFQDSLG
+1922 DLDSYDVKFQDYLG

-1971 KNQELKAAIIKE
+1971 KDQELKAAIIKE

-2032 QLAALNP
+2032 QLVALNP
-2039 ENTESLNVLIN
+2039 ENTELLNVLIN
-2050 NRVVTVQ
+2050 NKVVTVQ

-2147 IQWFKYVD
+2147 IQWFRYVD

-2166 GDIMHPMYSENDKIY
+2166 GNIMHPMYSENDKIY

-2240 NYNFVNLNAN
+2240 NYNFVNLNTN

-2262 ARSSKSKKANNFAK
+2262 ARSSKSKKANNFVK
-2276 RLAKIGDYDK
+2276 RLAKIGNYDK

-2296 YEDLIKGDIKNPA
+2296 YEDLIKGDTKNPA

-2382 FDINRNGIYET
+2382 FDINSNGIYET

-2400 DSPALLKASEKY
+2400 DSPALLKVSEKY
-2412 LPFPTGDKIKVE
+2412 LPFPTGDRTRVE
-2424 EIHDPTATTMHQL
+2424 EIEYPTMTTMHWL
-2437 IAEQHYNG
+2437 IAKQHYNV

-2465 YTRNKNVTV
+2465 YTRNKDVIV

-2481 QNIKDLADILESI
+2481 QNIKDLADIIEEI
-2494 NSEDWYSYKNDIS
+2494 NLVDWLSYEDDIS
-2507 NTRSL
+2507 NTRAL

-2591 KNLTKESPKNAV
+2591 KNLTKASPKNAV

-2648 VLNDGNTSN
+2648 VLNDENTSN
-2657 EEKEALMCKV
+2657 QEKEALMCKV

-2758 TLFKIMTSPLA
+2758 TLFKIMTSPFA
-2769 FRLVELAKGDI
+2769 FRLVELAKGDT
-2780 FSGNSGCRTI
+2780 FSGNSGCGTI
-2790 LGALDYLHKDPLEQL
+2790 IGTLDYLHKDPLEQL

-2844 YNEKLPLLRQLAF
+2844 YNEKLPLLRQLAY
-2857 KDNAVQ
+2857 KGNAIQ

-2878 IQTEEEF
+2878 IQTKDEF

-2898 MEQYIADVKLEL
+2898 MEQYIADVQLEL

-2921 SVIATDLETL
+2921 SIIATDLETL

-2938 KEIGKILKLNKE
+2938 KEIGKILRLNQE
-2950 VSTNA
+2950 VKTNA

-2978 VKNRGGSDTH
+2978 VENRGSYYSH
-2988 GATEDEL
+2988 GATKDEL

-3040 YRGYM
+3040 YKGYM
-3045 ETLYMTHQGLLNK
+3045 ETLYMAHQGLLNK

-3089 GNNYVDYKLRQS
+3089 GNNYVDYKLRQN

-3150 FKLWMEQTLIPKL
+3150 FKLWMEQTLIPRL
-3163 KADPALKNNI
+3163 KADPTLKDNI

-3216 KDAFNKLATYDPIR
+3216 KDAFNKLATYDLIR
-3230 DAKGN
+3230 DAKGH
-3235 TFVIKDLFYLYS
+3235 TFAIKDLFYLYS

-3262 IFEDYLDSYRA
+3262 IFEDYLDSGLA

-3336 KGGYDYDVEQGMDD
+3336 KGEYDYDVEQDMDD

-3382 KRDYSFFSNPEIK
+3382 KRDYSFFSNPEVK
-3395 YNAIGLQVM
+3395 YNTSGFQVLS
-3404 PTTLELTKQYPI
+3404 TKSELINQHPI
-3416 TYEIRNGRPVIVNM
+3416 TYEVRDGKPVLVNI
-3430 GGNKEVVDKFL
+3430 GGDGEIAKKFMKL
-3441 KKIKDRKGILP
+3441 MKDRKGILP
-3452 TKLIL
+3452 TKQIL
-3457 GTDRVTE
+3457 GTDGFTA

-3477 IINCE
+3477 IINCG

>member
-1 MAKCSLKKSPNGA
+1 MAKCSLKKLANGD
-14 YGGYSQESIEEL
+14 YSQESIQEL
-26 EGFATT
+26 REFAID
-32 AFNEAIMQV
+32 AFNEAFMNIP
-41 TDDDN
+41 DDTN
-46 GGLYK
+46 GGLIK
-51 KAIRD
+51 KAVRD

-71 KVTEIVK
+71 KVAKTI
-78 NLIETAE
+78 E
-85 DLIWINDYLPIEGI
+85 DLLDEDESLIIINEFLPIEGI

-166 GRIVKNA
+166 GNIVKNA
-173 SDANQN
+173 ADANQN
-179 IRDYKNELW
+179 IREYKNKLW
-188 QDIKQ
+188 QDIKE
-193 YLIGKGS
+193 YLIDKGF

-214 TGVFED
+214 TNVFED
-220 EEVRK
+220 EAVRK
-225 AIRVFGSWD
+225 AVRIFDSWD

-239 SDRDTDDYKIFK
+239 QDRDTDNYKIFK

-279 TFSNE
+279 VFSNE

-328 KNDAETGQYIKFSDF
+328 KNDTKTEQYIKFSDF

-358 ISDIIF
+358 TSDITF
-364 TRLYDRY
+364 SKLYDRY
-371 QNLSNSG
+371 QKLSNSE

-385 DLIQG
+385 DIIQG

-419 DALVKLNFTDEDLNK
+419 DALTKLNFTDEDLNK
-434 MYSLYKGIFDPNP
+434 MYSLYKGIFAPKGN
-447 NGKSIQAIQAKE
+447 SIQAIQAKE
-459 DYRAQNYYNLITQV
+459 DYRAQNYYNLLTQV
-473 VDSISSVKFLQ
+473 VDSINSVKFLQ

-555 TIPGT
+555 TGI
-560 SIMTVKVDELGNVI
+560 TVIVDELGNAI
-574 TYRDNSGKPLD
+574 TYRDKSGKLLD
-585 SETIEG
+585 PKTIEN
-591 LIKDLQRDPQK
+591 LIEDPQIS
-602 EESLWQFIDD
+602 ESLWQFIDT
-612 NLAIGVSYDIDLR
+612 NLAIGISYDTNLR
-625 NALKTYL
+625 KALKMYL
-632 GNSTVQDLLKLTS
+632 GDRTVQDLLKLTS

-657 GERSHGKAALNDLF
+657 GERSHGKAQLNDLF
-671 DNIYKGYPN
+671 DNIYKGYAN

-693 YSDAMV
+693 YGDVMI
-699 PILNNIAKAKAL
+699 PILNNIARAKSL

-750 YNWVGN
+750 YKWNGN
-756 NKVNPFSKMSLM
+756 GKINPFSNMSLM

-813 TKKDVRGDV
+813 VKKDVRGDV

-830 LLPSVNSDKNAI
+830 LLPSVNSDKNTI

-847 DLMQKVSSKHPE
+847 DLMQKVISTHPE
-859 LNDRQFIDLD
+859 LNGRQFIDLD
-869 SKELQTLTSEQLGY
+869 SKELQTLTSEQLGH

-889 QNIQE
+889 YNIQK
-894 DFYKLFNWINGKYH
+894 DFDKLFNWINNKYH
-908 LGITSLE
+908 LGIFSLE

-926 QLYQWVK
+926 QIYQWVK
-933 EYNDTHND
+933 EYNDTNND

-946 DQTHYSVDKKT
+946 DQTHYTVDKKT

-997 NVEIRLI
+997 NVEIRLV
-1004 DGTNSSAKTYLK
+1004 DGTNSSAKTYLR

-1027 MVFAKINGKDILTK
+1027 MVFAKVNGKDILTK

-1050 INNPHSW
+1050 INDPHSW

-1091 SKADYNVPIIYKHPK
+1091 SKVDYNVPIIYKHPK

-1111 FLQNSPQAANYL
+1111 FLQNNPQAANYL

-1138 EVQTGVEKSIP
+1138 EWKTGVEKSIP
-1149 FSDDEGY
+1149 FSDDEGHV
-1156 IYYDTNPKWIKTK
+1156 YYDTNPKWIKTK
-1169 ENYLIQNQNNPEFQD
+1169 EDYLIQNQNNPEFQG
-1184 FVKKAWNEAKLIA
+1184 FIKKAWNEAKLIA

-1240 NTIDTT
+1240 NAIDTT

-1293 HKRNVSYTATMH
+1293 HKRNVSYTAAMH

-1316 SIYNMAIMSD
+1316 SVYNMAIMSD

-1403 DFYRNMMYNMTSKK
+1403 DFYRNMMYNMTGKK

-1429 DGGILK
+1429 KGGILK

-1475 VDENGEA
+1475 VDENGEV
-1482 KGGEDLT
+1482 KGKEDLI

-1529 ANIYGTKKERVI
+1529 ANIYGTKKEGV
-1541 KAQTADNVI
+1541 T

-1598 QVEVRQAGI
+1598 HVEVRQAGI

-1659 DEMGDLLN
+1659 DEMGDILE
-1667 GFSDNF
+1667 GTSDSF

-1703 IKKINAEKQFSI
+1703 IKKINEERQFSVD
-1715 NKTNYADIDK
+1715 KTNFDSIDK

-1775 AKDKDGNKLLN
+1775 AKDKDGNILLN
-1786 SDGSTVYKYVTMDA
+1786 EDGSTVYKYVTMDA
-1800 IEKEYNTENAF
+1800 IEREYDTENAF
-1811 EIMEQLQAETQPLS
+1811 EVMEQLQAETEPLS

-1843 RKYLVTFSDGVNKST
+1843 RKYLVTFTDGVNKTT
-1858 KVINVTLPH
+1858 KVINITLPH
-1867 RVESDTS
+1867 RTESDTS

-1888 GYRKLIDYLNGVF
+1888 GYRKLIDYLNGVV
-1901 DKETGATNQITEVKE
+1901 DPKTGVTSRITEVKE

-1936 NRWQMSDLD
+1936 NKWQMSDLD

-1971 KNQELKAAIIKE
+1971 KDQELKAALIKE
-1983 FNESNNSNKVKIV
+1983 FNESNNSAKVAIV
-1996 NDLNDNFNGIFL
+1996 NALNDNFNEYFL

-2039 ENTESLNVLIN
+2039 ENTEPLNVIIN
-2050 NRVVTVQ
+2050 NKVVTVQ

-2107 VQDYYKDGQLV
+2107 VQDYYIGKDLV

-2133 YIRRGIDNSDFANE
+2133 YIRRGLDNSDFANE
-2147 IQWFKYVD
+2147 IQWFKYID

-2207 NPDIKKIRGITID
+2207 NPDIKKIRGIAID

-2250 CSEAELLNLLDA
+2250 CSEAELLNLIDA
-2262 ARSSKSKKANNFAK
+2262 ARSSKSRKANNFAK
-2276 RLAKIGDYDK
+2276 RLAKISDYDDK
-2286 QVDYLDKLTK
+2286 VDYLDKLTK
-2296 YEDLIKGDIKNPA
+2296 YEDLIKGDTKNPA

-2412 LPFPTGDKIKVE
+2412 LPFPTGDRIETKATGN
-2424 EIHDPTATTMHQL
+2424 PTVTTMHQL
-2437 IAEQHYNG
+2437 IAKQHYDG

-2465 YTRNKNVTV
+2465 YTRNKDVTT
-2474 EVNTNSE
+2474 EINTNSE
-2481 QNIKDLADILESI
+2481 QNIKDLATILESI
-2494 NSEDWYSYKNDIS
+2494 NSEDWYSYKDDIS
-2507 NTRSL
+2507 NTRALADLLSTDGEIKL
-2512 TALLFPDNEMV
+2512 T
-2523 LDVDLYDKI
+2523 VDLYDKI
-2532 ENGIIEAIDKH
+2532 ESGIIEALNRH

-2591 KNLTKESPKNAV
+2591 KNLTKASPKNAV

-2648 VLNDGNTSN
+2648 ILNDESVSN
-2657 EEKEALMCKV
+2657 SEKEALMCKV

-2673 YRGLANVNANQE
+2673 YKGLANVNVDQK
-2685 LIESLADAENGNF
+2685 LIKSLADATEGNF
-2698 TTLQNYLLAQEWES
+2698 IALQDYLLAQEWES
-2712 DAANEASAFLSLSTD
+2712 DAANEKSAFLSLSTD

-2758 TLFKIMTSPLA
+2758 TLFKIMTSPFA

-2790 LGALDYLHKDPLEQL
+2790 IGALDYLHKDPLEQL
-2805 SRFNTFDLS
+2805 ARYNTFDLS

-2831 FAWQLLQNSIADD
+2831 FAWKLLQDSTIDD
-2844 YNEKLPLLRQLAF
+2844 YNEKLPLLRQLAY
-2857 KDNAVQ
+2857 KNNAIQ
-2863 LIEDLRSKVNQISSV
+2863 LIDSLRSKVNQVSNV
-2878 IQTEEEF
+2878 IQTKEEF

-2898 MEQYIADVKLEL
+2898 MEQYIADVQLEVN
-2910 DSGSYDTVYGK
+2910 SGTYDTVYGK

-2938 KEIGKILKLNKE
+2938 KEMGKILRLNQE
-2950 VSTNA
+2950 VKTNA

-2963 NIEEVITRRLRQLAR
+2963 NIEEVITRRLRQISRA
-2978 VKNRGGSDTH
+2978 VNRGSDDYH
-2988 GATEDEL
+2988 NATKDEL
-2995 KNPDKYKIDLEKF
+2995 KNPDKYKIDLERF
-3008 LYDEV
+3008 LYDEI

-3040 YRGYM
+3040 YKGYV
-3045 ETLYMTHQGLLNK
+3045 ETLYMAHQGLLNK

-3077 VTGNLQQQVLKN
+3077 VANNLQQQVLRN

-3101 WMRDSKIQITI
+3101 WMRDSDIQITI

-3132 QLYFDKTI
+3132 QLYFNKTI

-3150 FKLWMEQTLIPKL
+3150 FKLWMEKTLIPKL
-3163 KADPALKNNI
+3163 KADPLLKDNI

-3207 AEREMFDIH
+3207 AEREMFDKH
-3216 KDAFNKLATYDPIR
+3216 KDAFNQLATYGIIR
-3230 DAKGN
+3230 DPKDN
-3235 TFVIKDLFYLYS
+3235 TFTIQELFYLYS

-3285 DLDFYQDLVKTC
+3285 DLNFYQDLVKTC

-3312 SKVLKYKDQNNEQI
+3312 SKILKYKDQNNEQI
-3326 LLYKKKEKKS
+3326 LLYKKKEKES
-3336 KGGYDYDVEQGMDD
+3336 NSDYGGYDQDVEDD
-3350 IFMNDM
+3350 FMNEM
-3356 GFDPEGGKDPM
+3356 GYGPEDGKDSM
-3367 AEINNYVKQESSALA
+3367 AEINNYVKQQSSALA
-3382 KRDYSFFSNPEIK
+3382 KRDYSFFSNPEVK
-3395 YNAIGLQVM
+3395 YDTLGFQVLS
-3404 PTTLELTKQYPI
+3404 TKSELINQHPI
-3416 TYEIRNGRPVIVNM
+3416 TYEVREGKPVLVNM
-3430 GGNKEVVDKFL
+3430 GGDVEIAKEFIKR
-3441 KKIKDRKGILP
+3441 IKDRKGVLP
-3452 TKLIL
+3452 TKYIH
-3457 GTDRVTE
+3457 GTEGFTTVVDE
-3464 VINEEQIE
+3464 KQIE

-3477 IINCE
+3477 IINNCE

>member
-1 MAKCSLKKSPNGA
+1 MAKCSLKKLANGD
-14 YGGYSQESIEEL
+14 YSQESIQEL
-26 EGFATT
+26 REFAID
-32 AFNEAIMQV
+32 AFNEAFMNIP
-41 TDDDN
+41 DDTN
-46 GGLYK
+46 GGLIK
-51 KAIRD
+51 KAVRD

-71 KVTEIVK
+71 KVAKTI
-78 NLIETAE
+78 E
-85 DLIWINDYLPIEGI
+85 DLLDEDESLIIINEFLPIEGI

-166 GRIVKNA
+166 GVIVKNA
-173 SDANQN
+173 RDANQN
-179 IRDYKNELW
+179 IRDYKNQLW

-225 AIRVFGSWD
+225 AIRIFGSWD
-234 AQRIQ
+234 AQKIQ
-239 SDRDTDDYKIFK
+239 LNRDTDDYQIFK
-251 KWFTLKNFDNFTK
+251 KWFTLKNFDNFTR

-328 KNDAETGQYIKFSDF
+328 NNDEETGQYIKFSDF

-353 VYNPA
+353 VYNPVT
-358 ISDIIF
+358 SDITF
-364 TRLYDRY
+364 RRLDDRY

-390 KSLKDLICSIRENPA
+390 KSLKDLICNIRENPA

-434 MYSLYKGIFDPNP
+434 MYSLYRGIFAP
-447 NGKSIQAIQAKE
+447 NGNSIQTIQAKE

-473 VDSISSVKFLQ
+473 VDSINSVKFLQ

-555 TIPGT
+555 AIPGT
-560 SIMTVKVDELGNVI
+560 SIMTVRVDELGNAI
-574 TYRDNSGKPLD
+574 AYRDNSGKLLD
-585 SETIEG
+585 SETIEN
-591 LIKDLQRDPQK
+591 LIKDPQKDPQIA
-602 EESLWQFIDD
+602 ESLWQFIDD
-612 NLAIGVSYDIDLR
+612 NLAIGVSYDTDLR
-625 NALKTYL
+625 KALKMYL
-632 GNSTVQDLLKLTS
+632 KNSTVQDLLKLTS

-657 GERSHGKAALNDLF
+657 GATSHGKAALNDLF

-693 YSDAMV
+693 YGDAMT
-699 PILNNIAKAKAL
+699 PILDNIAKAKAL

-750 YNWVGN
+750 YDWVGN

-768 QPGVFRGIYTTREVK
+768 QPGVFGGIYTTREVK

-830 LLPSVNSDKNAI
+830 LLPSVNSDKNTI
-842 NRMCI
+842 NRMCV
-847 DLMQKVSSKHPE
+847 DLMQKVVSQHPE
-859 LNDRQFIDLD
+859 LNSKQFIDLD
-869 SKELQTLTSEQLGY
+869 SKELQTLTSEQLGH

-889 QNIQE
+889 QNIQK
-894 DFYKLFNWINGKYH
+894 DFDKLFNWINGKYH

-997 NVEIRLI
+997 NVEIRLV

-1027 MVFAKINGKDILTK
+1027 MVLAKVNGKDILTK

-1050 INNPHSW
+1050 INDPHSW

-1091 SKADYNVPIIYKHPK
+1091 SKADYNIPVIYSGTNIGEGLAQSYQYYTQK
-1106 LGLTT
+1106 LD
-1111 FLQNSPQAANYL
+1111 QSYEDA
-1123 MDFDDFFNEKRDAFI
+1123 KRIA
-1138 EVQTGVEKSIP
+1138 Q
-1149 FSDDEGY
+1149 
-1156 IYYDTNPKWIKTK
+1156 
-1169 ENYLIQNQNNPEFQD
+1169 QNNQIL
-1184 FVKKAWNEAKLIA
+1184 VLTNEADVIKHAAEVSLVVDDGSVNQDIF
-1197 KEQNKIL
+1197 KNPV
-1204 LNSSSIVLKMF
+1204 LNSRRV
-1215 PQDFSK
+1215 
-1221 VLTMSQEEAVARGM
+1221 
-1235 DPDWK
+1235 
-1240 NTIDTT
+1240 IDTAK
-1246 LNGLIVPKIEFKSGE
+1246 LEILQ
-1261 YFDKAF
+1261 
-1267 SSYLTKEMDKL
+1267 DKL

-1293 HKRNVSYTATMH
+1293 HKRNVSYTAAMH

-1316 SIYNMAIMSD
+1316 SVYNMAIMSD

-1403 DFYRNMMYNMTSKK
+1403 DFYRNMMYNMTNKQ

-1429 DGGILK
+1429 KGGILK
-1435 DFEGNDIDYGD
+1435 DFEGKDIDYGD

-1475 VDENGEA
+1475 VDENGEV

-1541 KAQTADNVI
+1541 KAQTADDI
-1550 KAQTADDVIQPMK
+1550 KAQTADDIIQPMK

-1583 NPVSSFFNRKGLSFM
+1583 NPVSSFFNRNGLSFM

-1659 DEMGDLLN
+1659 DEMGDILE
-1667 GFSDNF
+1667 GTSDSF

-1703 IKKINAEKQFSI
+1703 IKKINAERQFSVD
-1715 NKTNYADIDK
+1715 KTNFDNIDK

-1775 AKDKDGNKLLN
+1775 VKDDKGKDLLN
-1786 SDGSTVYKYVTMDA
+1786 EDGSTVYKYVTMDA
-1800 IEKEYNTENAF
+1800 IEREYDTENAF
-1811 EIMEQLQAETQPLS
+1811 EVMEQLQAETESLS

-1843 RKYLVTFSDGVNKST
+1843 HKYLVTFTDGTT
-1858 KVINVTLPH
+1858 KVINITLPH
-1867 RVESDTS
+1867 RTESDTS
-1874 TVFYNNVPYQEQTM
+1874 TIFYNNVPYQEQTM
-1888 GYRKLIDYLNGVF
+1888 GYRKLIDYLNGVV
-1901 DKETGATNQITEVKE
+1901 DTETGNTNQITEVKE

-1936 NRWQMSDLD
+1936 NKWQMSDLD

-1971 KNQELKAAIIKE
+1971 KDQELKAALIKE
-1983 FNESNNSNKVKIV
+1983 FNESNNSNKVQIV

-2039 ENTESLNVLIN
+2039 ENTEPLNVIIN
-2050 NRVVTVQ
+2050 NKVVTVQ

-2166 GDIMHPMYSENDKIY
+2166 GNIMHPMYSENDKIY

-2240 NYNFVNLNAN
+2240 NYNFINLNAN
-2250 CSEAELLNLLDA
+2250 CLEAELLNLLDA
-2262 ARSSKSKKANNFAK
+2262 ARSSKSRKANNFAK

-2296 YEDLIKGDIKNPA
+2296 YEDLIKGDTKNPA

-2412 LPFPTGDKIKVE
+2412 LPFPTGDRIKVE
-2424 EIHDPTATTMHQL
+2424 EIHDPTITTMHQL
-2437 IAEQHYNG
+2437 IAKQHYDG

-2465 YTRNKNVTV
+2465 YTRNKDVTV

-2494 NSEDWYSYKNDIS
+2494 NSEDWYSYKDDVS
-2507 NTRSL
+2507 NTRALADLLSTDGEIKL
-2512 TALLFPDNEMV
+2512 T
-2523 LDVDLYDKI
+2523 VDLYDKI
-2532 ENGIIEAIDKH
+2532 ESGIIEALNKH

-2550 SKAKND
+2550 SKTKND

-2591 KNLTKESPKNAV
+2591 KNLTKASPKNAV

-2648 VLNDGNTSN
+2648 VLNDENTSN
-2657 EEKEALMCKV
+2657 EEKEALMCNV

-2673 YRGLANVNANQE
+2673 YKGLANVNVDQK
-2685 LIESLADAENGNF
+2685 LIKSLADATEGNF
-2698 TTLQNYLLAQEWES
+2698 TALQDYLLAQEWES

-2831 FAWQLLQNSIADD
+2831 FAWQLLQNSLADD

-2878 IQTEEEF
+2878 IQTEDEF

-2910 DSGSYDTVYGK
+2910 NSGNYDTVYGK

-2938 KEIGKILKLNKE
+2938 KEIGKILRLNQE
-2950 VSTNA
+2950 VKTNA

-2978 VKNRGGSDTH
+2978 VENRGSYYSH
-2988 GATEDEL
+2988 GATKDEL

-3045 ETLYMTHQGLLNK
+3045 ETLYMAHQGLLNK

-3089 GNNYVDYKLRQS
+3089 GNNYVDYKLRQN
-3101 WMRDSKIQITI
+3101 WMRNSNLYITI

-3150 FKLWMEQTLIPKL
+3150 FKLWMEQTLIPKF
-3163 KADPALKNNI
+3163 KADPTLKDNI

-3188 GMTAVYY
+3188 GMTSVYY

-3216 KDAFNKLATYDPIR
+3216 KDAFNQLATYDLIR
-3230 DAKGN
+3230 DAKGH
-3235 TFVIKDLFYLYS
+3235 TFAIKDLFYLYS

-3262 IFEDYLDSYRA
+3262 IFEDYLDSGLA
-3273 QSYKHFIAEKDR
+3273 QSYKHFIAAKDR
-3285 DLDFYQDLVKTC
+3285 DLDFYQDLVDTC

-3312 SKVLKYKDQNNEQI
+3312 SKILKYKDQNNEQI
-3326 LLYKKKEKKS
+3326 LLYKKKEKQS
-3336 KGGYDYDVEQGMDD
+3336 SGDYGGYDQDVEDAYINEIGY
-3350 IFMNDM
+3350 
-3356 GFDPEGGKDPM
+3356 GPEDGKDSM
-3367 AEINNYVKQESSALA
+3367 AEINNYVKQQSSALA
-3382 KRDYSFFSNPEIK
+3382 KRDYSFFSNPEVK
-3395 YNAIGLQVM
+3395 YNTSGFQVLS
-3404 PTTLELTKQYPI
+3404 TKSELINQHPI
-3416 TYEIRNGRPVIVNM
+3416 TYEVRDGKPVLVNM
-3430 GGNKEVVDKFL
+3430 GGDGEIAKEFI
-3441 KKIKDRKGILP
+3441 KKMKARKGVLP
-3452 TKLIL
+3452 TKQIF
-3457 GTDRVTE
+3457 GTEGFTT
-3464 VINEEQIE
+3464 VIDEEQIE

>member
-26 EGFATT
+26 EDFVTT
-32 AFNEAIMQV
+32 TFNEALMNAG
-41 TDDDN
+41 DGSN
-46 GGLYK
+46 GGLIK
-51 KAIRD
+51 KAVRD

-71 KVTEIVK
+71 KIAEITQ
-78 NLIETAE
+78 NLLDNSE
-85 DLIWINDYLPIEGI
+85 DLVFLNDYIPIEGI

-173 SDANQN
+173 VEANQN

-188 QDIKQ
+188 QDIKD
-193 YLIGKGS
+193 YLIGRGL
-200 LDEFTPDI
+200 LDESTPDI

-214 TGVFED
+214 TNVFED
-220 EEVRK
+220 EDVRK
-225 AIRVFGSWD
+225 AVKIFGSWD
-234 AQRIQ
+234 AQKIQ
-239 SDRDTDDYKIFK
+239 LNRDTDDYKIFK

-279 TFSNE
+279 VFSNE

-299 WRTNE
+299 WRTSE
-304 DVVLEQEIGA
+304 DIILEQEIGA

-328 KNDAETGQYIKFSDF
+328 KNDTETEQYIKFSDF

-353 VYNPA
+353 VYNPVT
-358 ISDIIF
+358 SDITF
-364 TRLYDRY
+364 RRLDDRY
-371 QNLSNSG
+371 QKLSNSK

-385 DLIQG
+385 DIIQG

-405 LYSKLLFTAIINDK
+405 LYSKLLFTAIINDE
-419 DALVKLNFTDEDLNK
+419 DALTKLNFTDEDLNK
-434 MYSLYKGIFDPNP
+434 MYSLYKGIFAP
-447 NGKSIQAIQAKE
+447 KSNSIWAIQAKE
-459 DYRAQNYYNLITQV
+459 DYRAQNYYNLLTQV
-473 VDSISSVKFLQ
+473 VDSINSVKFLQ

-528 REAKLYKIQTLANKA
+528 REVKLYNIQTLTNKA
-543 GNFSGITYDIPG
+543 GNFSGITYNIPG
-555 TIPGT
+555 TGI
-560 SIMTVKVDELGNVI
+560 TVTVDELGNAI
-574 TYRDNSGKPLD
+574 TYRDKSGKLLD
-585 SETIEG
+585 PKTIEN
-591 LIKDLQRDPQK
+591 LIEDPQIS
-602 EESLWQFIDD
+602 ESLWQFIDD
-612 NLAIGVSYDIDLR
+612 NLAIGVSYDTDLR
-625 NALKTYL
+625 KALKMYL
-632 GNSTVQDLLKLTS
+632 KDRTVLDLAKLTS

-657 GERSHGKAALNDLF
+657 GERSHGKTQLNALF
-671 DNIYKGYPN
+671 DNIYKGYAN

-693 YSDAMV
+693 YGDAMT
-699 PILNNIAKAKAL
+699 PILDNIAKAKSL

-750 YNWVGN
+750 YNWNGN
-756 NKVNPFSKMSLM
+756 GKINPFSNMSLM

-813 TKKDVRGDV
+813 VKKDVRGDV

-830 LLPSVNSDKNAI
+830 LLPSVNSDKNTI

-847 DLMQKVSSKHPE
+847 DLRQQVNSTHPE
-859 LNDRQFIDLD
+859 LNGRQFIDLN
-869 SKELQTLTSEQLGY
+869 SKELQTLTGEQLGH

-889 QNIQE
+889 QNIQK
-894 DFYKLFNWINGKYH
+894 DFDKLFNWVNDKYH
-908 LGITSLE
+908 LGIFSLE
-915 DINSRYSNPAD
+915 DINSRYSNPAN

-933 EYNDTHND
+933 EYNDANND

-946 DQTHYSVDKKT
+946 DQTHYTIDKKT

-997 NVEIRLI
+997 NVEIRLV
-1004 DGTNSSAKTYLK
+1004 DGTNSSAKTYLR
-1016 DNYKDWVHNGK
+1016 DNYKDWIHNGK
-1027 MVFAKINGKDILTK
+1027 MVFAKVNGKDILTK

-1050 INNPHSW
+1050 INDPHSW

-1091 SKADYNVPIIYKHPK
+1091 SKVDYNVPIIYKHPK

-1111 FLQNSPQAANYL
+1111 FLQNNPQAKDYL

-1138 EVQTGVEKSIP
+1138 EAQTNVEKSIA
-1149 FSDDEGY
+1149 FSDDEGH
-1156 IYYDTNPKWIKTK
+1156 IYYDTNPIWTKTK
-1169 ENYLIQNQNNPEFQD
+1169 EDYLIQNQNNSEFQD
-1184 FVKKAWNEAKLIA
+1184 FIKNAWNEAKLIA

-1221 VLTMSQEEAVARGM
+1221 VLTMSQEEAIARGM

-1240 NTIDTT
+1240 NAIDTT

-1293 HKRNVSYTATMH
+1293 HKRNVSYTAAMH

-1316 SIYNMAIMSD
+1316 SVYNMAIMSD

-1429 DGGILK
+1429 EGGILK

-1475 VDENGEA
+1475 VDENGEV
-1482 KGGEDLT
+1482 KGKEDLT

-1529 ANIYGTKKERVI
+1529 ANIYGTKKEEVI
-1541 KAQTADNVI
+1541 R
-1550 KAQTADDVIQPMK
+1550 AQTADDVIQPMK

-1598 QVEVRQAGI
+1598 HVEVRQAGI

-1659 DEMGDLLN
+1659 DEMGDILE
-1667 GFSDNF
+1667 GTSDSF

-1703 IKKINAEKQFSI
+1703 IKKINAERQFSVD
-1715 NKTNYADIDK
+1715 KTNFDSIDK

-1775 AKDKDGNKLLN
+1775 AKDKDDNILLN
-1786 SDGSTVYKYVTMDA
+1786 EDGSTVYKYVTMDA
-1800 IEKEYNTENAF
+1800 IEREYDTENAF
-1811 EIMEQLQAETQPLS
+1811 EVMEQLQAETEPLS

-1843 RKYLVTFSDGVNKST
+1843 RKYLVTFTDGVNKTT

-1867 RVESDTS
+1867 RTESDTS
-1874 TVFYNNVPYQEQTM
+1874 TVFYNNVPYQEQAM
-1888 GYRKLIDYLNGVF
+1888 GYRKLIDYLNGVV
-1901 DKETGATNQITEVKE
+1901 DAETGNTSQITEVKE

-1957 DPRRKVLEILSKYD
+1957 DPRRKVLKILSKYD
-1971 KNQELKAAIIKE
+1971 KDQELKAAIIKE
-1983 FNESNNSNKVKIV
+1983 FNESNNSNKVQIV

-2008 TETPMYKEFFQKY
+2008 TQIPMYKEFFQKY

-2039 ENTESLNVLIN
+2039 ENTEPLNVLIN
-2050 NRVVTVQ
+2050 NKVVTVQ

-2107 VQDYYKDGQLV
+2107 VQDYYIGDNLV

-2133 YIRRGIDNSDFANE
+2133 YIRRGLDNSDFANE
-2147 IQWFKYVD
+2147 IQWFKYID

-2207 NPDIKKIRGITID
+2207 NPDIKKVRGITID
-2220 QKTGEEIHLDSPF
+2220 QKTGEEIHMDSPF

-2262 ARSSKSKKANNFAK
+2262 ARSSKSRKANNFSK
-2276 RLAKIGDYDK
+2276 RLAKVGDYDK

-2296 YEDLIKGDIKNPA
+2296 YEDLIKGDTKNPA

-2412 LPFPTGDKIKVE
+2412 LPFPTGENIKVE
-2424 EIHDPTATTMHQL
+2424 EIHDPTITTMHWL
-2437 IAEQHYNG
+2437 IAKQHYDG

-2465 YTRNKNVTV
+2465 YTKNGNVTV
-2474 EVNTNSE
+2474 EINTNSE
-2481 QNIKDLADILESI
+2481 QNIKDLATILEFI
-2494 NSEDWYSYKNDIS
+2494 NSKDWYSYEDDTL
-2507 NTRSL
+2507 NTSALASL
-2512 TALLFPDNEMV
+2512 LSTDGEIKLT
-2523 LDVDLYDKI
+2523 VDLYDKI

-2550 SKAKND
+2550 SKSKND

-2591 KNLTKESPKNAV
+2591 KNLTKASPKNAV

-2648 VLNDGNTSN
+2648 VLNDESVSN
-2657 EEKEALMCKV
+2657 SEKEALMCNV

-2685 LIESLADAENGNF
+2685 LMQSLADAENGNF

-2758 TLFKIMTSPLA
+2758 TLFKIMTSPFA

-2780 FSGNSGCRTI
+2780 FSGNSGCGTI
-2790 LGALDYLHKDPLEQL
+2790 IGALDYLHRDPLDQFA
-2805 SRFNTFDLS
+2805 RFNTFDLS

-2819 KPKDQKI
+2819 KPKDQRI

-2831 FAWQLLQNSIADD
+2831 FAWQLLQESIADD
-2844 YNEKLPLLRQLAF
+2844 YNEELPLLRQIAY
-2857 KDNAVQ
+2857 KNNAIQ
-2863 LIEDLRSKVNQISSV
+2863 LIENLRSKVNQISSV
-2878 IQTEEEF
+2878 IQTKDEF
-2885 NLYSTLYNQALDF
+2885 NLYATLYNQALDF
-2898 MEQYIADVKLEL
+2898 MEQYIADVQLEL
-2910 DSGSYDTVYGK
+2910 NSGTYDTVYGK

-2938 KEIGKILKLNKE
+2938 KEIGKILRLNQE
-2950 VSTNA
+2950 VKTNA
-2955 LDLQNQVA
+2955 LDLQNQIA

-2978 VKNRGGSDTH
+2978 AKGRGSNYKH
-2988 GATEDEL
+2988 QATKDEL
-2995 KNPDKYKIDLEKF
+2995 KKPDRYKIDLERF
-3008 LYDEV
+3008 LYDEI

-3040 YRGYM
+3040 YKGYM
-3045 ETLYMTHQGLLNK
+3045 ETLYMAHQGLLNK
-3058 QLKYRFTVGKI
+3058 QLKYRFTVGKV

-3077 VTGNLQQQVLKN
+3077 VASNLQQQVLRN
-3089 GNNYVDYKLRQS
+3089 GNNYVDYKLRQN
-3101 WMRDSKIQITI
+3101 WMRDSNMQITI
-3112 PGSTDKMKT
+3112 PGSTDKIKT

-3163 KADPALKNNI
+3163 KTDPKLKDNI

-3216 KDAFNKLATYDPIR
+3216 KDAFNQLATYDLIR
-3230 DAKGN
+3230 DAKGK
-3235 TFVIKDLFYLYS
+3235 TFAIKDLFYLYS

-3262 IFEDYLDSYRA
+3262 IFEDYLDSGLA
-3273 QSYKHFIAEKDR
+3273 QSYKHFIAAKDR
-3285 DLDFYQDLVKTC
+3285 DLDFYQNLVDTC

-3336 KGGYDYDVEQGMDD
+3336 KGGYDYDVEQDMDD
-3350 IFMNDM
+3350 AFINDI

-3382 KRDYSFFSNPEIK
+3382 KRDYSFFSNPEVK

-3441 KKIKDRKGILP
+3441 KKMKDRKGILP

-3457 GTDRVTE
+3457 ETDGVTE

-3472 SELNS
+3472 YELNS
-3477 IINCE
+3477 IITNCE

>member
-1 MAKCSLKKSPNGA
+1 MAKCSLKKSPNGV
-14 YGGYSQESIEEL
+14 YGGYSQESVEEL
-26 EGFATT
+26 ESFVTT
-32 AFNEAIMQV
+32 AFNEALMNAG
-41 TDDDN
+41 DGSN
-46 GGLYK
+46 GGLIK
-51 KAIRD
+51 KAVRD

-71 KVTEIVK
+71 KIAEITQK
-78 NLIETAE
+78 LIDNSE
-85 DLIWINDYLPIEGI
+85 DLVFLNEYIPIEGI

-166 GRIVKNA
+166 GSIVKNA
-173 SDANQN
+173 KDANQN

-188 QDIKQ
+188 QDIKE
-193 YLIGKGS
+193 YLIEKGL

-225 AIRVFGSWD
+225 AIKIFGSWD
-234 AQRIQ
+234 AQKIQ
-239 SDRDTDDYKIFK
+239 SNRDTDDYQIFK
-251 KWFTLKNFDNFTK
+251 KWFTLKNFDNFTR

-299 WRTNE
+299 WRTND

-353 VYNPA
+353 VYNPVT
-358 ISDIIF
+358 SDITF
-364 TRLYDRY
+364 RRLDNRY

-378 LLTQHEL
+378 LLNQHEL

-419 DALVKLNFTDEDLNK
+419 DTLVRLNFTDEDLNK
-434 MYSLYKGIFDPNP
+434 MYSLYKGIFAP
-447 NGKSIQAIQAKE
+447 NGNSIQTIQAKE

-473 VDSISSVKFLQ
+473 VDSINSVKFLQ

-528 REAKLYKIQTLANKA
+528 REAKLYKIQTLADKA
-543 GNFSGITYDIPG
+543 NNFSGITC
-555 TIPGT
+555 TIPDIG
-560 SIMTVKVDELGNVI
+560 ITVVVDELGNSI
-574 TYRDNSGKPLD
+574 SYRDKSGKLLSPKEIEELIDNPLV
-585 SETIEG
+585 
-591 LIKDLQRDPQK
+591 
-602 EESLWQFIDD
+602 ESLWQFIDD
-612 NLAIGVSYDIDLR
+612 NLAIGVSYDTDLR
-625 NALKTYL
+625 KAIKMYSGGHTI
-632 GNSTVQDLLKLTS
+632 QDLLKLTS

-680 KPKYNSELMEMGL
+680 KPKYNSELMEMRL
-693 YSDAMV
+693 YGEAMT
-699 PILNNIAKAKAL
+699 PILDNIAKAKAL

-750 YNWVGN
+750 YDWIGN
-756 NKVNPFSKMSLM
+756 DKINPFSKMSLM

-830 LLPSVNSDKNAI
+830 LLPSVNSDKNTI
-842 NRMCI
+842 NRMCV
-847 DLMQKVSSKHPE
+847 DLMQKVISNHPE
-859 LNDRQFIDLD
+859 LNGKQFIDLN
-869 SKELQTLTSEQLGY
+869 SEELQKLTSEQLGH

-889 QNIQE
+889 QNIQK
-894 DFYKLFNWINGKYH
+894 DFDKLFNWINGKYH
-908 LGITSLE
+908 LAIYSLE

-933 EYNDTHND
+933 EYNDTNND

-1027 MVFAKINGKDILTK
+1027 MVFAKVNGKDILTK

-1050 INNPHSW
+1050 INDPHSW

-1091 SKADYNVPIIYKHPK
+1091 SKADYNVPVIYKHPK
-1106 LGLTT
+1106 LGLST
-1111 FLQNSPQAANYL
+1111 FLQNNPQAANYL
-1123 MDFDDFFNEKRDAFI
+1123 MDFDDFFNKKRDSFI
-1138 EVQTGVEKSIP
+1138 EAQTGVEKSIP

-1156 IYYDTNPKWIKTK
+1156 IYYDTNPEWIKTK

-1235 DPDWK
+1235 DTDWK
-1240 NTIDTT
+1240 NAIDIT

-1293 HKRNVSYTATMH
+1293 HKRNVSYTAVMH

-1316 SIYNMAIMSD
+1316 SVYNMAIMSD

-1403 DFYRNMMYNMTSKK
+1403 DFYRNMMYNMTSKN

-1429 DGGILK
+1429 KGGILK
-1435 DFEGNDIDYGD
+1435 DFEDKDIDYGD

-1461 SYDGDNTYSILEQE
+1461 SYDGNNTYSILEQE
-1475 VDENGEA
+1475 VDENGEV
-1482 KGGEDLT
+1482 KGNENT
-1489 QVQVN
+1489 IQVQVN

-1529 ANIYGTKKERVI
+1529 ANIYGTKKERI
-1541 KAQTADNVI
+1541 IRAQTEEGVI
-1550 KAQTADDVIQPMK
+1550 RAQTADDVIQPMK

-1667 GFSDNF
+1667 GFSDSF

-1684 LINASATDGDM
+1684 LVNASATDGDM

-1775 AKDKDGNKLLN
+1775 AKDKDGNILLN
-1786 SDGSTVYKYVTMDA
+1786 EDGSTVYKYVTMDV
-1800 IEKEYNTENAF
+1800 IEKEYDTENAF

-1843 RKYLVTFSDGVNKST
+1843 RKYLVTFSDGTT

-1888 GYRKLIDYLNGVF
+1888 GYRKLIDYLNGVV
-1901 DKETGATNQITEVKE
+1901 DEETGVTNQITEVKE
-1916 FLLGGQ
+1916 FLIGGQ

-1996 NDLNDNFNGIFL
+1996 NDLNDNFEGIFL

-2039 ENTESLNVLIN
+2039 ENTEPLNVLIN
-2050 NRVVTVQ
+2050 NKIVTVQ

-2080 NQYDQVSDIVNNPD
+2080 NQYDQVSDIINNPD

-2166 GDIMHPMYSENDKIY
+2166 GNIMHPMYSENDKIY

-2276 RLAKIGDYDK
+2276 RLAKIGDYNK
-2286 QVDYLDKLTK
+2286 QVDYLDELTK
-2296 YEDLIKGDIKNPA
+2296 YEDLIKGDTKNPA

-2412 LPFPTGDKIKVE
+2412 LPFPTGEKIKVE
-2424 EIHDPTATTMHQL
+2424 EIHDPTVTTMHQL

-2465 YTRNKNVTV
+2465 YTKNKDVTV
-2474 EVNTNSE
+2474 EINTNSE
-2481 QNIKDLADILESI
+2481 QNIKDLANILESI
-2494 NSEDWYSYKNDIS
+2494 NSEDWYSYKDDIS
-2507 NTRSL
+2507 NTRAL

-2648 VLNDGNTSN
+2648 VLNDENTSN

-2667 TIGGKT
+2667 TIGGKI

-2685 LIESLADAENGNF
+2685 LMEILADAENGNF

-2805 SRFNTFDLS
+2805 ARFNTFDLS

-2844 YNEKLPLLRQLAF
+2844 YNEKLPLLRQLAHWS
-2857 KDNAVQ
+2857 NAIQ

-2878 IQTEEEF
+2878 IQTEDEF
-2885 NLYSTLYNQALDF
+2885 NLYSTLYNQTLDF
-2898 MEQYIADVKLEL
+2898 MEQYISDVQLEL
-2910 DSGSYDTVYGK
+2910 NSGNYDTVYGK

-2938 KEIGKILKLNKE
+2938 KEMGKILRLNQE
-2950 VSTNA
+2950 VKTNA

-2978 VKNRGGSDTH
+2978 VKNRGGVDIHS
-2988 GATEDEL
+2988 ATKDEL

-3008 LYDEV
+3008 LYDKV
-3013 YQQEKIAQYDRIKQ
+3013 YQMKKIVQYDRIKQ

-3040 YRGYM
+3040 YKGYM
-3045 ETLYMTHQGLLNK
+3045 ETLYMAHQGLLNK

-3089 GNNYVDYKLRQS
+3089 GNNYVDYKLRQN

-3163 KADPALKNNI
+3163 KEDLTLKDNI

-3216 KDAFNKLATYDPIR
+3216 KDAFNQLATYDLIR

-3235 TFVIKDLFYLYS
+3235 TFAIKDLFYLYS

-3262 IFEDYLDSYRA
+3262 IFEDYLDSGLA

-3285 DLDFYQDLVKTC
+3285 DLDFYQDLVNTC

-3326 LLYKKKEKKS
+3326 ILYKKKEKKS
-3336 KGGYDYDVEQGMDD
+3336 KGEYDYDFEQDMDD
-3350 IFMNDM
+3350 AFINDM
-3356 GFDPEGGKDPM
+3356 GFDPEGGRDSM
-3367 AEINNYVKQESSALA
+3367 AEINNYVKQESSALS

-3404 PTTLELTKQYPI
+3404 PATLELTKQYPI
-3416 TYEIRNGRPVIVNM
+3416 TYEIRDGKPVIVNM
-3430 GGNKEVVDKFL
+3430 GGNKEVVDKFIKL
-3441 KKIKDRKGILP
+3441 MKDRKGILP
-3452 TKLIL
+3452 TKQIL
-3457 GTDRVTE
+3457 GTDGFTT

>member
-14 YGGYSQESIEEL
+14 FGGYSQESIEEL
-26 EGFATT
+26 EDFVTT
-32 AFNEAIMQV
+32 AFNEALMNAG
-41 TDDDN
+41 DGSN
-46 GGLYK
+46 GGLIK
-51 KAIRD
+51 KAVRD

-71 KVTEIVK
+71 KIAEITQK
-78 NLIETAE
+78 LIDNSE
-85 DLIWINDYLPIEGI
+85 DLVFLNEYIPIEGI

-166 GRIVKNA
+166 SVIVKNA
-173 SDANQN
+173 VDANRN
-179 IRDYKNELW
+179 IRDYKNKLW
-188 QDIKQ
+188 GDIKE
-193 YLIGKGS
+193 YLIGKGL

-225 AIRVFGSWD
+225 AIRIFGSWD
-234 AQRIQ
+234 AQKIQ

-251 KWFTLKNFDNFTK
+251 KWFTLKNFDNFTR

-299 WRTNE
+299 WRTDE

-328 KNDAETGQYIKFSDF
+328 RNDAETGQYIKFSDF

-353 VYNPA
+353 VYNPVT
-358 ISDIIF
+358 SDITF
-364 TRLYDRY
+364 RRLDNRY
-371 QNLSNSG
+371 QNLFNSG

-419 DALVKLNFTDEDLNK
+419 DTLVRLNFTDEDLNK
-434 MYSLYKGIFDPNP
+434 MYSLYKGIFAPKD
-447 NGKSIQAIQAKE
+447 KSIQAIQAKE

-528 REAKLYKIQTLANKA
+528 REVKLYNIQTLADKA
-543 GNFSGITYDIPG
+543 NTFSGITC
-555 TIPGT
+555 TIPDIG
-560 SIMTVKVDELGNVI
+560 IIVEVNELGNYI
-574 TYRDNSGKPLD
+574 SYKDEFGKLLSSEEIERLIDNPKV
-585 SETIEG
+585 
-591 LIKDLQRDPQK
+591 
-602 EESLWQFIDD
+602 ESLWQFIDD
-612 NLAIGVSYDIDLR
+612 NLSIGVSYDTDLR
-625 NALKTYL
+625 KALKMYL
-632 GNSTVQDLLKLTS
+632 GNHTIQDLLKLTS

-657 GERSHGKAALNDLF
+657 GGHGKAALNDLF

-693 YSDAMV
+693 YSDAMT
-699 PILNNIAKAKAL
+699 PILDNISKAKAL

-750 YNWVGN
+750 YNWIGN
-756 NKVNPFSKMSLM
+756 NKINPFSKMSLM

-795 VSEFSQSAFLYD
+795 VSEFSQGAFLYD

-830 LLPSVNSDKNAI
+830 LLPSVNSDKNTI
-842 NRMCI
+842 NRMCV
-847 DLMQKVSSKHPE
+847 DLMQKVDSKHPE
-859 LNDRQFIDLD
+859 LNGKQFIDLD
-869 SKELQTLTSEQLGY
+869 SKELQTLTSEQLGH

-889 QNIQE
+889 QNIQK
-894 DFYKLFNWINGKYH
+894 DFDKLFNWINGKYH
-908 LGITSLE
+908 LAIYSLE

-933 EYNDTHND
+933 EYNDTHNN

-946 DQTHYSVDKKT
+946 DQTHYSIDKKT

-1027 MVFAKINGKDILTK
+1027 MVFAKVNGKDILTK

-1050 INNPHSW
+1050 INDPHSW

-1091 SKADYNVPIIYKHPK
+1091 SKVDYNVPIIYKHPK
-1106 LGLTT
+1106 LGLST
-1111 FLQNSPQAANYL
+1111 FLQNNPQAANYL

-1138 EVQTGVEKSIP
+1138 EAQTHVEKSIP

-1156 IYYDTNPKWIKTK
+1156 VYYDTNPEWTK

-1240 NTIDTT
+1240 NTIDTA

-1293 HKRNVSYTATMH
+1293 HKRNVSYTAVMH

-1316 SIYNMAIMSD
+1316 SVYNMAIMSD

-1417 WKNADGSQHIMR
+1417 WKNADGSQYIMR

-1435 DFEGNDIDYGD
+1435 DFEDNDIDYGD

-1461 SYDGDNTYSILEQE
+1461 SYDGNNTYSILEQE

-1482 KGGEDLT
+1482 KGNENT
-1489 QVQVN
+1489 IQVQVN

-1529 ANIYGTKKERVI
+1529 ANSYGTKKEGVI
-1541 KAQTADNVI
+1541 R
-1550 KAQTADDVIQPMK
+1550 AQTADDIIQPMK

-1583 NPVSSFFNRKGLSFM
+1583 NPVSSFFSRNGLSFM

-1667 GFSDNF
+1667 GFSDSF

-1775 AKDKDGNKLLN
+1775 AKDKDGNILLN
-1786 SDGSTVYKYVTMDA
+1786 EDGSTVYKYVTMDA
-1800 IEKEYNTENAF
+1800 IEKEYDTENAF
-1811 EIMEQLQAETQPLS
+1811 EIMEQLQAEPLS

-1858 KVINVTLPH
+1858 KVVNVTLPH

-1888 GYRKLIDYLNGVF
+1888 GYRKLIDYLNGVVNE
-1901 DKETGATNQITEVKE
+1901 ETGVTNQITEVKE
-1916 FLLGGQ
+1916 FLIGGQ

-1957 DPRRKVLEILSKYD
+1957 DPRRKVLEILPKYD
-1971 KNQELKAAIIKE
+1971 KDQELKAAIIKE
-1983 FNESNNSNKVKIV
+1983 FNQSFNLYTNKIA

-2032 QLAALNP
+2032 QLTALNP
-2039 ENTESLNVLIN
+2039 ENTEPLNVLIN
-2050 NRVVTVQ
+2050 NKVVTVQ

-2118 YNYHLELKRNDGNHV
+2118 YNYHLELKRNNGNHV

-2147 IQWFKYVD
+2147 IQWFRYVD

-2166 GDIMHPMYSENDKIY
+2166 GNIMHPMYSENDKIY

-2262 ARSSKSKKANNFAK
+2262 ARSSKSKKANNFVK
-2276 RLAKIGDYDK
+2276 RLAKIGNYDK

-2296 YEDLIKGDIKNPA
+2296 YEDLIKGDTKNPA

-2354 DTNNAYVSKFQFFL
+2354 DTNNTYVSKFQFFL

-2382 FDINRNGIYET
+2382 FDINSNGIYET

-2400 DSPALLKASEKY
+2400 DSPALLKVSEKY
-2412 LPFPTGDKIKVE
+2412 LPFPTGDRIKVE
-2424 EIHDPTATTMHQL
+2424 EIHDPTITTMHQL
-2437 IAEQHYNG
+2437 IAKQHYDG

-2465 YTRNKNVTV
+2465 YTRNKDVIV

-2494 NSEDWYSYKNDIS
+2494 NSEDWYSYEDDIS
-2507 NTRSL
+2507 NTRAL
-2512 TALLFPDNEMV
+2512 TTLLFPDNEMV

-2532 ENGIIEAIDKH
+2532 ENGIIEALDKH
-2543 NTYLKNN
+2543 NTYLNNN

-2591 KNLTKESPKNAV
+2591 KNLTKASPKNAV

-2648 VLNDGNTSN
+2648 VLNDENTSN
-2657 EEKEALMCKV
+2657 EEKADLMCCVK
-2667 TIGGKT
+2667 IGGKI
-2673 YRGLANVNANQE
+2673 YRGLANVNANWE
-2685 LIESLADAENGNF
+2685 LIESLEDAESSYF
-2698 TTLQNYLLAQEWES
+2698 TAFQDYLLAQEWES

-2780 FSGNSGCRTI
+2780 FSGNSGCGTI
-2790 LGALDYLHKDPLEQL
+2790 MGALGYLHRDPLEQL
-2805 SRFNTFDLS
+2805 SKFNTFDLS

-2826 LGPAD
+2826 LSPAD

-2844 YNEKLPLLRQLAF
+2844 YDEKSPLLRQLAYRS
-2857 KDNAVQ
+2857 NAIQ

-2878 IQTEEEF
+2878 IQTKDEF

-2898 MEQYIADVKLEL
+2898 MEQYIADVQLEL
-2910 DSGSYDTVYGK
+2910 NSGSYDTVYGE
-2921 SVIATDLETL
+2921 SLIVTDLETL

-2938 KEIGKILKLNKE
+2938 KEIGKILRLNKE
-2950 VSTNA
+2950 VNTNA

-2978 VKNRGGSDTH
+2978 IGNRVRYYCPGVTKQ
-2988 GATEDEL
+2988 EL
-2995 KNPDKYKIDLEKF
+2995 KNPDKQKIDLEKF
-3008 LYDEV
+3008 LYDKV

-3040 YRGYM
+3040 YKGYM
-3045 ETLYMTHQGLLNK
+3045 ETLYMAHQGLLNK
-3058 QLKYRFTVGKI
+3058 QLKYRFTVNKV

-3089 GNNYVDYKLRQS
+3089 GNNYVDYKLRQN

-3150 FKLWMEQTLIPKL
+3150 FKLWMEQTLIPRL
-3163 KADPALKNNI
+3163 KADPTLKDNI

-3216 KDAFNKLATYDPIR
+3216 KDAFNKLATYDLIR
-3230 DAKGN
+3230 DAKGH
-3235 TFVIKDLFYLYS
+3235 TFAIKDLFYLYS

-3262 IFEDYLDSYRA
+3262 IFEDYLDSGLA

-3326 LLYKKKEKKS
+3326 ILYKKKS
-3336 KGGYDYDVEQGMDD
+3336 KGDYDVEQDMDD

-3356 GFDPEGGKDPM
+3356 GFDPEGEKDPM

-3382 KRDYSFFSNPEIK
+3382 KRDYSFFSNPEVK
-3395 YNAIGLQVM
+3395 YNTSGFQVLS
-3404 PTTLELTKQYPI
+3404 TKSELINQHPI
-3416 TYEIRNGRPVIVNM
+3416 TYEVRDGKPVLVNI
-3430 GGNKEVVDKFL
+3430 GGDGEIAKKFIKL
-3441 KKIKDRKGILP
+3441 MKDRKGILP
-3452 TKLIL
+3452 TKQIL
-3457 GTDRVTE
+3457 GTDGFTT

-3477 IINCE
+3477 IINCG

>member
-14 YGGYSQESIEEL
+14 FGGYSQESIEEL
-26 EGFATT
+26 EDFVTT
-32 AFNEAIMQV
+32 AFNEALMNAG
-41 TDDDN
+41 DGSN
-46 GGLYK
+46 GGLIK
-51 KAIRD
+51 KAVRD

-71 KVTEIVK
+71 KIAEITQK
-78 NLIETAE
+78 LIDNSE
-85 DLIWINDYLPIEGI
+85 DLVFLNEYIPIEGI
-99 KNAINPKYRQTVKES
+99 KNAINPKYRQTIKES

-166 GRIVKNA
+166 GVIVKNA
-173 SDANQN
+173 KDANQN

-188 QDIKQ
+188 KDIKK
-193 YLIGKGS
+193 YLIEKGL

-239 SDRDTDDYKIFK
+239 SDRDTEDYEIFK

-279 TFSNE
+279 VFSNE

-343 YQIITKLKDS
+343 YQIITKLKES
-353 VYNPA
+353 VYNPVTSS
-358 ISDIIF
+358 ITFS
-364 TRLYDRY
+364 RLDPRY
-371 QNLSNSG
+371 HNLSNSG

-419 DALVKLNFTDEDLNK
+419 DTLVRLNFTDEDLNK
-434 MYSLYKGIFDPNP
+434 MYSLYKGIFAP
-447 NGKSIQAIQAKE
+447 NGNSIQSIQAKE
-459 DYRAQNYYNLITQV
+459 DYRAQNYYNLLTQV
-473 VDSISSVKFLQ
+473 VDSINSVKFLQ

-528 REAKLYKIQTLANKA
+528 REAKLYNIQTLADKA

-555 TIPGT
+555 IIPGT
-560 SIMTVKVDELGNVI
+560 SIMTVKVDELGNSI
-574 TYRDNSGKPLD
+574 TYRGKSGKLLSPK
-585 SETIEG
+585 EIE
-591 LIKDLQRDPQK
+591 DLVKDPQIS
-602 EESLWQFIDD
+602 ESLWQFIDD
-612 NLAIGVSYDIDLR
+612 NLAIGVSYDTALR
-625 NALKTYL
+625 KALKMYSAGHTI
-632 GNSTVQDLLKLTS
+632 QDLLKLTS

-657 GERSHGKAALNDLF
+657 GERSHGKAALNELF
-671 DNIYKGYPN
+671 DNIYRGYTN
-680 KPKYNSELMEMGL
+680 KPRYNSELMEMGL
-693 YSDAMV
+693 YSDAIT
-699 PILNNIAKAKAL
+699 PILDNIAKAKAL

-750 YNWVGN
+750 YNWIGN
-756 NKVNPFSKMSLM
+756 DKVNPFSKMSLM

-813 TKKDVRGDV
+813 TKRDVRGDV

-830 LLPSVNSDKNAI
+830 LLPSVNSDKNTI

-847 DLMQKVSSKHPE
+847 DLMQKVVSQHPE
-859 LNDRQFIDLD
+859 LNSKQFIDLN
-869 SKELQTLTSEQLGY
+869 SEELQKLTSEQLGH

-889 QNIQE
+889 QNIQK
-894 DFYKLFNWINGKYH
+894 DFDKLFNWINGKYH
-908 LGITSLE
+908 LAIYSLE

-1027 MVFAKINGKDILTK
+1027 MVFAKVNGKDILTK

-1050 INNPHSW
+1050 INDPHSW

-1106 LGLTT
+1106 LGLST
-1111 FLQNSPQAANYL
+1111 FLQNNPQAKNYL
-1123 MDFDDFFNEKRDAFI
+1123 LDFDDFFNEKRDAFI
-1138 EVQTGVEKSIP
+1138 EAQTSVEKLIP
-1149 FSDDEGY
+1149 LSDDEGY
-1156 IYYDTNPKWIKTK
+1156 IYYDTNPEWTKTK

-1184 FVKKAWNEAKLIA
+1184 FIKKAWNEAKFIA

-1267 SSYLTKEMDKL
+1267 NSYLTKEMDKL

-1293 HKRNVSYTATMH
+1293 HKRNVSYTAAMH

-1316 SIYNMAIMSD
+1316 SVYNMAIMSD

-1403 DFYRNMMYNMTSKK
+1403 DFYRNMMYNMTSKQ

-1461 SYDGDNTYSILEQE
+1461 SYDGNNTYSILEQE
-1475 VDENGEA
+1475 VDENGEV
-1482 KGGEDLT
+1482 KGKEDT
-1489 QVQVN
+1489 IQVQTN
-1494 SNYDVW
+1494 SNYDIW

-1529 ANIYGTKKERVI
+1529 ANIYGTKKEGVI
-1541 KAQTADNVI
+1541 R
-1550 KAQTADDVIQPMK
+1550 AQTADDVIQPMK

-1583 NPVSSFFNRKGLSFM
+1583 NPVSSFFNRNGLSFM

-1629 ACSMGYTKGE
+1629 ACSMGYTKNE

-1667 GFSDNF
+1667 GFSDSF

-1684 LINASATDGDM
+1684 LVNASATDGDM

-1703 IKKINAEKQFSI
+1703 IKKINTEKQFSI

-1775 AKDKDGNKLLN
+1775 AKDKDGNILLN
-1786 SDGSTVYKYVTMDA
+1786 EDGSTVYKYVTMDT
-1800 IEKEYNTENAF
+1800 IEKEYDTENAF
-1811 EIMEQLQAETQPLS
+1811 EVMEQLQAETEPLS

-1843 RKYLVTFSDGVNKST
+1843 RKYLVTFSDGT
-1858 KVINVTLPH
+1858 AKVINVTLPH

-1888 GYRKLIDYLNGVF
+1888 GYRKLMDYLNGVVNE
-1901 DKETGATNQITEVKE
+1901 ETGVINQITEVKE

-1957 DPRRKVLEILSKYD
+1957 DPRRKVLEVLSKYD

-1983 FNESNNSNKVKIV
+1983 FNESNNSNRVKIV

-2039 ENTESLNVLIN
+2039 ENTEPLNVLIN
-2050 NRVVTVQ
+2050 NKVVTVQ
-2057 PSTIDIT
+2057 PSTINIT

-2133 YIRRGIDNSDFANE
+2133 YIRRGLDNSDFANE

-2166 GDIMHPMYSENDKIY
+2166 GNIMHPMYSENDKIY

-2296 YEDLIKGDIKNPA
+2296 YEDLIKGDTKNPA

-2400 DSPALLKASEKY
+2400 DFPALLKASEKY
-2412 LPFPTGDKIKVE
+2412 LPFPTGDRIKVE
-2424 EIHDPTATTMHQL
+2424 EIHDPTITTMHQL
-2437 IAEQHYNG
+2437 IAKQHYDG
-2445 KRLFGLANKLNQQDA
+2445 KRLFGLANKLTQQDA

-2465 YTRNKNVTV
+2465 YTRNGNVTV
-2474 EVNTNSE
+2474 EINTNSE
-2481 QNIKDLADILESI
+2481 QNIKDLADILEFV
-2494 NSEDWYSYKNDIS
+2494 NSEDWYSYEDDTL
-2507 NTRSL
+2507 NTSALAYLLSTDAEIKL
-2512 TALLFPDNEMV
+2512 T
-2523 LDVDLYDKI
+2523 VDLYDKI
-2532 ENGIIEAIDKH
+2532 ENGIIEALNKH

-2591 KNLTKESPKNAV
+2591 KNLTKASPKNAV

-2648 VLNDGNTSN
+2648 VLNDENISNT
-2657 EEKEALMCKV
+2657 EKEALMCKV

-2685 LIESLADAENGNF
+2685 LMQSLADAENGNF

-2758 TLFKIMTSPLA
+2758 TLFKIMTSPFA

-2790 LGALDYLHKDPLEQL
+2790 IGALDYLHKDPLEQL
-2805 SRFNTFDLS
+2805 AGFNTFDLS

-2831 FAWQLLQNSIADD
+2831 FAWQLLQSSIADD
-2844 YNEKLPLLRQLAF
+2844 YNEKLPLLRQLAYR
-2857 KDNAVQ
+2857 DNVIQ
-2863 LIEDLRSKVNQISSV
+2863 LIEGLRSKVNQISSV
-2878 IQTEEEF
+2878 IQTKDEF
-2885 NLYSTLYNQALDF
+2885 SLYSTLYNQALDF
-2898 MEQYIADVKLEL
+2898 MEQYIADVQLEL
-2910 DSGSYDTVYGK
+2910 SSGNYDTVYGK

-2938 KEIGKILKLNKE
+2938 KEIGKILRLNQE
-2950 VSTNA
+2950 VKTNA

-2978 VKNRGGSDTH
+2978 VENRGSYYSH
-2988 GATEDEL
+2988 GATKDEL

-3008 LYDEV
+3008 LYDEA
-3013 YQQEKIAQYDRIKQ
+3013 YQQEKITQYDRIKQ
-3027 SYNVLRVLTTDPQ
+3027 SYNVLRVLVTDPQ
-3040 YRGYM
+3040 YKGYM
-3045 ETLYMTHQGLLNK
+3045 ETLYMAHQGLLNK

-3077 VTGNLQQQVLKN
+3077 VAGNLQQQVLKN
-3089 GNNYVDYKLRQS
+3089 GNNYVDYKLRQN
-3101 WMRDSKIQITI
+3101 WMRDSNIQITI

-3121 YAFIGTPNSYS
+3121 YAFIGTPNSYG
-3132 QLYFDKTI
+3132 QLYFNKTI

-3150 FKLWMEQTLIPKL
+3150 FKLWMEQTLIPKF
-3163 KADPALKNNI
+3163 KADPALKDNI

-3216 KDAFNKLATYDPIR
+3216 KDAFNKLATYDLIR

-3235 TFVIKDLFYLYS
+3235 TFAIKDLFYLYS

-3262 IFEDYLDSYRA
+3262 IFEDYLDSGFA

-3285 DLDFYQDLVKTC
+3285 DLDFYQDLVNAC

-3336 KGGYDYDVEQGMDD
+3336 KGEYDYDVEQDMDD
-3350 IFMNDM
+3350 AFMNDM

-3382 KRDYSFFSNPEIK
+3382 KRDYSFFSNPEVK
-3395 YNAIGLQVM
+3395 YNAIGIQVM
-3404 PTTLELTKQYPI
+3404 PATSELTKQYPI
-3416 TYEIRNGRPVIVNM
+3416 TYEIRDGKPVIVNI
-3430 GGNKEVVDKFL
+3430 GGDKKVVKEFI
-3441 KKIKDRKGILP
+3441 KKMKTRKGVLP
-3452 TKLIL
+3452 TKQVLA
-3457 GTDRVTE
+3457 TDGFTT
-3464 VINEEQIE
+3464 VIDEKQIE

>member
-1 MAKCSLKKSPNGA
+1 MAKCSLKKSPNGV

-26 EGFATT
+26 ESFVTT
-32 AFNEAIMQV
+32 AFNEALMNAG
-41 TDDDN
+41 DGSN
-46 GGLYK
+46 GGLIK
-51 KAIRD
+51 KAVRD

-71 KVTEIVK
+71 KIAEITQK
-78 NLIETAE
+78 LIDNSE
-85 DLIWINDYLPIEGI
+85 DLVFLNEYIPIEGI

-166 GRIVKNA
+166 GSIVKNA
-173 SDANQN
+173 GDANRN
-179 IRDYKNELW
+179 IRDYKNKLW
-188 QDIKQ
+188 QDIKE
-193 YLIGKGS
+193 YLIGKGL

-225 AIRVFGSWD
+225 AIRIFGSWD
-234 AQRIQ
+234 AQKIQ

-251 KWFTLKNFDNFTK
+251 KWFTLKNFDNFTR

-328 KNDAETGQYIKFSDF
+328 RNDAETGQYIKFSDF
-343 YQIITKLKDS
+343 YQIITKLKES
-353 VYNPA
+353 VYNPVT
-358 ISDIIF
+358 SDITF
-364 TRLYDRY
+364 RRLDNRY
-371 QNLSNSG
+371 QNLFNSG

-419 DALVKLNFTDEDLNK
+419 DTLVRLNFTDEDLNK
-434 MYSLYKGIFDPNP
+434 MYSLYKGIFAPKD
-447 NGKSIQAIQAKE
+447 KSIQAIQAKE

-473 VDSISSVKFLQ
+473 VDSINSVKFLQ

-528 REAKLYKIQTLANKA
+528 REVKLYNIQTLADKA
-543 GNFSGITYDIPG
+543 NTFSGITC
-555 TIPGT
+555 TIPDIG
-560 SIMTVKVDELGNVI
+560 IIVEVNELGNYI
-574 TYRDNSGKPLD
+574 SYKDEFGKLLSSEEIERLIDNPKV
-585 SETIEG
+585 
-591 LIKDLQRDPQK
+591 
-602 EESLWQFIDD
+602 ESLWQFIDD
-612 NLAIGVSYDIDLR
+612 NLSIGVSYDTDLR
-625 NALKTYL
+625 KALKMYL
-632 GNSTVQDLLKLTS
+632 GNRTIQDLLKLTS

-693 YSDAMV
+693 YSDAMT
-699 PILNNIAKAKAL
+699 PILDNISKAKAL

-750 YNWVGN
+750 YNWIGN
-756 NKVNPFSKMSLM
+756 NKINPFSKMSLM

-842 NRMCI
+842 NRMCV
-847 DLMQKVSSKHPE
+847 DLRQKVISKHPE
-859 LNDRQFIDLD
+859 LNGRQFIDLN
-869 SKELQTLTSEQLGY
+869 SEELQKLTSEQLGH

-894 DFYKLFNWINGKYH
+894 DFNKLFNWINGKYH
-908 LGITSLE
+908 LAIHSLE

-1027 MVFAKINGKDILTK
+1027 MVFAKVNGKDILTK

-1050 INNPHSW
+1050 INDPHSW

-1091 SKADYNVPIIYKHPK
+1091 SKVDYNVPIIYKHPK
-1106 LGLTT
+1106 LGLST
-1111 FLQNSPQAANYL
+1111 FLQNNPQANNYL

-1156 IYYDTNPKWIKTK
+1156 IYYDTNPEWIKTK

-1240 NTIDTT
+1240 NAIDTT

-1316 SIYNMAIMSD
+1316 TVYNMAIMSD

-1403 DFYRNMMYNMTSKK
+1403 DFYRNMMYNMTGKN

-1461 SYDGDNTYSILEQE
+1461 SYDGNNTYSILEQE

-1482 KGGEDLT
+1482 KGNEDT
-1489 QVQVN
+1489 IQVQVN

-1529 ANIYGTKKERVI
+1529 ANIYGTKKEGVI
-1541 KAQTADNVI
+1541 R
-1550 KAQTADDVIQPMK
+1550 AQTADDIIQPMK

-1583 NPVSSFFNRKGLSFM
+1583 NPVSSFFNRNGLSFM

-1667 GFSDNF
+1667 GFSDSF

-1703 IKKINAEKQFSI
+1703 IKKINAERQFSI
-1715 NKTNYADIDK
+1715 NKTNYVDIDK

-1775 AKDKDGNKLLN
+1775 AKDKDGNILLN
-1786 SDGSTVYKYVTMDA
+1786 EDGSTVYKYVTMDA
-1800 IEKEYNTENAF
+1800 IEREYDTENAF
-1811 EIMEQLQAETQPLS
+1811 EVMEQLQAETKPLS

-1843 RKYLVTFSDGVNKST
+1843 RKYLVTFSDGTT

-1888 GYRKLIDYLNGVF
+1888 GYRKLIDYLNGVV
-1901 DKETGATNQITEVKE
+1901 DEETGAINQITEVKE
-1916 FLLGGQ
+1916 FLIGGQ

-1952 ARESK
+1952 AREAK

-1971 KNQELKAAIIKE
+1971 KDQELKAAIIKE

-2039 ENTESLNVLIN
+2039 DNTEPLNVLIN
-2050 NRVVTVQ
+2050 NKVVTVQ

-2133 YIRRGIDNSDFANE
+2133 YIRRGIDNFDFANE

-2201 KGNEVK
+2201 NGNEVK
-2207 NPDIKKIRGITID
+2207 NPNIKKIRGITID
-2220 QKTGEEIHLDSPF
+2220 QNTGEEIHLDSPF

-2240 NYNFVNLNAN
+2240 NYNFINLNAN

-2262 ARSSKSKKANNFAK
+2262 ARRSKSKKANNFAK
-2276 RLAKIGDYDK
+2276 RLAKIGNYDK

-2296 YEDLIKGDIKNPA
+2296 YEDLIKGDTKNPA

-2412 LPFPTGDKIKVE
+2412 LPFPTGEKIDQYLVF
-2424 EIHDPTATTMHQL
+2424 DPTQTTMHQL

-2465 YTRNKNVTV
+2465 YTRNKDVTI
-2474 EVNTNSE
+2474 EINTNSE
-2481 QNIKDLADILESI
+2481 QNIKDLATIIKSLDGE
-2494 NSEDWYSYKNDIS
+2494 NWKYYEDDVL
-2507 NTRSL
+2507 NTRAL
-2512 TALLFPDNEMV
+2512 TALLFPDNEDV
-2523 LDVDLYDKI
+2523 LTVDLYDKI
-2532 ENGIIEAIDKH
+2532 ENSIIEAIDKH

-2648 VLNDGNTSN
+2648 VLNDENTSN

-2685 LIESLADAENGNF
+2685 LMESLADAENGNF
-2698 TTLQNYLLAQEWES
+2698 ITLQNYLLAQEWES

-2814 TYNEG
+2814 IYNEG

-2831 FAWQLLQNSIADD
+2831 FAWQLLQNSLVDD
-2844 YNEKLPLLRQLAF
+2844 YNEKLPLLRQLAY
-2857 KDNAVQ
+2857 KNNAIQ

-2878 IQTEEEF
+2878 IQTKDEF

-2910 DSGSYDTVYGK
+2910 NSGNYDTVYGK

-2938 KEIGKILKLNKE
+2938 KEIGKILRLNKE
-2950 VSTNA
+2950 VNTNA

-2963 NIEEVITRRLRQLAR
+2963 NIEEVITRRLRQLSK
-2978 VKNRGGSDTH
+2978 VKNRGGLDTH
-2988 GATEDEL
+2988 GATKDEL

-3008 LYDEV
+3008 LYDEI
-3013 YQQEKIAQYDRIKQ
+3013 YQQEKIMQYDRIKQ

-3040 YRGYM
+3040 YKGYM
-3045 ETLYMTHQGLLNK
+3045 ETLYMAHQGLLNK

-3089 GNNYVDYKLRQS
+3089 GNNYVDYKLRQT
-3101 WMRDSKIQITI
+3101 WMRDSNIQITI

-3150 FKLWMEQTLIPKL
+3150 FKLWMEQTLIPRF
-3163 KADPALKNNI
+3163 KADPALKDNI

-3216 KDAFNKLATYDPIR
+3216 KDAFNKLATYNLIR

-3235 TFVIKDLFYLYS
+3235 TFAIKDLFYLYS

-3262 IFEDYLDSYRA
+3262 IFEDYLDSGLA

-3336 KGGYDYDVEQGMDD
+3336 KGGYDYDVEQDMDD

-3382 KRDYSFFSNPEIK
+3382 KRDYSFFSNPEVK
-3395 YNAIGLQVM
+3395 YNTSGFQVLS
-3404 PTTLELTKQYPI
+3404 TKSELINQHPI
-3416 TYEIRNGRPVIVNM
+3416 TYEVRDGKPVLVNI
-3430 GGNKEVVDKFL
+3430 GGDGEIAKKFMKL
-3441 KKIKDRKGILP
+3441 MKDRKGILP
-3452 TKLIL
+3452 TKQIL
-3457 GTDRVTE
+3457 GTDGFTA

-3477 IINCE
+3477 IINCG

>member
-1 MAKCSLKKSPNGA
+1 MAKCSLKKLANGD
-14 YGGYSQESIEEL
+14 YSQESIQEL
-26 EGFATT
+26 KEFAIY
-32 AFNEAIMQV
+32 AFNEAFMNIP
-41 TDDDN
+41 DDTN
-46 GGLYK
+46 GGLIK
-51 KAIRD
+51 KAVRD

-71 KVTEIVK
+71 KVASIVE
-78 NLIETAE
+78 NLLKE
-85 DLIWINDYLPIEGI
+85 DESLIIVGEYLPIEGI

-166 GRIVKNA
+166 GNIVKNA

-188 QDIKQ
+188 RDIKE
-193 YLIGKGS
+193 YLIEKGL

-214 TGVFED
+214 TSVFED

-225 AIRVFGSWD
+225 AIKIFGSWD
-234 AQRIQ
+234 AQKIQ
-239 SDRDTDDYKIFK
+239 LNRDTEDYKIFK
-251 KWFTLKNFDNFTK
+251 KWFTLKNFDNFTR

-299 WRTNE
+299 WRTSE

-343 YQIITKLKDS
+343 YQIITKLKES
-353 VYNPA
+353 VYNP
-358 ISDIIF
+358 ITSDITF
-364 TRLYDRY
+364 RRLDNRY

-378 LLTQHEL
+378 LLNQHEL

-419 DALVKLNFTDEDLNK
+419 DTLVRLNFTDEDLNK
-434 MYSLYKGIFDPNP
+434 MYSLYKGIFAP
-447 NGKSIQAIQAKE
+447 NGNSIQTIQAKE

-473 VDSISSVKFLQ
+473 VDSINSVKFLQ

-543 GNFSGITYDIPG
+543 NNFSGITC
-555 TIPGT
+555 TIPNIG
-560 SIMTVKVDELGNVI
+560 ITVVVDELGNSI
-574 TYRDNSGKPLD
+574 SYRDKSGKLLSPK
-585 SETIEG
+585 EIEN
-591 LIKDLQRDPQK
+591 LVEDPQTS
-602 EESLWQFIDD
+602 ESLWQFIDD
-612 NLAIGVSYDIDLR
+612 NLAIGVSYDTNLR
-625 NALKTYL
+625 KAIEMYSGGHTI
-632 GNSTVQDLLKLTS
+632 QDLLKLTS

-693 YSDAMV
+693 YGEAV
-699 PILNNIAKAKAL
+699 TPILDNIAKAKAL

-750 YNWVGN
+750 YDWVGN
-756 NKVNPFSKMSLM
+756 DKINPFSKMSLM

-795 VSEFSQSAFLYD
+795 VSEFSQSTFLYD

-830 LLPSVNSDKNAI
+830 LLPSVNSDKNTI
-842 NRMCI
+842 NRMCV
-847 DLMQKVSSKHPE
+847 DLMQKVDSKHPE
-859 LNDRQFIDLD
+859 LNGRQFIDLD
-869 SKELQTLTSEQLGY
+869 SKELQKLTSEQLGH

-889 QNIQE
+889 QNIQK
-894 DFYKLFNWINGKYH
+894 DFDKLFNWINGKYH
-908 LGITSLE
+908 LAIYSLE

-1016 DNYKDWVHNGK
+1016 DNYKNWVHNGK
-1027 MVFAKINGKDILTK
+1027 MVFAKVNGKDILTK

-1050 INNPHSW
+1050 INDPHSW

-1106 LGLTT
+1106 LGLST
-1111 FLQNSPQAANYL
+1111 FLQNNPQAANYL
-1123 MDFDDFFNEKRDAFI
+1123 IDFDDFFNEKRDAFI
-1138 EVQTGVEKSIP
+1138 EAQTGVEKSIP

-1156 IYYDTNPKWIKTK
+1156 IYYDTNPEWIKTK

-1240 NTIDTT
+1240 NAIDTT

-1267 SSYLTKEMDKL
+1267 SSYLTKEMNKL
-1278 LQNETED
+1278 FQNETED

-1293 HKRNVSYTATMH
+1293 HKRNVSYTAAMH

-1316 SIYNMAIMSD
+1316 SVYNMAIMSD

-1429 DGGILK
+1429 KGGILK
-1435 DFEGNDIDYGD
+1435 DFEDKDIDYGD
-1446 FYYRKGAKFYKRRIQ
+1446 FYYKKGAKFYKRRIQ
-1461 SYDGDNTYSILEQE
+1461 SYDGNNTYSILEQE
-1475 VDENGEA
+1475 VDENGEE
-1482 KGGEDLT
+1482 KGNENII

-1529 ANIYGTKKERVI
+1529 ANIYGTKKERI
-1541 KAQTADNVI
+1541 IRAQTAEGVI
-1550 KAQTADDVIQPMK
+1550 RAQTADDVIQPMK

-1583 NPVSSFFNRKGLSFM
+1583 NPVSSFFNRNGLSFM

-1659 DEMGDLLN
+1659 EEMGDLLN
-1667 GFSDNF
+1667 GFSDSF

-1684 LINASATDGDM
+1684 LINASTTDGDM

-1715 NKTNYADIDK
+1715 NKTNYSDIDK

-1775 AKDKDGNKLLN
+1775 AKDKDGNILLN
-1786 SDGSTVYKYVTMDA
+1786 EDGSTVYKYVTMDA
-1800 IEKEYNTENAF
+1800 IEKEYDTENAF
-1811 EIMEQLQAETQPLS
+1811 EVMEQLQAETEPLS

-1843 RKYLVTFSDGVNKST
+1843 RKYLVTFSDGTT

-1888 GYRKLIDYLNGVF
+1888 GYRKLIDYLNGVV
-1901 DKETGATNQITEVKE
+1901 DEETGVTNQITEVKE
-1916 FLLGGQ
+1916 FLIGGR

-1952 ARESK
+1952 AREAK

-1971 KNQELKAAIIKE
+1971 KDQELKATIIKE

-1996 NDLNDNFNGIFL
+1996 NDLNDNFEGIFL

-2039 ENTESLNVLIN
+2039 DNTEPLNVLIN
-2050 NRVVTVQ
+2050 NKVVTVQ

-2166 GDIMHPMYSENDKIY
+2166 GNIMHPMYSENDKIY

-2201 KGNEVK
+2201 NGNEVK

-2220 QKTGEEIHLDSPF
+2220 QKTEEEIHLDSPF

-2276 RLAKIGDYDK
+2276 RLAKIGNYDK

-2296 YEDLIKGDIKNPA
+2296 YEDLIKGDTKNPA

-2412 LPFPTGDKIKVE
+2412 LPFPTGEKIDQYLVFN
-2424 EIHDPTATTMHQL
+2424 PTQTTMHQL

-2465 YTRNKNVTV
+2465 YTKNKDVTV

-2481 QNIKDLADILESI
+2481 QNIKDLATIIKSLDGE
-2494 NSEDWYSYKNDIS
+2494 NWKYYENDTL
-2507 NTRSL
+2507 NTSALASL
-2512 TALLFPDNEMV
+2512 LSTDAEIKLT
-2523 LDVDLYDKI
+2523 VDLYDKI

-2603 QKTFTPGNVF
+2603 QKTFTPGNIF

-2648 VLNDGNTSN
+2648 VLNDENTSN

-2685 LIESLADAENGNF
+2685 LMESLADAENGNF

-2814 TYNEG
+2814 IYNEG

-2844 YNEKLPLLRQLAF
+2844 YNEKQPLLRQLAY
-2857 KDNAVQ
+2857 KSNAIQ

-2878 IQTEEEF
+2878 IQTKDEF

-2910 DSGSYDTVYGK
+2910 NSGNYDTVYGK

-2938 KEIGKILKLNKE
+2938 KEIGKILRLNQE
-2950 VSTNA
+2950 VKTNA

-2978 VKNRGGSDTH
+2978 VENRGSYYSH
-2988 GATEDEL
+2988 GATKDEL

-3040 YRGYM
+3040 YKGYM
-3045 ETLYMTHQGLLNK
+3045 ETLYMAHQGLLNK

-3089 GNNYVDYKLRQS
+3089 GNNYVDYKLRQN

-3150 FKLWMEQTLIPKL
+3150 FKLWMEQTLIPKF
-3163 KADPALKNNI
+3163 KADPALKDNI

-3216 KDAFNKLATYDPIR
+3216 KDAFNQLATYDLIR

-3235 TFVIKDLFYLYS
+3235 TFAIKDLFYLYS

-3262 IFEDYLDSYRA
+3262 IFEDYLDSGLA

-3326 LLYKKKEKKS
+3326 ILYKKKEKKS
-3336 KGGYDYDVEQGMDD
+3336 KGEYDVDFEQDD
-3350 IFMNDM
+3350 VFMNDM

-3367 AEINNYVKQESSALA
+3367 AEINNYVKQESSALS

-3416 TYEIRNGRPVIVNM
+3416 TYEIRDGKPVIVNM
-3430 GGNKEVVDKFL
+3430 GGDKEVVDKFIKL
-3441 KKIKDRKGILP
+3441 MKDRKGVLP
-3452 TKLIL
+3452 TKQIL
-3457 GTDRVTE
+3457 GTDGFTT

>member
-1 MAKCSLKKSPNGA
+1 MAKCSLKKSPNGV
-14 YGGYSQESIEEL
+14 YGGYSQESVEEL
-26 EGFATT
+26 EGFVTT
-32 AFNEAIMQV
+32 AFNEALMNAG
-41 TDDDN
+41 DGSN
-46 GGLYK
+46 GGLIK
-51 KAIRD
+51 KAVRD

-71 KVTEIVK
+71 KIAEITQK
-78 NLIETAE
+78 LIDNSE
-85 DLIWINDYLPIEGI
+85 DLVFLNEYIPIEGI

-139 TNVRLKNAYKQEVT
+139 TNIRLKNAYKQEVT

-166 GRIVKNA
+166 GVIVKNA
-173 SDANQN
+173 RDANQN

-214 TGVFED
+214 TGIFED

-225 AIRVFGSWD
+225 AIRIFGSWD
-234 AQRIQ
+234 AQKIQ
-239 SDRDTDDYKIFK
+239 LNRDTDDYKIFK
-251 KWFTLKNFDNFTK
+251 KWFTLKNFDNFTR

-328 KNDAETGQYIKFSDF
+328 KNDTETGQYIKFSDF

-353 VYNPA
+353 VYNPET
-358 ISDIIF
+358 SDITF
-364 TRLYDRY
+364 MRLYDRY
-371 QNLSNSG
+371 QKLSDSG

-385 DLIQG
+385 DIIQG

-434 MYSLYKGIFDPNP
+434 MYSLYKGIFAP
-447 NGKSIQAIQAKE
+447 NGNSIQAIQAKE

-473 VDSISSVKFLQ
+473 VDSINSVKFLQ

-555 TIPGT
+555 TGI
-560 SIMTVKVDELGNVI
+560 TVTVDELGNAI
-574 TYRDNSGKPLD
+574 TYRDKSGKLLD
-585 SETIEG
+585 PKTIES
-591 LIKDLQRDPQK
+591 LIEDPQIS
-602 EESLWQFIDD
+602 EPLWQFIDD
-612 NLAIGVSYDIDLR
+612 NLAIGVSYDTDLR
-625 NALKTYL
+625 KALKMYL
-632 GNSTVQDLLKLTS
+632 KNSTVQDLLKLTS

-657 GERSHGKAALNDLF
+657 GEKSHGKTALNDLF

-693 YSDAMV
+693 YSDTMT
-699 PILNNIAKAKAL
+699 PILDNIAKAKAL

-750 YNWVGN
+750 YDWVGN
-756 NKVNPFSKMSLM
+756 NKVNPFSNMSLM

-807 FVDGFT
+807 FVDGLT
-813 TKKDVRGDV
+813 VKKDVRGDV

-842 NRMCI
+842 NRMCV
-847 DLMQKVSSKHPE
+847 DLMQRVSSIHPE
-859 LNDRQFIDLD
+859 LNDRQFIDLN
-869 SKELQTLTSEQLGY
+869 SRELQTLTSEQLGY

-889 QNIQE
+889 QNIQK
-894 DFYKLFNWINGKYH
+894 DFDKLFNWVNGKYH
-908 LGITSLE
+908 LAIFSLE
-915 DINSRYSNPAD
+915 DINSHYSDPAD

-933 EYNDTHND
+933 EYNDVNND

-946 DQTHYSVDKKT
+946 DQTHYTVDKKT

-971 RFSDPSKLAKF
+971 RFSDPNKLAKF

-1004 DGTNSSAKTYLK
+1004 DGTNSSAKTYLR

-1027 MVFAKINGKDILTK
+1027 MVFAKVNGKDILTK

-1050 INNPHSW
+1050 INDPHSW

-1091 SKADYNVPIIYKHPK
+1091 SKADYSVPIIYKHPK
-1106 LGLTT
+1106 LGLST
-1111 FLQNSPQAANYL
+1111 FLQNNPQANNYL
-1123 MDFDDFFNEKRDAFI
+1123 LDFDDFFNEKRDAFI
-1138 EVQTGVEKSIP
+1138 ETQTGVEKSIP
-1149 FSDDEGY
+1149 FSDDQGY
-1156 IYYDTNPKWIKTK
+1156 VYYDTNPGWIKAK

-1221 VLTMSQEEAVARGM
+1221 VLTMSQEEADARGM

-1240 NTIDTT
+1240 NAIDTT

-1316 SIYNMAIMSD
+1316 SVYNMAIMSD

-1403 DFYRNMMYNMTSKK
+1403 DFYRNMMYNMTNKQ

-1429 DGGILK
+1429 KGGILK
-1435 DFEGNDIDYGD
+1435 DFENNDIDYGD

-1475 VDENGEA
+1475 VDENGEV
-1482 KGGEDLT
+1482 KGKEDPT

-1550 KAQTADDVIQPMK
+1550 RAQTADDIIQPMK

-1598 QVEVRQAGI
+1598 HVEVRQAGI

-1659 DEMGDLLN
+1659 DEMGDILE
-1667 GFSDNF
+1667 GTSDSF

-1703 IKKINAEKQFSI
+1703 IKKINAERQFSVD
-1715 NKTNYADIDK
+1715 KTNFDNIDK

-1737 VVSSLTSALTKAG
+1737 VISSLTSALTKAG

-1775 AKDKDGNKLLN
+1775 VKDEKGKDLLN
-1786 SDGSTVYKYVTMDA
+1786 EDGSTVYKYVTMDT
-1800 IEKEYNTENAF
+1800 IEREYDTENAF
-1811 EIMEQLQAETQPLS
+1811 EVMEQLQAKTEPLS

-1843 RKYLVTFSDGVNKST
+1843 RKYLVTFSDGTT

-1888 GYRKLIDYLNGVF
+1888 GYRKLIDYLNGIV
-1901 DKETGATNQITEVKE
+1901 DEETGVTNQITEVKE

-1971 KNQELKAAIIKE
+1971 KDQELKAAIIKE

-2039 ENTESLNVLIN
+2039 ENTEPLNVLIN
-2050 NRVVTVQ
+2050 NKVVTVQ

-2133 YIRRGIDNSDFANE
+2133 YIRRGLDKSDFANE
-2147 IQWFKYVD
+2147 IQWFKYID

-2207 NPDIKKIRGITID
+2207 NPDIKKVHGITID
-2220 QKTGEEIHLDSPF
+2220 WKTDEEIHMDSPF

-2240 NYNFVNLNAN
+2240 NYNFVNLNEN
-2250 CSEAELLNLLDA
+2250 CSDAELLNLLDT
-2262 ARSSKSKKANNFAK
+2262 ARSSKSKKANSFAK
-2276 RLAKIGDYDK
+2276 RLTKIGDSEK
-2286 QVDYLDKLTK
+2286 QRDYLYKLTK
-2296 YEDLIKGDIKNPA
+2296 YEDLIKGDTKNPA

-2424 EIHDPTATTMHQL
+2424 EIHDPTITTMHQL
-2437 IAEQHYNG
+2437 IAKQHYDG

-2465 YTRNKNVTV
+2465 YTRNKDVTV

-2494 NSEDWYSYKNDIS
+2494 NSKDWYSYKDDIS

-2532 ENGIIEAIDKH
+2532 ESGIIEAIDKH

-2591 KNLTKESPKNAV
+2591 KNLTKASPKNAV

-2648 VLNDGNTSN
+2648 VLNDENTSN
-2657 EEKEALMCKV
+2657 EEKEALMCNV

-2673 YRGLANVNANQE
+2673 YKGLANVNVDQK
-2685 LIESLADAENGNF
+2685 LIKSLADATEGNF
-2698 TTLQNYLLAQEWES
+2698 TALQDYLLAQEWES

-2978 VKNRGGSDTH
+2978 VKSRGGSDIH
-2988 GATEDEL
+2988 GATKDEL
-2995 KNPDKYKIDLEKF
+2995 KNPDKYKIDLERF

-3013 YQQEKIAQYDRIKQ
+3013 YQWEKIVQYDRIKQ

-3040 YRGYM
+3040 YKGYM
-3045 ETLYMTHQGLLNK
+3045 ETLYMAHQGLLNK

-3163 KADPALKNNI
+3163 KVDPTLKDNI

-3216 KDAFNKLATYDPIR
+3216 KDAFNQLATYDLIR
-3230 DAKGN
+3230 DAKGK
-3235 TFVIKDLFYLYS
+3235 TFAIKDLFYLYS

-3262 IFEDYLDSYRA
+3262 IFEDYLDSGLA
-3273 QSYKHFIAEKDR
+3273 QSYKHFIAAKDR
-3285 DLDFYQDLVKTC
+3285 DLDFYQDLVDTC

-3326 LLYKKKEKKS
+3326 LLYKKKEKQS
-3336 KGGYDYDVEQGMDD
+3336 SGDYGGYDQDVEDAYINEIGY
-3350 IFMNDM
+3350 
-3356 GFDPEGGKDPM
+3356 GPEDGKDSM
-3367 AEINNYVKQESSALA
+3367 AEINNYVKQQSSALA
-3382 KRDYSFFSNPEIK
+3382 KRDYSFFSNPEVK
-3395 YNAIGLQVM
+3395 YNTSGFQVLS
-3404 PTTLELTKQYPI
+3404 TKSELINQHPI
-3416 TYEIRNGRPVIVNM
+3416 TYEVRDGKPVLVNM
-3430 GGNKEVVDKFL
+3430 GGDGEIAKEFIEKM
-3441 KKIKDRKGILP
+3441 KARKGVLP
-3452 TKLIL
+3452 TKIL
-3457 GTDRVTE
+3457 RTE
-3464 VINEEQIE
+3464 GFTTVIDEEQIE
-3472 SELNS
+3472 SVLNS

>member
-1 MAKCSLKKSPNGA
+1 MAKCSLKKSPNGV
-14 YGGYSQESIEEL
+14 YGGYSQESVEEL
-26 EGFATT
+26 EGFVTT
-32 AFNEAIMQV
+32 AFNEALMNAG
-41 TDDDN
+41 DGSN
-46 GGLYK
+46 GGLIK
-51 KAIRD
+51 KAVRD

-71 KVTEIVK
+71 KIAEITQ
-78 NLIETAE
+78 NLLDNSE
-85 DLIWINDYLPIEGI
+85 DLVFLNEYIPIEGI

-193 YLIGKGS
+193 YLIEKGL

-234 AQRIQ
+234 AQKIQ
-239 SDRDTDDYKIFK
+239 LNRDTDDYQIFK
-251 KWFTLKNFDNFTK
+251 KWFTLKNFDNFTR

-353 VYNPA
+353 VYNPVT
-358 ISDIIF
+358 SDITF
-364 TRLYDRY
+364 SRLDSRY
-371 QNLSNSG
+371 KNLSDSG

-385 DLIQG
+385 DIIQG

-419 DALVKLNFTDEDLNK
+419 DTLVRLNFTDEDLNK
-434 MYSLYKGIFDPNP
+434 MYSLYKGIFAP
-447 NGKSIQAIQAKE
+447 NGNSIQTIQAKE

-473 VDSISSVKFLQ
+473 VDSINSVKFLQ

-528 REAKLYKIQTLANKA
+528 REAKLYNIQTLADKA
-543 GNFSGITYDIPG
+543 NNFSGITC
-555 TIPGT
+555 TIPNTGV
-560 SIMTVKVDELGNVI
+560 TVTVNELGNSI
-574 TYRDNSGKPLD
+574 TYRDKSGKLLSPK
-585 SETIEG
+585 EIEN
-591 LIKDLQRDPQK
+591 LVEDPQIS
-602 EESLWQFIDD
+602 ESLWQFIDD
-612 NLAIGVSYDIDLR
+612 NLAIGVSYDTDLR
-625 NALKTYL
+625 KALKMYSVDHTI
-632 GNSTVQDLLKLTS
+632 QDLLKLTS

-693 YSDAMV
+693 YSDAMT
-699 PILNNIAKAKAL
+699 PILDNIAKAKAL

-750 YNWVGN
+750 YNWIGN
-756 NKVNPFSKMSLM
+756 DKVNPFSRMSLM

-813 TKKDVRGDV
+813 NKKDVRGDV

-830 LLPSVNSDKNAI
+830 LLPSVNSDKNTI
-842 NRMCI
+842 NRMCV
-847 DLMQKVSSKHPE
+847 DLMQKVVSQHPE
-859 LNDRQFIDLD
+859 LNGRQFIDLN
-869 SKELQTLTSEQLGY
+869 SEELQTLTSEQLGH

-889 QNIQE
+889 QNIQK
-894 DFYKLFNWINGKYH
+894 DFDKLFNWINGKYH
-908 LGITSLE
+908 LAIYSLE
-915 DINSRYSNPAD
+915 DINRYSNPAD

-997 NVEIRLI
+997 NVEIRLV

-1027 MVFAKINGKDILTK
+1027 MVLAKINGKDILTK

-1050 INNPHSW
+1050 INDPHSW

-1106 LGLTT
+1106 LGLST
-1111 FLQNSPQAANYL
+1111 FLQNNPQANNYL
-1123 MDFDDFFNEKRDAFI
+1123 LDFDDFFNERRDAFI
-1138 EVQTGVEKSIP
+1138 EVQTGIEKSIP

-1156 IYYDTNPKWIKTK
+1156 VYYDTNPEWIKTK

-1240 NTIDTT
+1240 NTIDTA

-1293 HKRNVSYTATMH
+1293 HKRNVSYTAAMH

-1316 SIYNMAIMSD
+1316 SVYNMAIMSD

-1403 DFYRNMMYNMTSKK
+1403 DFYRNMMYNMTSKQ

-1461 SYDGDNTYSILEQE
+1461 SYDGNNTYSILEQE

-1482 KGGEDLT
+1482 KGNENT
-1489 QVQVN
+1489 IQIQVN

-1529 ANIYGTKKERVI
+1529 ANIYGTKKEGVI
-1541 KAQTADNVI
+1541 R
-1550 KAQTADDVIQPMK
+1550 AQTADDIIQPMK

-1583 NPVSSFFNRKGLSFM
+1583 NPVSSFFNRNGLSFM

-1639 ATNLYNALYS
+1639 AANLYNALYS

-1667 GFSDNF
+1667 GFSDSF

-1775 AKDKDGNKLLN
+1775 AKDKDGNILLN
-1786 SDGSTVYKYVTMDA
+1786 EDGSTVYKYVTMDS

-1811 EIMEQLQAETQPLS
+1811 EVMEQLQAETQPLS

-1888 GYRKLIDYLNGVF
+1888 GYRKLIDYLNGVV
-1901 DKETGATNQITEVKE
+1901 DPKTGVTSQITEVKE

-1952 ARESK
+1952 AREAK

-1971 KNQELKAAIIKE
+1971 KDQELKAAIIKE
-1983 FNESNNSNKVKIV
+1983 FNESNNSNKVQIV

-2039 ENTESLNVLIN
+2039 ENTEPLNVLIN
-2050 NRVVTVQ
+2050 NKVVTVQ
-2057 PSTIDIT
+2057 PSTINIT

-2133 YIRRGIDNSDFANE
+2133 YIRRGIDNSNFANE

-2155 SDGHVFRVNSD
+2155 SDGNVFRVNSD
-2166 GDIMHPMYSENDKIY
+2166 GNIMHPMYSENDKIY

-2207 NPDIKKIRGITID
+2207 NPDIKKIRGIAID

-2296 YEDLIKGDIKNPA
+2296 YEDLIKGDTKNPA

-2412 LPFPTGDKIKVE
+2412 LPFPTGEKIDQYLVF
-2424 EIHDPTATTMHQL
+2424 DPTQTTMHQL

-2465 YTRNKNVTV
+2465 ITRNGNVTV
-2474 EVNTNSE
+2474 EVNTGNE
-2481 QNIKDLADILESI
+2481 QNIKDLATIIQSLDGDTWKYY
-2494 NSEDWYSYKNDIS
+2494 EDDTL
-2507 NTRSL
+2507 NTSALASL
-2512 TALLFPDNEMV
+2512 LSTDAEIKLT
-2523 LDVDLYDKI
+2523 VDLYDKI

-2556 RILKNFAVTSLLNI
+2556 RILKNFAVTALLNI

-2591 KNLTKESPKNAV
+2591 KNLTKASPKNAV

-2648 VLNDGNTSN
+2648 VLNDENISN

-2685 LIESLADAENGNF
+2685 LMESLADVENGNF

-2758 TLFKIMTSPLA
+2758 TLFKIMTSPFA

-2780 FSGNSGCRTI
+2780 FSGNSGCGTI
-2790 LGALDYLHKDPLEQL
+2790 IGTLDYLHRDPLDQL
-2805 SRFNTFDLS
+2805 ARFNTFDLS

-2831 FAWQLLQNSIADD
+2831 FAWQLLQNSIIDD
-2844 YNEKLPLLRQLAF
+2844 YNEKLPLLRQLAY
-2857 KDNAVQ
+2857 KSNAIQ

-2878 IQTEEEF
+2878 IQTKDEF
-2885 NLYSTLYNQALDF
+2885 NLYSTLYNQTLDF
-2898 MEQYIADVKLEL
+2898 MEQYISDVKLEL
-2910 DSGSYDTVYGK
+2910 NSGNYDTVYGK

-2938 KEIGKILKLNKE
+2938 KEIGKILRLNQE
-2950 VSTNA
+2950 VKTNA

-2978 VKNRGGSDTH
+2978 VENRGSYYSH
-2988 GATEDEL
+2988 GATKDEL

-3040 YRGYM
+3040 YKGYM
-3045 ETLYMTHQGLLNK
+3045 ETLYMAHQGLLNK

-3077 VTGNLQQQVLKN
+3077 VTSNLQQQVLKN
-3089 GNNYVDYKLRQS
+3089 GNNYVDYKLRQN
-3101 WMRDSKIQITI
+3101 WMRDSNIQITI

-3140 QLGTDMGDAN
+3140 QLGTDIGDAN
-3150 FKLWMEQTLIPKL
+3150 FKLWMEQTLIPRL
-3163 KADPALKNNI
+3163 KADPTLKDNI

-3216 KDAFNKLATYDPIR
+3216 KDAFNQLATYDLIR
-3230 DAKGN
+3230 DAKGK
-3235 TFVIKDLFYLYS
+3235 TFAIKDLFYLYS

-3262 IFEDYLDSYRA
+3262 IFEDYLDSGLA
-3273 QSYKHFIAEKDR
+3273 QSYKHFIAAKDR
-3285 DLDFYQDLVKTC
+3285 DLDFYQDLVDTC

-3326 LLYKKKEKKS
+3326 LLYKKKEKENNGDY
-3336 KGGYDYDVEQGMDD
+3336 GGYEQD
-3350 IFMNDM
+3350 IEDAFINDM
-3356 GFDPEGGKDPM
+3356 GFNPEGGKDSM
-3367 AEINNYVKQESSALA
+3367 AEINNYVKQQSSALA
-3382 KRDYSFFSNPEIK
+3382 KRDYSFFSNPEVK
-3395 YNAIGLQVM
+3395 YNTSGFQVLS
-3404 PTTLELTKQYPI
+3404 TKSELINQHPI
-3416 TYEIRNGRPVIVNM
+3416 TYEVRDSKPVLVNM
-3430 GGNKEVVDKFL
+3430 GGDGEIAKEFI
-3441 KKIKDRKGILP
+3441 KKMKARKGVLP
-3452 TKLIL
+3452 TKQIL
-3457 GTDRVTE
+3457 GTEGFTT
-3464 VINEEQIE
+3464 VIDEEQIE

>member
-14 YGGYSQESIEEL
+14 YEGYSQESIEEL
-26 EGFATT
+26 EDFATT
-32 AFNEAIMQV
+32 AFNIAVMQV

-71 KVTEIVK
+71 KVTEIVT
-78 NLIETAE
+78 NLIKNAD
-85 DLIWINDYLPIEGI
+85 DLKWIKEYLPIEGI

-139 TNVRLKNAYKQEVT
+139 NNVRLKNAYKQEVT
-153 NQLINKFIIDREH
+153 NQLINKFIIDRER
-166 GRIVKNA
+166 GVIVKNA
-173 SDANQN
+173 GDANQN

-188 QDIKQ
+188 GDIKKR
-193 YLIGKGS
+193 LIEKGL

-208 YEDGEY
+208 YEDREY

-225 AIRVFGSWD
+225 AIRDFGFGSWD
-234 AQRIQ
+234 AQKIQ
-239 SDRDTDDYKIFK
+239 LNRDTDDYKIFK

-358 ISDIIF
+358 TSDITF
-364 TRLYDRY
+364 MRLYDRY
-371 QNLSNSG
+371 QKLSDSG

-385 DLIQG
+385 DIIQG

-434 MYSLYKGIFDPNP
+434 MYSLYKGIFAP
-447 NGKSIQAIQAKE
+447 NGNSIQTIQAKE

-473 VDSISSVKFLQ
+473 VDSINSVKFLQ

-555 TIPGT
+555 AIPEI
-560 SIMTVKVDELGNVI
+560 SIMTVKVDELGNAI
-574 TYRDNSGKPLD
+574 AYRDNSGKLLD
-585 SETIEG
+585 PETIEN
-591 LIKDLQRDPQK
+591 LIKDPQIA
-602 EESLWQFIDD
+602 ESLWKFIDD
-612 NLAIGVSYDIDLR
+612 NLAIGVSYDTDLR
-625 NALKTYL
+625 KALKMYSVDYTI
-632 GNSTVQDLLKLTS
+632 QDLLKLTS

-693 YSDAMV
+693 YSDAMT
-699 PILNNIAKAKAL
+699 PILDNIAKAKAL

-750 YNWVGN
+750 YDWVGN

-768 QPGVFRGIYTTREVK
+768 QPGVFGGIYTTREVK

-830 LLPSVNSDKNAI
+830 LLPSVNSDKNTI

-847 DLMQKVSSKHPE
+847 DLRQQINSTHPE
-859 LNDRQFIDLD
+859 LNGRQFIDLN
-869 SKELQTLTSEQLGY
+869 SRELQTLTSEQLGH

-889 QNIQE
+889 QNIQK
-894 DFYKLFNWINGKYH
+894 DFDKLFNWVNGKYH
-908 LGITSLE
+908 LAIFSLE

-933 EYNDTHND
+933 EYNDSNND

-946 DQTHYSVDKKT
+946 DQTHYTVDKKT

-997 NVEIRLI
+997 NVEIRLV
-1004 DGTNSSAKTYLK
+1004 DGTNSSAKTYLR

-1027 MVFAKINGKDILTK
+1027 MVFAKVNGKDILTK

-1050 INNPHSW
+1050 INDPHSW

-1091 SKADYNVPIIYKHPK
+1091 SKANYDIPVIYSGTNIGE
-1106 LGLTT
+1106 GLAQSYQYYTQR
-1111 FLQNSPQAANYL
+1111 LDQSYEDA
-1123 MDFDDFFNEKRDAFI
+1123 KRIA
-1138 EVQTGVEKSIP
+1138 Q
-1149 FSDDEGY
+1149 
-1156 IYYDTNPKWIKTK
+1156 
-1169 ENYLIQNQNNPEFQD
+1169 QNNQIL
-1184 FVKKAWNEAKLIA
+1184 VLTNEADAIKHATEVSLVVDDGSVNQDIF
-1197 KEQNKIL
+1197 KNPI
-1204 LNSSSIVLKMF
+1204 LNSRRVT
-1215 PQDFSK
+1215 D
-1221 VLTMSQEEAVARGM
+1221 A
-1235 DPDWK
+1235 
-1240 NTIDTT
+1240 
-1246 LNGLIVPKIEFKSGE
+1246 
-1261 YFDKAF
+1261 
-1267 SSYLTKEMDKL
+1267 TKLEILQDKL

-1293 HKRNVSYTATMH
+1293 HKRNVSYTAAMH

-1316 SIYNMAIMSD
+1316 SVYNMAIMSD

-1475 VDENGEA
+1475 VDENGEV

-1550 KAQTADDVIQPMK
+1550 RAQTADDIIQPMK

-1598 QVEVRQAGI
+1598 HVEVRQAGI

-1639 ATNLYNALYS
+1639 VTNLYNALYS

-1667 GFSDNF
+1667 GFSDSF

-1684 LINASATDGDM
+1684 LINTSATDGDM

-1775 AKDKDGNKLLN
+1775 VKDEKGKDLLN
-1786 SDGSTVYKYVTMDA
+1786 EDGSTVYKYVTMDA

-1811 EIMEQLQAETQPLS
+1811 EIMEQLQAKTQPLS
-1825 YNTDET
+1825 YNTDEN

-1843 RKYLVTFSDGVNKST
+1843 HKYLVTFSDGVNKST

-1888 GYRKLIDYLNGVF
+1888 GYRKLIDYLNGVV
-1901 DKETGATNQITEVKE
+1901 DEETGVTNQITEVKE
-1916 FLLGGQ
+1916 FLIGGQ

-1957 DPRRKVLEILSKYD
+1957 DPRRKVLEVLSKYD
-1971 KNQELKAAIIKE
+1971 KSQELKAAIIKE

-2039 ENTESLNVLIN
+2039 ENTEPLNVLIN
-2050 NRVVTVQ
+2050 NKVVTVQ

-2147 IQWFKYVD
+2147 IQWFKYID

-2220 QKTGEEIHLDSPF
+2220 QKTGEEIHMDSPF

-2240 NYNFVNLNAN
+2240 NYNFINLNAN

-2262 ARSSKSKKANNFAK
+2262 ARSSKSRKANNFAK
-2276 RLAKIGDYDK
+2276 RLTKIGDYDK

-2296 YEDLIKGDIKNPA
+2296 YEDLIKGDTKNPA

-2400 DSPALLKASEKY
+2400 DSPVLLKASEKY
-2412 LPFPTGDKIKVE
+2412 LPFPTGEKIKVE
-2424 EIHDPTATTMHQL
+2424 ETHDPTITTMHQL
-2437 IAEQHYNG
+2437 IAKQHYDG

-2465 YTRNKNVTV
+2465 YTRNKDVTV
-2474 EVNTNSE
+2474 EINTNSE
-2481 QNIKDLADILESI
+2481 QNIKDLATIIKSLDGK
-2494 NSEDWYSYKNDIS
+2494 NWKYYEDDIS

-2591 KNLTKESPKNAV
+2591 KNLTKASPKNAV

-2648 VLNDGNTSN
+2648 VLNDENTSN
-2657 EEKEALMCKV
+2657 EQKEALMCKV

-2685 LIESLADAENGNF
+2685 LMESLADAENGNF

-2738 AGTQTLGMY
+2738 AGTQTLSMY

-2844 YNEKLPLLRQLAF
+2844 YNEKQPLLRQLAF
-2857 KDNAVQ
+2857 KDTAIQ

-2878 IQTEEEF
+2878 IQTEDEF

-2910 DSGSYDTVYGK
+2910 NSGNYDTVYGK

-2938 KEIGKILKLNKE
+2938 KEIGKILRLNQE
-2950 VSTNA
+2950 VKTNA

-2978 VKNRGGSDTH
+2978 VENRGSYYSH
-2988 GATEDEL
+2988 GATKDEL

-3040 YRGYM
+3040 YKGYM
-3045 ETLYMTHQGLLNK
+3045 ETLYMAHQGLLNK

-3089 GNNYVDYKLRQS
+3089 GNNYVDYKLRQN

-3121 YAFIGTPNSYS
+3121 FAFIGTPNSYS

-3163 KADPALKNNI
+3163 KVDPTLKDNI

-3216 KDAFNKLATYDPIR
+3216 KDAFNRLATCDLIR

-3235 TFVIKDLFYLYS
+3235 TFAIKDLFYLYS

-3336 KGGYDYDVEQGMDD
+3336 KGEYDYDFEQDMDD
-3350 IFMNDM
+3350 AFMNDM

-3382 KRDYSFFSNPEIK
+3382 KRDYSFFSNPEVK
-3395 YNAIGLQVM
+3395 YNAIGLQIM

-3416 TYEIRNGRPVIVNM
+3416 TYEIRDGKPVIVNI
-3430 GGNKEVVDKFL
+3430 GGNKEVVDKFIKL
-3441 KKIKDRKGILP
+3441 MKDRKGVLP
-3452 TKLIL
+3452 TKQIL
-3457 GTDRVTE
+3457 GTDGFTT

>member
-1 MAKCSLKKSPNGA
+1 MAKCSLKKSPNGV
-14 YGGYSQESIEEL
+14 YGGYSQESVEEL
-26 EGFATT
+26 EGFVTT
-32 AFNEAIMQV
+32 AFNEALMNAG
-41 TDDDN
+41 DGSN
-46 GGLYK
+46 GGLIK
-51 KAIRD
+51 KAVRD

-71 KVTEIVK
+71 KIAEITQK
-78 NLIETAE
+78 LIDNSE
-85 DLIWINDYLPIEGI
+85 DLVFLNEYIPIEGI

-139 TNVRLKNAYKQEVT
+139 NNVRLKNAYKQEVT

-173 SDANQN
+173 GDANQN
-179 IRDYKNELW
+179 IRDYKNGLW
-188 QDIKQ
+188 GDIKKH
-193 YLIGKGS
+193 LIKKGL

-225 AIRVFGSWD
+225 AIRIFGSWD
-234 AQRIQ
+234 AQKIQ
-239 SDRDTDDYKIFK
+239 LNRDTDDYKIFK
-251 KWFTLKNFDNFTK
+251 KWFTLKNFDNFTR

-353 VYNPA
+353 VYNPVTSN
-358 ISDIIF
+358 ITFS
-364 TRLYDRY
+364 RLDSRY
-371 QNLSNSG
+371 KNLSDSG

-385 DLIQG
+385 DIIQG

-419 DALVKLNFTDEDLNK
+419 DTLVRLNFTDEDLNK
-434 MYSLYKGIFDPNP
+434 MYSLYKGIFAP
-447 NGKSIQAIQAKE
+447 NGNSIQTIQAKE

-473 VDSISSVKFLQ
+473 VDSINSVKFLQ

-528 REAKLYKIQTLANKA
+528 REAKLYNIQTLADKA
-543 GNFSGITYDIPG
+543 NNFSGITC
-555 TIPGT
+555 TIPNTGV
-560 SIMTVKVDELGNVI
+560 TVTVNELGNSI
-574 TYRDNSGKPLD
+574 TYRDKSGKLLSPK
-585 SETIEG
+585 EIEN
-591 LIKDLQRDPQK
+591 LVEDPQIS
-602 EESLWQFIDD
+602 ESLWQFIDD
-612 NLAIGVSYDIDLR
+612 NLAIGVSYDTDLR
-625 NALKTYL
+625 KALKMYSVDHTI
-632 GNSTVQDLLKLTS
+632 QDLLKLTS

-693 YSDAMV
+693 YSDAMT
-699 PILNNIAKAKAL
+699 PILDNIAKAKAL

-750 YNWVGN
+750 YNWIGN
-756 NKVNPFSKMSLM
+756 DKVNPFSRMSLM

-830 LLPSVNSDKNAI
+830 LLPSVNSDKNTI
-842 NRMCI
+842 NRMCV
-847 DLMQKVSSKHPE
+847 DLMQKVVSQHPE
-859 LNDRQFIDLD
+859 INGRQFIDLN
-869 SKELQTLTSEQLGY
+869 SEELQTLTSEQLGH

-889 QNIQE
+889 QNIQK
-894 DFYKLFNWINGKYH
+894 DFDKLFNWINGKYH
-908 LGITSLE
+908 LAIYSLE

-1027 MVFAKINGKDILTK
+1027 MVFAKVNGKDILTK

-1050 INNPHSW
+1050 INDPHSW

-1106 LGLTT
+1106 LGLST
-1111 FLQNSPQAANYL
+1111 FLQNNPQANNYL
-1123 MDFDDFFNEKRDAFI
+1123 LDFDDFFNERRDAFI
-1138 EVQTGVEKSIP
+1138 EVQTGIEKSIP
-1149 FSDDEGY
+1149 FSDNEGY
-1156 IYYDTNPKWIKTK
+1156 VYYDTNPKWVKTK
-1169 ENYLIQNQNNPEFQD
+1169 EDYLIQNQNNPEFQD

-1221 VLTMSQEEAVARGM
+1221 VLTMSQEEAVTRGM

-1240 NTIDTT
+1240 NTIDTA

-1293 HKRNVSYTATMH
+1293 HKRNVSYTAAMH

-1316 SIYNMAIMSD
+1316 SVYNMAIMSD

-1403 DFYRNMMYNMTSKK
+1403 DFYRNMMYNMTSKQ

-1461 SYDGDNTYSILEQE
+1461 SYDGNNTYSILEQE
-1475 VDENGEA
+1475 VDENGEV

-1529 ANIYGTKKERVI
+1529 ANIYGTKKEGVI
-1541 KAQTADNVI
+1541 R
-1550 KAQTADDVIQPMK
+1550 AQTADDIIQPMK

-1583 NPVSSFFNRKGLSFM
+1583 NPVSSFFNRNGLSFM
-1598 QVEVRQAGI
+1598 QVEMRQAGI

-1667 GFSDNF
+1667 GFSDSF

-1775 AKDKDGNKLLN
+1775 AKDKDGNILLN
-1786 SDGSTVYKYVTMDA
+1786 EDGSTVYKYVTMDA
-1800 IEKEYNTENAF
+1800 IEKEYDTENAF
-1811 EIMEQLQAETQPLS
+1811 EVMEQLQAETQPLS

-1843 RKYLVTFSDGVNKST
+1843 RKYLITFSDGVNKST

-1888 GYRKLIDYLNGVF
+1888 GYRKLIDYLNGVV
-1901 DKETGATNQITEVKE
+1901 DPKTGVTSQITEVKE

-1957 DPRRKVLEILSKYD
+1957 DPRRKVLEVLSKYD
-1971 KNQELKAAIIKE
+1971 KSQELKAAIIKE

-2008 TETPMYKEFFQKY
+2008 TETLMYKEFFQKY

-2039 ENTESLNVLIN
+2039 ENTEPLNVLIN
-2050 NRVVTVQ
+2050 NKVVTVQ

-2147 IQWFKYVD
+2147 IQWFRYVD

-2166 GDIMHPMYSENDKIY
+2166 GNIMHPMYSENDKIY

-2207 NPDIKKIRGITID
+2207 NPDIKKIQGITID

-2262 ARSSKSKKANNFAK
+2262 ARSSKSKKANNFAR

-2296 YEDLIKGDIKNPA
+2296 YEDLIKGDTKNPA

-2340 QSFMAQRVAMFENT
+2340 QSFMAQKVAMFENT

-2412 LPFPTGDKIKVE
+2412 LPFPTGEKIDQYLVF
-2424 EIHDPTATTMHQL
+2424 DPTQTTMHQL
-2437 IAEQHYNG
+2437 IAEQHYNS

-2465 YTRNKNVTV
+2465 ITKNKDVTV
-2474 EVNTNSE
+2474 EINTNSE
-2481 QNIKDLADILESI
+2481 QNIKDLATIIKSLDGE
-2494 NSEDWYSYKNDIS
+2494 NWKYYEDDIS
-2507 NTRSL
+2507 NTRAL

-2591 KNLTKESPKNAV
+2591 KNLTKASPKNAV

-2648 VLNDGNTSN
+2648 VLNDENTSN

-2685 LIESLADAENGNF
+2685 LMESLADAENGNF

-2758 TLFKIMTSPLA
+2758 TLFKIMTSPFA

-2780 FSGNSGCRTI
+2780 FSGNSGCGTI
-2790 LGALDYLHKDPLEQL
+2790 IGALDYLHRDPLDQL
-2805 SRFNTFDLS
+2805 ARFNTFDLS

-2831 FAWQLLQNSIADD
+2831 FAWKLLQGSIADD
-2844 YNEKLPLLRQLAF
+2844 YNEKLPLLRQLAY
-2857 KDNAVQ
+2857 KSNAIQ

-2878 IQTEEEF
+2878 IQTKDEF
-2885 NLYSTLYNQALDF
+2885 NLYSILYNQALDF
-2898 MEQYIADVKLEL
+2898 MEQCIADVQLEL
-2910 DSGSYDTVYGK
+2910 NSGNYDTVYGK

-2938 KEIGKILKLNKE
+2938 KEIGKILRLNQE
-2950 VSTNA
+2950 VKTNA

-2978 VKNRGGSDTH
+2978 VENRGSYYSH
-2988 GATEDEL
+2988 GATKDEL

-3040 YRGYM
+3040 YKGYM
-3045 ETLYMTHQGLLNK
+3045 ETLYMAHQGLLNK

-3089 GNNYVDYKLRQS
+3089 GNNYVDYKLRQN

-3163 KADPALKNNI
+3163 KADPVLKDNI

-3188 GMTAVYY
+3188 GMTAIYY

-3216 KDAFNKLATYDPIR
+3216 KDAFNQLATYDLIR
-3230 DAKGN
+3230 DAKGK
-3235 TFVIKDLFYLYS
+3235 TFAIKDLFYVYS

-3262 IFEDYLDSYRA
+3262 IFEDYLDSGLA
-3273 QSYKHFIAEKDR
+3273 QNYKHFIAEKDR
-3285 DLDFYQDLVKTC
+3285 DLDFYQDLVNTC
-3297 TDEWLAPMSSPYVGG
+3297 TDAWLAPMSSPYVGG

-3326 LLYKKKEKKS
+3326 ILYKKKEKKS
-3336 KGGYDYDVEQGMDD
+3336 KGEYDYDFEQDMDD
-3350 IFMNDM
+3350 AFMNDM

-3382 KRDYSFFSNPEIK
+3382 KRDYSFFSNPEVK
-3395 YNAIGLQVM
+3395 YNVIGLQIM

-3416 TYEIRNGRPVIVNM
+3416 TYEIRDGKPVIVNM

-3441 KKIKDRKGILP
+3441 KKMKDRKGILP
-3452 TKLIL
+3452 TKQVL
-3457 GTDRVTE
+3457 TDMGLDKEFTTIIDE
-3464 VINEEQIE
+3464 KQIE
-3472 SELNS
+3472 LELNS